1 MSRSVDQRI
10 VEMKFENGK
19 FKNDIKETINSLE
32 KLKKETDFSGLQDSA
47 KNFDLSKIKTEVK
60 SLNLTFKD
68 VFKLDIFKR
77 LADGIIDTFSDAF
90 HVIPNLWNK
99 TLNQIKTGGWTRAT
113 NIDQATFQLKGLGIA
128 IEDVNEQINT
138 AVEGTAY
145 GYDQAAKAASQL
157 ATSQVKIGDGFKT
170 ISFKNSKVVKEN
182 VDEMER
188 ALGAISGIA
197 AMTNAQF
204 DDIADIFT
212 DAAGRGKVSADT
224 FNRIA
229 QRGLNSAGALA
240 QSMGISEAA
249 VKDLASKGKISF
261 QEFAD
266 AMYETFFLHA
276 KDANTTFEGS
286 LSNMKAALSRLGQPF
301 AKSIRDMM
309 IGPFN
314 ELKETIKKV
323 KSELEKSGLY
333 EYFNKLT
340 NTIGKVV
347 TSFVKHFR
355 LNDKNFEWV
364 TNLSKA
370 FENLVEVILRIA
382 LPIKD
387 AFNSVFGDS
396 IISSVN
402 SMTKSFAKF
411 IGKLKPSAET
421 AGYIRIAFEGL
432 FQIFKAIGTIIKN
445 LISGLTGINLEGVSL
460 LGWVGKAL
468 AIGLKVLGIIAE
480 LISKLL
486 NFKTLL
492 ESISKVLNVFIKG
505 ITAIILAI
513 GSGFVYAFTKAY
525 DAISDFITL
534 ISSKVG
540 APSSNPL
547 VILVREVVARIKEV
561 PNIFPKAIKNIKEF
575 FKSFNATKSVNNKFK
590 LLFETLGKFKSR
602 IGDVLKNIAKSIR
615 DLGSD
620 NLLTRFIASVV
631 SGIGSLIQN
640 VGDFAIIVSS
650 VIVAGLGKAADSIK
664 NFFAAFTDNMKKF
677 NGNALLAFWKT
688 FTEGLKNF
696 ISNIPT
702 AIEGIRTFFA
712 ELDILDRIKKKFA
725 GFVDFIGKAINFLKN
740 SSGTLGVVT
749 VHAAEL
755 NEAVDNIAGS
765 TSASKWDTSGI
776 VNFIN
781 KIKEFV
787 KNIDVGKLAVISF
800 IAIITSVILQFR
812 KFIKSLT
819 TATQSITGV
828 FDGVRKFG
836 EKVGDSFGGLFGK
849 IGESIKGYFDTLSE
863 AAKHETTFNEVA
875 TALVKFAG
883 AIAILTGSLML
894 LTSFMEKHDVTKA
907 GAALA
912 LLGVGILTFV
922 GVLALMNKETDLGF
936 LIKFSAVLLVMSAS
950 MSILVKAMNS
960 IDNNGIESRFIA
972 LSLLMAELAI
982 VTALLSKYAPELI
995 KGSLSILTFAATLS
1009 VLAKALDKVPQLVDM
1024 SGEILILGSLL
1035 GMGAVVLGKTSSIFA
1050 ESLKSLG
1057 IAMAAIGAAALTVA
1071 LTVALLNN
1079 IGDISVGLLN
1089 LSEVLFVILAFSVII
1104 TQINKKLGQGELPKF
1119 NASMILLAGSVAILA
1134 LTAKMISKLNPI
1146 DFAGGVLAVGAL
1158 MAFIAGLMYASQY
1171 TEKAHPVKFAAGLIL
1186 ISGCVAIMSGMA
1198 ALIGLIKLE
1207 QLGKGIAVI
1216 GALELMVAGLMF
1228 VSKFTEK
1235 ADFKSIMAALIGV
1248 NAIIVELMI
1257 LSLIKDFTSI
1267 YKALGVISGVLIS
1280 FGIMMAGIG
1289 KAHYSKNTPLAL
1301 LAMIAIVAEIV
1312 GALYLL
1318 STQVKDYGALVA
1330 ASVSISAVLL
1340 SFGKTMKTVSS
1351 LTGLK
1356 PAKMGS
1362 FLLGTLALIP
1372 IAGALW
1378 AVVNAGDWAS
1388 ILTAGTAVSLA
1399 LIAYAGVLKIISST
1413 GKIDIG
1419 QIGGFLLGT
1428 LSLIPIALAIASLAK
1443 YDWLSMLSAAG
1454 AMSLTLLAVAT
1465 ALMIL
1470 SGSGLNSLA
1479 GAGSLLIVSGGLI
1492 LMTQAFQ
1499 KMQLVK
1505 WETLGKA
1512 GAVIAAM
1519 AAAILLLGATVSMS
1533 AIGAAILV
1541 GLAVALDLVGLAMI
1555 AAAKGM
1561 QMFTS
1566 SLVILAGLPLAEI
1579 GNGLVPLAGGLSLLG
1594 LAGIPLTLGA
1604 LGLVD
1609 AASYMFPLAKGL
1621 IELSKVGDI
1630 SHIPGPLA
1638 LIGAAGLVLGLAAPG
1653 MSLAG
1658 AAFKVLATGIT
1669 ILGTAVSKSAVLIS
1683 NGINLIVST
1692 LKMGAANI
1700 KNDSSKIGT
1709 NIVSGM
1715 VNGISKG
1722 LPNVIKG
1729 AAALATGVLKTIR
1742 SVLGIHSPSTET
1754 TSDGKN
1760 TAIGFG
1766 NGVTLSSIWSKI
1778 KSKVT
1783 SLLNSSVL
1791 SPLTNGINKLKSTIS
1806 SLGSTAGGGIL
1817 DDIFHELGFDALN
1830 IKDSFVNASENGSI
1844 LDDILHELGSDALDV
1859 TDSFEEMTSGA
1870 DGLSEALAGE
1880 DGNGGGGAAKAA
1892 ETTKNAFEE
1901 LKDKIAGQMDIF
1913 SEFER
1918 KTEMTSDKL
1927 LANMQDQ
1934 INGVAEWS
1942 KMMGD
1947 LAMRGINQGLLQK
1960 LADLGPQGYEYVHAF
1975 VTMTDEQLSQA
1986 NQLYAKSLL
1995 MPEASANMIMNSFA
2009 HAGLWATQGF
2019 ENGLDLQKFKESG
2032 VKGAQAVR
2040 DGLEGPN
2047 GLQINS
2053 PSKVMYENGR
2063 YAIAGFVKGI
2073 DNQNKISLQPK
2084 MITIAKG
2091 IVSDI
2096 KREAGPDKFRE
2107 IGTNIMR
2114 GLIDGIASKEGDLKT
2129 KVESIAN
2136 TITGKFQKAL
2146 QIHSPSRIM
2155 AKLGGFV
2162 TEGLAIGIEGNTEL
2176 VANASENLASTAISG
2191 LKDAIKAATNLTDLG
2206 IDLNPT
2212 ITPILDLSNIEAGST
2227 QLDNLTNGWNGIG
2240 ISTSSTLASSAANS
2254 FNKTSM
2260 AKASMALET
2269 QNGLSLLKSAINS
2282 LESRESDEKLD
2293 TIVGMMTEFMP
2304 LIGQGQVVLD
2314 TGATVGALAPRMDA
2328 ELGRRAS
2335 MRGRHV

>member
-1 MSRSVDQRI
+1 MSKSVDQRI

-77 LADGIIDTFSDAF
+77 LADGIIDTFLDAF

-128 IEDVNEQINT
+128 IKDVDEQINT

-197 AMTNAQF
+197 AMTNSQF

-212 DAAGRGKVSADT
+212 DAAGRGKISADT

-249 VKDLASKGKISF
+249 VKELASKGKISF

-513 GSGFVYAFTKAY
+513 GSGFVYAFTKAH

-534 ISSKVG
+534 ISSKIG

-590 LLFETLGKFKSR
+590 LLFETLSKFKSR

-615 DLGSD
+615 SLGSD

-677 NGNALLAFWKT
+677 NGNALVAFWKT

-696 ISNIPT
+696 ISNIPD
-702 AIEGIRTFFA
+702 AVSGIKEFFA
-712 ELDILDRIKKKFA
+712 ELSILDMIKDKFA
-725 GFVDFIGKAINFLKN
+725 KFVNWISEAINKIKDEF
-740 SSGTLGVVT
+740 STLGVVD
-749 VHAAEL
+749 VYAADFNDSVET
-755 NEAVDNIAGS
+755 ITGSAGK
-765 TSASKWDTSGI
+765 TKWDTSGI
-776 VNFIN
+776 QSFID
-781 KIKEFV
+781 KLKEFV
-787 KNIDVGKLAVISF
+787 KNGGLAKVAILGINGALIAVIIQFARFLGSVTGLTNGLTNIVDGVKGILNGAKETPKINIIANAVLKLAASMVVLVGALS
-800 IAIITSVILQFR
+800 A
-812 KFIKSLT
+812 LT
-819 TATQSITGV
+819 
-828 FDGVRKFG
+828 
-836 EKVGDSFGGLFGK
+836 L
-849 IGESIKGYFDTLSE
+849 
-863 AAKHETTFNEVA
+863 
-875 TALVKFAG
+875 
-883 AIAILTGSLML
+883 
-894 LTSFMEKHDVTKA
+894 FMEKHDISGA
-907 GAALA
+907 GGAMAALA
-912 LLGVGILTFV
+912 GGILVFTT
-922 GVLALMNKETDLGF
+922 VLAILNKVCNLEF
-936 LIKFSAVLLVMSAS
+936 LFKFSKAMLVLSGS
-950 MSILVKAMNS
+950 IFILVKAMNN
-960 IDNNGIESRFIA
+960 IDVGEGILKRFGA
-972 LSLLMAELAI
+972 LAGLMGVL
-982 VTALLSKYAPELI
+982 VGVSFLLSKAAPKLW
-995 KGSLSILTFAATLS
+995 KGSLSLLAFAAVIKVFTKVLDLIPSISLS
-1009 VLAKALDKVPQLVDM
+1009 LKDFFAFGATIFLMAVFLENAFNQFSKAIANMAVLCLSIAA
-1024 SGEILILGSLL
+1024 SAAILAG
-1035 GMGAVVLGKTSSIFA
+1035 VVMKLGKYD
-1050 ESLKSLG
+1050 G
-1057 IAMAAIGAAALTVA
+1057 NMAKGLAFTVA
-1071 LTVALLNN
+1071 LVALVSTF
-1079 IGDISVGLLN
+1079 G
-1089 LSEVLFVILAFSVII
+1089 VLVALA
-1104 TQINKKLGQGELPKF
+1104 TKKFGGRMPKF
-1119 NASMILLAGSVAILA
+1119 NASLVLMAGSVAILA
-1134 LTAKMISKLNPI
+1134 KVAMMIGEIPKEQLIRGVAAVSIFLVLI
-1146 DFAGGVLAVGAL
+1146 GGL
-1158 MAFIAGLMYASQY
+1158 MAASAL
-1171 TEKAHPVKFAAGLIL
+1171 TEKAHPVKFAVSLMLITGCIAAILGLSALVGLLREDIL
-1186 ISGCVAIMSGMA
+1186 
-1198 ALIGLIKLE
+1198 E
-1207 QLGKGIAVI
+1207 N
-1216 GALELMVAGLMF
+1216 
-1228 VSKFTEK
+1228 
-1235 ADFKSIMAALIGV
+1235 GV
-1248 NAIIVELMI
+1248 
-1257 LSLIKDFTSI
+1257 
-1267 YKALGVISGVLIS
+1267 KALTKVMG
-1280 FGIMMAGIG
+1280 
-1289 KAHYSKNTPLAL
+1289 
-1301 LAMIAIVAEIV
+1301 MIAILMAASALTAKANYGAVIAAIIGVSVIMGEMLLLSMLIEKNGNEIKSSMITMGLIIAAFSGMMFAIGKGEYNAGTVGAMLSSVLVVAALG

-1318 STQVKDYGALVA
+1318 ATQVADWKSLIAPTIAIGVVLRIYTKMLNNLSTRSFEPTSLKVLLTGALLLGEVGLALVA
-1330 ASVSISAVLL
+1330 LNAVGDWKSILASVFAINNVMCNLFNIMELLTQEKIDTKQIGNFLVACLSLVPVGLALSVLASQDWLSIGAAGVSMAATLWAM
-1340 SFGKTMKTVSS
+1340 SFA
-1351 LTGLK
+1351 LT
-1356 PAKMGS
+1356 
-1362 FLLGTLALIP
+1362 TLATWNFAS
-1372 IAGALW
+1372 IAGA
-1378 AVVNAGDWAS
+1378 
-1388 ILTAGTAVSLA
+1388 
-1399 LIAYAGVLKIISST
+1399 
-1413 GKIDIG
+1413 
-1419 QIGGFLLGT
+1419 
-1428 LSLIPIALAIASLAK
+1428 
-1443 YDWLSMLSAAG
+1443 AG
-1454 AMSLTLLAVAT
+1454 A
-1465 ALMIL
+1465 I
-1470 SGSGLNSLA
+1470 
-1479 GAGSLLIVSGGLI
+1479 LIVSGAIVALAY
-1492 LMTQAFQ
+1492 AFN
-1499 KMQLVK
+1499 
-1505 WETLGKA
+1505 
-1512 GAVIAAM
+1512 I
-1519 AAAILLLGATVSMS
+1519 MS
-1533 AIGAAILV
+1533 DVNWPTV
-1541 GLAVALDLVGLAMI
+1541 GLAVGTLVAITAVLFGLSFVSTPALIAAAAIVIVAAALDLISLAMI
-1555 AAAKGM
+1555 GAAYALK
-1561 QMFTS
+1561 MFTP
-1566 SLVILAGLPLAEI
+1566 SLVILTGLPLAEI

-1594 LAGIPLTLGA
+1594 LAGISLTLGA
-1604 LGLVD
+1604 LGLAG
-1609 AASYMFPLAKGL
+1609 AASYMSPLAKGL
-1621 IELSKVGDI
+1621 IELSKVGNI
-1630 SHIPGPLA
+1630 SHIPGPLS
-1638 LIGAAGLVLGLAAPG
+1638 LIGAAGLVIGAASPG
-1653 MSLAG
+1653 MLLAG
-1658 AAFKVLATGIT
+1658 GAFKVLATGIT
-1669 ILGTAVSKSAVLIS
+1669 ILGTAVSKAALLIS

-1700 KNDSSKIGT
+1700 KNSSSQIGT
-1709 NIVSGM
+1709 NIASGM
-1715 VNGISKG
+1715 VNGIRKG

-1729 AAALATGVLKTIR
+1729 AAALGTGVFESIKSALD
-1742 SVLGIHSPSTET
+1742 IHSPS
-1754 TSDGKN
+1754 GKTDWAGQM

-1766 NGVTLSSIWSKI
+1766 NGVTLSSIWNKI
-1778 KSKVT
+1778 KSTVT

-1791 SPLTNGINKLKSTIS
+1791 SPLTNGINTLKSTIS
-1806 SLGSTAGGGIL
+1806 SLGSTAERTNNPL
-1817 DDIFHELGFDALN
+1817 DKLPTNVKNLAAR
-1830 IKDSFVNASENGSI
+1830 FVNASDNGSI
-1844 LDDILHELGSDALDV
+1844 LDNILHKMGFDALDV

-1880 DGNGGGGAAKAA
+1880 DGKGGGGAAKAA
-1892 ETTKNAFEE
+1892 KTTKDAFEE
-1901 LKDKIAGQMDIF
+1901 LRDKIAEQMDIF

-1960 LADLGPQGYEYVHAF
+1960 LADLGPKGYEYVHAF

-1986 NQLYAKSLL
+1986 NQLYAKSLA
-1995 MPEASANMIMNSFA
+1995 MPDASANFIMNSFA

-2019 ENGLDLQKFKESG
+2019 ENGLDLQKFKDSG

-2091 IVSDI
+2091 VVLDI

-2155 AKLGGFV
+2155 ARLGGFV

-2206 IDLNPT
+2206 IDINPT
-2212 ITPILDLSNIEAGST
+2212 ITPVLDLSNIEAGST
-2227 QLDNLTNGWNGIG
+2227 QLDKLTNGWNNVG

-2260 AKASMALET
+2260 AKANMALET

>member
-1 MSRSVDQRI
+1 MSKSVDQRI

-19 FKNDIKETINSLE
+19 FKNDIKETIDSLE
-32 KLKKETDFSGLQDSA
+32 KLKKETDFSGVQDSA

-68 VFKLDIFKR
+68 VFKLDVFKR
-77 LADGIIDTFSDAF
+77 LADGVIDTFSDVF

-197 AMTNAQF
+197 AMTNSQF

-212 DAAGRGKVSADT
+212 DAAGRGKISADT

-340 NTIGKVV
+340 NRIGKVV
-347 TSFVKHFR
+347 TLLVKHFR

-382 LPIKD
+382 LPIKN
-387 AFNSVFGDS
+387 AFQSVFGDS

-486 NFKTLL
+486 NFKVLL

-513 GSGFVYAFTKAY
+513 GNGFVYAFTKAH
-525 DAISDFITL
+525 DVISDFITL

-590 LLFETLGKFKSR
+590 LLFETLSKFKSR

-615 DLGSD
+615 SLGSD

-650 VIVAGLGKAADSIK
+650 VIIAGLGKAADSIK

-696 ISNIPT
+696 ISNIPD
-702 AIEGIRTFFA
+702 AVSGIKEFFA
-712 ELDILDRIKKKFA
+712 ELSILDMIKDKFA
-725 GFVDFIGKAINFLKN
+725 KFVNWISEAINKIKDEF
-740 SSGTLGVVT
+740 STLGVVD
-749 VHAAEL
+749 VYAADFNDSVET
-755 NEAVDNIAGS
+755 ITGSAGK
-765 TSASKWDTSGI
+765 TKWDTSGI
-776 VNFIN
+776 QSFID
-781 KIKEFV
+781 KLKEFV
-787 KNIDVGKLAVISF
+787 KNGGLAKVAILGINGALIAVIIQFARFLGSVTGLTKGLTNIVDGVKGILNGAKETPKINIIANAVLKLAASM
-800 IAIITSVILQFR
+800 VILVGALS
-812 KFIKSLT
+812 SLT
-819 TATQSITGV
+819 
-828 FDGVRKFG
+828 
-836 EKVGDSFGGLFGK
+836 L
-849 IGESIKGYFDTLSE
+849 
-863 AAKHETTFNEVA
+863 
-875 TALVKFAG
+875 
-883 AIAILTGSLML
+883 
-894 LTSFMEKHDVTKA
+894 FMEKHDISGA
-907 GAALA
+907 GWAMAALA
-912 LLGVGILTFV
+912 GGILVFTT
-922 GVLALMNKETDLGF
+922 VLAILNKVCKLEF
-936 LIKFSAVLLVMSAS
+936 LFKFSKAMLVLSGS
-950 MSILVKAMNS
+950 IFILVKAMNN
-960 IDNNGIESRFIA
+960 IDVGEGILKRFGA
-972 LSLLMAELAI
+972 LAGLMGVL
-982 VTALLSKYAPELI
+982 VGVSFLLSKAAPKLW
-995 KGSLSILTFAATLS
+995 KGSLSLLAFAAVIKVFTKVLDLIPSISLS
-1009 VLAKALDKVPQLVDM
+1009 LKDFFAFGATIFLMAVFLENAFNQFSKAIANMAVLCLSIAA
-1024 SGEILILGSLL
+1024 SAAILAG
-1035 GMGAVVLGKTSSIFA
+1035 VVMKLGKYD
-1050 ESLKSLG
+1050 G
-1057 IAMAAIGAAALTVA
+1057 NMAKGLAFTVA
-1071 LTVALLNN
+1071 LVALVSTF
-1079 IGDISVGLLN
+1079 G
-1089 LSEVLFVILAFSVII
+1089 VLVALA
-1104 TQINKKLGQGELPKF
+1104 TKKFGGRMPKF
-1119 NASMILLAGSVAILA
+1119 NASLVLMAGSVAILA
-1134 LTAKMISKLNPI
+1134 KVAMMIGEIPKEQLVRGVAAISIFLVLI
-1146 DFAGGVLAVGAL
+1146 GGL
-1158 MAFIAGLMYASQY
+1158 MAASAL
-1171 TEKAHPVKFAAGLIL
+1171 TEKAHPVKFAVSLMLITGCLAAILGLSALAGLLREDIL
-1186 ISGCVAIMSGMA
+1186 
-1198 ALIGLIKLE
+1198 E
-1207 QLGKGIAVI
+1207 N
-1216 GALELMVAGLMF
+1216 
-1228 VSKFTEK
+1228 
-1235 ADFKSIMAALIGV
+1235 GV
-1248 NAIIVELMI
+1248 
-1257 LSLIKDFTSI
+1257 
-1267 YKALGVISGVLIS
+1267 KALRK
-1280 FGIMMAGIG
+1280 IMV
-1289 KAHYSKNTPLAL
+1289 
-1301 LAMIAIVAEIV
+1301 MIAILMAASAFTAKSNYGSVIAAIIGVSVIMGEMLLLSMLIEKNGDEIKSSMITMGFIIAAFSGMMFAIGKGKYNAGTVGAMLSSVLVVAALG

-1318 STQVKDYGALVA
+1318 ATQVADWKSLIAPTIAIRVVLGIYTKMLNNLSKRDFEPASIKVLLTGALLLGEVGLALVA
-1330 ASVSISAVLL
+1330 LNAVGDWKSILASVFAINNVMCNLFNIMELLTQEKIDTKQIGNFLVACLSLVPVGLALSVLASQDWGSIATAGASMAATLWAM
-1340 SFGKTMKTVSS
+1340 SFA
-1351 LTGLK
+1351 LT
-1356 PAKMGS
+1356 
-1362 FLLGTLALIP
+1362 TLATWDFAS
-1372 IAGALW
+1372 IAGA
-1378 AVVNAGDWAS
+1378 
-1388 ILTAGTAVSLA
+1388 
-1399 LIAYAGVLKIISST
+1399 
-1413 GKIDIG
+1413 
-1419 QIGGFLLGT
+1419 
-1428 LSLIPIALAIASLAK
+1428 
-1443 YDWLSMLSAAG
+1443 AG
-1454 AMSLTLLAVAT
+1454 A
-1465 ALMIL
+1465 I
-1470 SGSGLNSLA
+1470 
-1479 GAGSLLIVSGGLI
+1479 LIVSGAIVALAY
-1492 LMTQAFQ
+1492 AFN
-1499 KMQLVK
+1499 
-1505 WETLGKA
+1505 
-1512 GAVIAAM
+1512 I
-1519 AAAILLLGATVSMS
+1519 MS
-1533 AIGAAILV
+1533 DVNWPTV
-1541 GLAVALDLVGLAMI
+1541 GLAVGTLVAITAVLFGLSFVSTPALIAAAAIVIVAAALDLISLAMI
-1555 AAAKGM
+1555 GAAYALKL
-1561 QMFTS
+1561 FTP

-1594 LAGIPLTLGA
+1594 LAGISLTLGA
-1604 LGLVD
+1604 IGLSG
-1609 AASYMFPLAKGL
+1609 AALYMSPLAKGL
-1621 IELSKVGDI
+1621 IELSKVGNI

-1638 LIGAAGLVLGLAAPG
+1638 LIGAAGLVLGTATPG
-1653 MSLAG
+1653 MLLAG
-1658 AAFKVLATGIT
+1658 GAFKVLATGIT
-1669 ILGTAVSKSAVLIS
+1669 ILGTAVSKAAVLIS
-1683 NGINLIVST
+1683 SGINLIVST

-1700 KNDSSKIGT
+1700 KNNGQKIGV
-1709 NIVSGM
+1709 NVGAGM
-1715 VNGISKG
+1715 LNGIKAS
-1722 LPNVIKG
+1722 LPSVIKG
-1729 AAALATGVLKTIR
+1729 AFSLADGIINTVKSALQ
-1742 SVLGIHSPSTET
+1742 IHSPSKVMQWL
-1754 TSDGKN
+1754 GKMCGV
-1760 TAIGFG
+1760 GFDEG
-1766 NGVTLSSIWSKI
+1766 STDKDVWNGI
-1778 KSKVT
+1778 KSKIT
-1783 SLLNSSVL
+1783 SRINNSVL
-1791 SPLTNGINKLKSTIS
+1791 APIATAVGNIKGMFN
-1806 SLGSTAGGGIL
+1806 SLGSVAERTNNPL
-1817 DDIFHELGFDALN
+1817 DKLPTNVQKLAER
-1830 IKDSFVNASENGSI
+1830 FVNASDSGN
-1844 LDDILHELGSDALDV
+1844 LLVNILHTFGYDALD
-1859 TDSFEEMTSGA
+1859 TTEALEEMTSGA
-1870 DGLSEALAGE
+1870 DGLTEALAGE
-1880 DGNGGGGAAKAA
+1880 NGNGGGGAAKAA

-1901 LKDKIAGQMDIF
+1901 LKDKISGQMDIF

-1934 INGVAEWS
+1934 INGIAEWS

-2091 IVSDI
+2091 VVSDI

-2107 IGTNIMR
+2107 IGANIIR
-2114 GLIDGIASKEGDLKT
+2114 GLIVGIASKEGDLKT

-2136 TITGKFQKAL
+2136 TITGKFQKVL
-2146 QIHSPSRIM
+2146 QIHSPSRVM
-2155 AKLGGFV
+2155 ARLGGFV

-2212 ITPILDLSNIEAGST
+2212 ITPVLDLSNIEAGST
-2227 QLDNLTNGWNGIG
+2227 QLDNLTNGWNNVG

-2260 AKASMALET
+2260 AKANMALET

>member
-68 VFKLDIFKR
+68 VFKLDVFKR
-77 LADGIIDTFSDAF
+77 LADGIIDTFSDVF
-90 HVIPNLWNK
+90 NVIPNLWNK

-197 AMTNAQF
+197 AMTNSQF

-212 DAAGRGKVSADT
+212 DAAGRGKISADT

-347 TSFVKHFR
+347 TTFIKHFR

-387 AFNSVFGDS
+387 AFKSVFGDS

-486 NFKTLL
+486 NFKVLL
-492 ESISKVLNVFIKG
+492 ESISKVLNIFIKG

-590 LLFETLGKFKSR
+590 LLFETLSKFKSR

-615 DLGSD
+615 SLGSD

-640 VGDFAIIVSS
+640 VGDFAIIVAS

-664 NFFAAFTDNMKKF
+664 NFFAAFTDNMRKF
-677 NGNALLAFWKT
+677 NGNVIIAFWKT
-688 FTEGLKNF
+688 FVDGLKNF

-712 ELDILDRIKKKFA
+712 ELDILDKIKTKFA
-725 GFVDFIGKAINFLKN
+725 SFVDFMVKAINFLKN

-755 NEAVDNIAGS
+755 NETVDNIAGS

-828 FDGVRKFG
+828 FDGVKKFG
-836 EKVGDSFGGLFGK
+836 EKVGESFGGLFGK

-863 AAKHETTFNEVA
+863 GAKHEATFNEVA

-894 LTSFMEKHDVTKA
+894 LTSFMETHDVTKA

-936 LIKFSAVLLVMSAS
+936 LIKFSAVLVVMAAS

-1035 GMGAVVLGKTSSIFA
+1035 GMGAVVLGRASSIFA

-1079 IGDISVGLLN
+1079 IGDISVGLIN

-1134 LTAKMISKLNPI
+1134 LTAKMISKLNPL
-1146 DFAGGVLAVGAL
+1146 DFAIGVGAIGVL
-1158 MAFIAGLMYASQY
+1158 MTFIAGLMYASQY
-1171 TEKAHPVKFAAGLIL
+1171 TEKAHPVKFAASLIL
-1186 ISGCVAIMSGMA
+1186 ISGCIGLMAGMA

-1207 QLGKGIAVI
+1207 QLGKGVAVI
-1216 GALELMVAGLMF
+1216 GVLELMVAGLMF

-1257 LSLIKDFTSI
+1257 LSLIKDFTPVF
-1267 YKALGVISGVLIS
+1267 KALGVISSVLIA
-1280 FGIMMAGIG
+1280 FGVMMSLVGSAN
-1289 KAHYSKNTPLAL
+1289 YSKNTPLSL
-1301 LAMIAIVAEIV
+1301 LAMIAIVTEII

-1318 STQVKDYGALVA
+1318 SNYCEFGSLIAAAGSIGGVLLAFGGTMAIVSSIKNIRKERIVNFLKASLVLIPIGLALGAVAHAGEWSRIAAAGAAVSVTLLAFAGALAIVSTA
-1330 ASVSISAVLL
+1330 GNINLSQLATFAIASA
-1340 SFGKTMKTVSS
+1340 
-1351 LTGLK
+1351 
-1356 PAKMGS
+1356 
-1362 FLLGTLALIP
+1362 ALIP
-1372 IAGALW
+1372 IAY
-1378 AVVNAGDWAS
+1378 S
-1388 ILTAGTAVSLA
+1388 ISL
-1399 LIAYAGVLKIISST
+1399 
-1413 GKIDIG
+1413 
-1419 QIGGFLLGT
+1419 
-1428 LSLIPIALAIASLAK
+1428 LAK

-1492 LMTQAFQ
+1492 LMAQAFQ

-1519 AAAILLLGATVSMS
+1519 AAAILLLGATFSIS
-1533 AIGAAILV
+1533 AIGAIVLV
-1541 GLAVALDLVGLAMI
+1541 ALAVALDLVGLAMI

-1561 QMFTS
+1561 QMFTP

-1594 LAGIPLTLGA
+1594 LAGISLTLGA
-1604 LGLVD
+1604 LGLAG
-1609 AASYMFPLAKGL
+1609 AALYMSPLAKGL
-1621 IELSKVGDI
+1621 IELSKVGNI

-1638 LIGAAGLVLGLAAPG
+1638 LIGAAGLVLGAATPG
-1653 MSLAG
+1653 MLLAG
-1658 AAFKVLATGIT
+1658 SAFKVLATGIT

-1700 KNDSSKIGT
+1700 KNSSSQIGT

-1715 VNGISKG
+1715 VNGIRKG

-1729 AAALATGVLKTIR
+1729 AAALGTGVFESIKSALD
-1742 SVLGIHSPSTET
+1742 IHSPS
-1754 TSDGKN
+1754 GKTDWAGQM

-1778 KSKVT
+1778 KTKVT

-1791 SPLTNGINKLKSTIS
+1791 SPLTNGINTLKSTIS
-1806 SLGSTAGGGIL
+1806 SLGSTAERTNNPL
-1817 DDIFHELGFDALN
+1817 DKLPTNVKNLAGR
-1830 IKDSFVNASENGSI
+1830 FVNASENGSI
-1844 LDDILHELGSDALDV
+1844 LDNILHKMGFDALDT
-1859 TDSFEEMTSGA
+1859 TDAFEEMTSGA

-1880 DGNGGGGAAKAA
+1880 DGKGGGGAAKAA

-1913 SEFER
+1913 SEFQR
-1918 KTEMTSDKL
+1918 KTELTSDKL

-1975 VTMTDEQLSQA
+1975 VTMTNEQLSQA

-2136 TITGKFQKAL
+2136 TITGKFQKVL

-2155 AKLGGFV
+2155 ARLGGFV

-2206 IDLNPT
+2206 IDINPT
-2212 ITPILDLSNIEAGST
+2212 ITPVLDLSNIEAGST
-2227 QLDNLTNGWNGIG
+2227 QLDKLTNGWNGIG

-2260 AKASMALET
+2260 TKANMALET

>member
-68 VFKLDIFKR
+68 VFKLDVFKR
-77 LADGIIDTFSDAF
+77 LADGVIDTFSNVF
-90 HVIPNLWNK
+90 NVIPNLWNK

-197 AMTNAQF
+197 AMTNSQF

-212 DAAGRGKVSADT
+212 DAAGRGKISADT

-276 KDANTTFEGS
+276 KDANSTFEGS

-347 TSFVKHFR
+347 TTFIKHFR

-387 AFNSVFGDS
+387 AFKSVFGDS

-486 NFKTLL
+486 NFKILL

-590 LLFETLGKFKSR
+590 LLFETLSKFKSR

-615 DLGSD
+615 SLGID

-640 VGDFAIIVSS
+640 VGDFAIIVAS

-712 ELDILDRIKKKFA
+712 ELDILDKIKTKFA
-725 GFVDFIGKAINFLKN
+725 SFVDFMVKAINFLKN

-755 NEAVDNIAGS
+755 NESVDNIAGS

-828 FDGVRKFG
+828 FDGVKKFG
-836 EKVGDSFGGLFGK
+836 EKVGESFSGLFGK

-863 AAKHETTFNEVA
+863 GAKHEATFNEVA

-894 LTSFMEKHDVTKA
+894 LTSFMETHDVTKA
-907 GAALA
+907 GAVLA

-936 LIKFSAVLLVMSAS
+936 LIKFSAVLVVMAAS

-960 IDNNGIESRFIA
+960 IDNNGIESRFFA
-972 LSLLMAELAI
+972 LSLLMGELAL

-1035 GMGAVVLGKTSSIFA
+1035 GIGAVVLGRASSIFA

-1079 IGDISVGLLN
+1079 IGDISVGLIN

-1134 LTAKMISKLNPI
+1134 LTAKMISKLNPL
-1146 DFAGGVLAVGAL
+1146 DFAIGVGAVAVL
-1158 MAFIAGLMYASQY
+1158 MTFIAGLMYASQY
-1171 TEKAHPVKFAAGLIL
+1171 TEKAHPVKFAASLIL
-1186 ISGCVAIMSGMA
+1186 ITGCIGLLAGMA

-1207 QLGKGIAVI
+1207 QLGKGIAAIAV
-1216 GALELMVAGLMF
+1216 LELMVAGLMF

-1235 ADFKSIMAALIGV
+1235 ADYKSIMAALIGV
-1248 NAIIVELMI
+1248 NAIIVELML
-1257 LSLIKDFTSI
+1257 LSLIKDFTPI
-1267 YKALGVISGVLIS
+1267 FNALGVICSVLIA
-1280 FGIMMAGIG
+1280 FGVMMSLVGLA
-1289 KAHYSKNTPLAL
+1289 KYSKNTPLSL
-1301 LAMIAIVAEIV
+1301 LAMIAIVTEII

-1318 STQVKDYGALVA
+1318 SNYCEFGSLIAAAGSIGGVLLAFGATMAIVSSIKNIRKERIVNFLKASLVLIPIGLALGAVAHAGEWSSIAAAGVAVSVTLLAFAGALAIVSTA
-1330 ASVSISAVLL
+1330 GNINLSQLATFAIASA
-1340 SFGKTMKTVSS
+1340 
-1351 LTGLK
+1351 
-1356 PAKMGS
+1356 
-1362 FLLGTLALIP
+1362 ALIP
-1372 IAGALW
+1372 IAY
-1378 AVVNAGDWAS
+1378 S
-1388 ILTAGTAVSLA
+1388 ISL
-1399 LIAYAGVLKIISST
+1399 
-1413 GKIDIG
+1413 
-1419 QIGGFLLGT
+1419 
-1428 LSLIPIALAIASLAK
+1428 LAK

-1465 ALMIL
+1465 ALSIL
-1470 SGSGLNSLA
+1470 SGNGLNSLA
-1479 GAGSLLIVSGGLI
+1479 GAGSILIVSGAIIALAY
-1492 LMTQAFQ
+1492 AFN
-1499 KMQLVK
+1499 
-1505 WETLGKA
+1505 
-1512 GAVIAAM
+1512 I
-1519 AAAILLLGATVSMS
+1519 MS
-1533 AIGAAILV
+1533 GVNWPAV
-1541 GLAVALDLVGLAMI
+1541 GLAVGTLVAITAVLFGLSFVSTPALIAAAAIVIVAAALDLISLAMI
-1555 AAAKGM
+1555 GAAYALKL
-1561 QMFTS
+1561 FTP
-1566 SLVILAGLPLAEI
+1566 SLLILAGLPLAEI
-1579 GNGLVPLAGGLSLLG
+1579 GNGLIPLAGGLSLLG

-1604 LGLVD
+1604 LGLAG
-1609 AASYMFPLAKGL
+1609 AALYMSPLAKGL

-1638 LIGAAGLVLGLAAPG
+1638 LIGAAGLVLGVAAPG
-1653 MSLAG
+1653 MLLAG

-1683 NGINLIVST
+1683 SGINLIVST

-1700 KNDSSKIGT
+1700 KNSSSQIGT

-1742 SVLGIHSPSTET
+1742 TVLGIHSPSTET
-1754 TSDGKN
+1754 TSDGEN
-1760 TAIGFG
+1760 TAIGYC
-1766 NGVTLSSIWSKI
+1766 NGITSSSIWNTI
-1778 KSKVT
+1778 KTKVT

-1791 SPLTNGINKLKSTIS
+1791 SPLTNGINKLKSVVS
-1806 SLGSTAGGGIL
+1806 DLGFTAERTNNPLDKLPTNVKNLAGRFVNASDNGDIL
-1817 DDIFHELGFDALN
+1817 NNVLHMLGFDAL
-1830 IKDSFVNASENGSI
+1830 DTTE
-1844 LDDILHELGSDALDV
+1844 AL
-1859 TDSFEEMTSGA
+1859 EEMTSGA

-1892 ETTKNAFEE
+1892 ETTKNAFAE
-1901 LKDKIAGQMDIF
+1901 LENKITDQMDIF

-1918 KTEMTSDKL
+1918 KTELTSDKL

-1942 KMMGD
+1942 KMMSD
-1947 LAMRGINQGLLQK
+1947 LAMRGIDQGLLQK

-1975 VTMTDEQLSQA
+1975 VTMTDEQLLQA

-1995 MPEASANMIMNSFA
+1995 MPKESANMIMNSFA
-2009 HAGLWATQGF
+2009 NAGLWATQGF
-2019 ENGLDLQKFKESG
+2019 ENGLDLQAFKDSG

-2040 DGLEGPN
+2040 DGLEGPD
-2047 GLQINS
+2047 GLQIHS
-2053 PSKVMYENGR
+2053 PSKVMYDNGR
-2063 YAIAGFVKGI
+2063 YAIAGFVEGI

-2084 MITIAKG
+2084 IISIAKG
-2091 IVSDI
+2091 VVSVI
-2096 KREAGPDKFRE
+2096 KKEASPDKFRE
-2107 IGTNIMR
+2107 IGANIIR
-2114 GLIDGIASKEGDLKT
+2114 GLIDGIGSKEDELNEKA
-2129 KVESIAN
+2129 ESIAN
-2136 TITGKFQKAL
+2136 TITTKLEKAL
-2146 QIHSPSRIM
+2146 EIHSPSRVM
-2155 AKLGGFV
+2155 ARLGGFV
-2162 TEGLAIGIEGNTEL
+2162 TEGLAIGIEGNTKL

-2206 IDLNPT
+2206 IDPNPT
-2212 ITPILDLSNIEAGST
+2212 ITPVLDLSNIEEEST
-2227 QLDNLTNGWNGIG
+2227 KLDKLTNGWNDIG
-2240 ISTSSTLASSAANS
+2240 INVSSTLASSAANS
-2254 FNKTSM
+2254 FNKTLM
-2260 AKASMALET
+2260 AKANRALET
-2269 QNGLSLLKSAINS
+2269 QNRVSNGASDRNEQQPQSTTFIQNNYSPKALSRIDIYRQTQNQLLA
-2282 LESRESDEKLD
+2282 
-2293 TIVGMMTEFMP
+2293 V
-2304 LIGQGQVVLD
+2304 
-2314 TGATVGALAPRMDA
+2314 
-2328 ELGRRAS
+2328 
-2335 MRGRHV
+2335 RG

>member
-1 MSRSVDQRI
+1 MSKSVDQRI

-68 VFKLDIFKR
+68 VFKLDVFKR
-77 LADGIIDTFSDAF
+77 LADGVIDTFLDAF

-128 IEDVNEQINT
+128 IKDVNEQINT

-197 AMTNAQF
+197 AMTNSQF

-212 DAAGRGKVSADT
+212 DAAGRGKISADT

-340 NTIGKVV
+340 NTIGKVIKV
-347 TSFVKHFR
+347 FVKHFR

-486 NFKTLL
+486 NFKILL

-513 GSGFVYAFTKAY
+513 GNGFVYAFTKAH
-525 DAISDFITL
+525 DVISDFITL

-575 FKSFNATKSVNNKFK
+575 FKSFNSTKSVNNKFK
-590 LLFETLGKFKSR
+590 LLFGTLSKFKSR

-615 DLGSD
+615 SLGSD

-677 NGNALLAFWKT
+677 NGNALVAFWKT

-696 ISNIPT
+696 ISNIPD
-702 AIEGIRTFFA
+702 AVSGIKEFFA
-712 ELDILDRIKKKFA
+712 ELSILDMIKDKFA
-725 GFVDFIGKAINFLKN
+725 KFVNWISEAINKIKDEF
-740 SSGTLGVVT
+740 STLGVVD
-749 VHAAEL
+749 VYAADFNDSVET
-755 NEAVDNIAGS
+755 ITGSAGK
-765 TSASKWDTSGI
+765 TKWDTSGI
-776 VNFIN
+776 QSFID
-781 KIKEFV
+781 KLKEFV
-787 KNIDVGKLAVISF
+787 KNGGLAKVAILGINGALIAVIIQFARFLGSVTGLTKGLTNIVDGVKGILNGAKETPKINIIANAVLKLAASM
-800 IAIITSVILQFR
+800 VILVGALS
-812 KFIKSLT
+812 SLT
-819 TATQSITGV
+819 
-828 FDGVRKFG
+828 
-836 EKVGDSFGGLFGK
+836 L
-849 IGESIKGYFDTLSE
+849 
-863 AAKHETTFNEVA
+863 
-875 TALVKFAG
+875 
-883 AIAILTGSLML
+883 
-894 LTSFMEKHDVTKA
+894 FMEKHDISGA
-907 GAALA
+907 GGAMAALA
-912 LLGVGILTFV
+912 GGILVFTT
-922 GVLALMNKETDLGF
+922 VLAILNKVCKLEF
-936 LIKFSAVLLVMSAS
+936 LFKFSKAMLVLSGS
-950 MSILVKAMNS
+950 IFILVKAMNN
-960 IDNNGIESRFIA
+960 IDVGEGILKRFGA
-972 LSLLMAELAI
+972 LAGLMGVL
-982 VTALLSKYAPELI
+982 VGVSFLLSKAAPKLW
-995 KGSLSILTFAATLS
+995 KGSLSLLAFAAVIKVFTKVLDLIPSISLS
-1009 VLAKALDKVPQLVDM
+1009 LKDFFAFGATIFLMAVFLENAFNQFSKAIANMAVLCLSIAA
-1024 SGEILILGSLL
+1024 SAAILAG
-1035 GMGAVVLGKTSSIFA
+1035 VVMKLGKYDGNMA
-1050 ESLKSLG
+1050 KGLG
-1057 IAMAAIGAAALTVA
+1057 FTVA
-1071 LTVALLNN
+1071 LVALVSTF
-1079 IGDISVGLLN
+1079 G
-1089 LSEVLFVILAFSVII
+1089 VLVALA
-1104 TQINKKLGQGELPKF
+1104 TKKFGGRMPKF
-1119 NASMILLAGSVAILA
+1119 NASLVLMAGSVAILA
-1134 LTAKMISKLNPI
+1134 KVAMMIGEIPKEQLVRGVAAVSIFLVLI
-1146 DFAGGVLAVGAL
+1146 GGL
-1158 MAFIAGLMYASQY
+1158 MAVSAL
-1171 TEKAHPVKFAAGLIL
+1171 TEKAHPVKFAVSLMLITGCLAAILGLSALVGLLREDIL
-1186 ISGCVAIMSGMA
+1186 
-1198 ALIGLIKLE
+1198 E
-1207 QLGKGIAVI
+1207 N
-1216 GALELMVAGLMF
+1216 
-1228 VSKFTEK
+1228 
-1235 ADFKSIMAALIGV
+1235 GV
-1248 NAIIVELMI
+1248 
-1257 LSLIKDFTSI
+1257 
-1267 YKALGVISGVLIS
+1267 KALTKVMG
-1280 FGIMMAGIG
+1280 
-1289 KAHYSKNTPLAL
+1289 
-1301 LAMIAIVAEIV
+1301 MIAILMAASALTAKANYGAVIAAIIGVSVIMGEMLLLSMLIEKNGNEIKSSMITMGLIIAAFSGMMFAIGKGEYNAGTVGAMLSSVLVVAALG

-1318 STQVKDYGALVA
+1318 ATQVADWKSLIAPTIAIRVVLGIYTKMLNNLSKRDFEPASIKVLLTGALLLGEVGLALVA
-1330 ASVSISAVLL
+1330 LNAVGDWKSILASVFAINNVMCNLFNIMELLTQEKIDTKQIGNFLVACLSLVPVGLALSVLASQDWGSIATAGASMAATLWAM
-1340 SFGKTMKTVSS
+1340 SFA
-1351 LTGLK
+1351 LT
-1356 PAKMGS
+1356 
-1362 FLLGTLALIP
+1362 TLATWNFAS
-1372 IAGALW
+1372 IAGA
-1378 AVVNAGDWAS
+1378 
-1388 ILTAGTAVSLA
+1388 
-1399 LIAYAGVLKIISST
+1399 
-1413 GKIDIG
+1413 
-1419 QIGGFLLGT
+1419 
-1428 LSLIPIALAIASLAK
+1428 
-1443 YDWLSMLSAAG
+1443 AG
-1454 AMSLTLLAVAT
+1454 A
-1465 ALMIL
+1465 I
-1470 SGSGLNSLA
+1470 
-1479 GAGSLLIVSGGLI
+1479 LIVSGAIVALAY
-1492 LMTQAFQ
+1492 AFN
-1499 KMQLVK
+1499 
-1505 WETLGKA
+1505 
-1512 GAVIAAM
+1512 I
-1519 AAAILLLGATVSMS
+1519 MS
-1533 AIGAAILV
+1533 DVNWPTV
-1541 GLAVALDLVGLAMI
+1541 GLAVGTLVAITAVLFGLSFVSTPALIAAAAIVIVAAALDLISLAMI
-1555 AAAKGM
+1555 GAAYALK
-1561 QMFTS
+1561 MFTP

-1594 LAGIPLTLGA
+1594 LAGISLTLGA
-1604 LGLVD
+1604 LGLAG
-1609 AASYMFPLAKGL
+1609 AALYMSPLAKGL

-1638 LIGAAGLVLGLAAPG
+1638 LIGAAGLVLGAASPG
-1653 MSLAG
+1653 MLLAG

-1669 ILGTAVSKSAVLIS
+1669 ILGTAVSKAAVLIS
-1683 NGINLIVST
+1683 SGINLIVST

-1700 KNDSSKIGT
+1700 KNNGQQIGV
-1709 NIVSGM
+1709 NVGAGM
-1715 VNGISKG
+1715 INGIKSS
-1722 LPNVIKG
+1722 LPSVIKM
-1729 AAALATGVLKTIR
+1729 AAKLGTGVFESIK
-1742 SVLGIHSPSTET
+1742 SVLDIHSPS
-1754 TSDGKN
+1754 GKTDWAGQM

-1766 NGVTLSSIWSKI
+1766 NGVTLSNIWSKI
-1778 KSKVT
+1778 KTKVT

-1791 SPLTNGINKLKSTIS
+1791 SPLTNGINALKSTIS
-1806 SLGSTAGGGIL
+1806 SLGSTAERTNNPLDKLPTNVKNLAGRFVNASDNGSIL
-1817 DDIFHELGFDALN
+1817 DNVLHKLGFDAL
-1830 IKDSFVNASENGSI
+1830 DM
-1844 LDDILHELGSDALDV
+1844 

-1870 DGLSEALAGE
+1870 DGLTEALAGE

-1901 LKDKIAGQMDIF
+1901 LRDKIAGQMDIF

-1918 KTEMTSDKL
+1918 KTELTSDKL

-1934 INGVAEWS
+1934 INGIAEWS

-2091 IVSDI
+2091 VVSDI

-2107 IGTNIMR
+2107 IGANIIR
-2114 GLIDGIASKEGDLKT
+2114 GLIVGIASKEGDLKT

-2136 TITGKFQKAL
+2136 TITGKFQKVL
-2146 QIHSPSRIM
+2146 QIHSPSRVM
-2155 AKLGGFV
+2155 ARLGGFV

-2206 IDLNPT
+2206 IDINPT

-2227 QLDNLTNGWNGIG
+2227 QLDKLTNGWNGIG

-2260 AKASMALET
+2260 AKANMALET

>member
-19 FKNDIKETINSLE
+19 FKNDIKETIDSLE
-32 KLKKETDFSGLQDSA
+32 KLKKETDFSGVQDSA
-47 KNFDLSKIKTEVK
+47 KQIDFSKITNEVDKVKLSFNLLDVVRAKIFDRIGEKILNGFESGLNKIPQLFKKTIDIMK
-60 SLNLTFKD
+60 SKGWSRAANLE
-68 VFKLDIFKR
+68 
-77 LADGIIDTFSDAF
+77 
-90 HVIPNLWNK
+90 N
-99 TLNQIKTGGWTRAT
+99 
-113 NIDQATFQLKGLGIA
+113 ATFQLEGLGIA
-128 IEDVNEQINT
+128 WENVSKQIDN
-138 AVEGTAY
+138 AVSGTAY
-145 GYDQAAKAASQL
+145 GLDSAARAAAQL
-157 ATSQVKIGDGFKT
+157 SASGVKIAEGWKF
-170 ISFKNSKVVKEN
+170 SKVIN
-182 VDEMER
+182 ADVDEMER

-197 AMTNAQF
+197 AMTNSSY
-204 DDIADIFT
+204 DDIANIFT
-212 DAAGRGKVSADT
+212 DAAGRGKVTADT

-229 QRGLNSAGALA
+229 QRGLNSAATLA
-240 QSMGISEAA
+240 KAMGTTEEA
-249 VKDLASKGKISF
+249 VKKMASKGQISF
-261 QEFAD
+261 QQFAD
-266 AMYETFFLHA
+266 AMYDAYYEQAKKSNETFDGA
-276 KDANTTFEGS
+276 
-286 LSNMKAALSRLGQPF
+286 LSNMQFALGKIGAEF
-301 AKSIRDMM
+301 AKPIRAGL
-309 IGPFN
+309 IEPFN
-314 ELKETIKKV
+314 EVRQTINRV
-323 KSELEKSGLY
+323 KTEMQNSGLF
-333 EYFNKLT
+333 EYFTKLT
-340 NTIGKVV
+340 TVLSK
-347 TSFVKHFR
+347 TFSLFVKNFR
-355 LNDKNFEWV
+355 MNDENFKWV
-364 TNLSKA
+364 GNLAKA
-370 FENLVEVILRIA
+370 FENLVEVILRVVI
-382 LPIKD
+382 PIKD
-387 AFNSVFGDS
+387 AFKSVFGNS
-396 IISSVN
+396 VIKSVN
-402 SMTKSFAKF
+402 NMTKGFADF
-411 IGKLKPSAET
+411 INALKPSAET
-421 AGYIRIAFEGL
+421 ANYIKIAFEG
-432 FQIFKAIGTIIKN
+432 FFRIVKALGTGTAQ
-445 LISGLTGINLEGVSL
+445 LIRGITGINVEGTSLIGWIGKAIAVSL
-460 LGWVGKAL
+460 KL
-468 AIGLKVLGIIAE
+468 LGIFTEFVVKSTNIQW
-480 LISKLL
+480 I
-486 NFKTLL
+486 L
-492 ESISKVLNVFIKG
+492 ENVTRVINVFAKSLVTIVTLVGGGFVLAFISAYNAVKNFAQ
-505 ITAIILAI
+505 AISTKI
-513 GSGFVYAFTKAY
+513 GSPSTNP
-525 DAISDFITL
+525 FI
-534 ISSKVG
+534 
-540 APSSNPL
+540 
-547 VILVREVVARIKEV
+547 ILVREILSKIKEIPSV
-561 PNIFPKAIKNIKEF
+561 FPKAINSIKELFSSFKEATSVNEKFKVLYNTITKFRTKIADVIKNIG
-575 FKSFNATKSVNNKFK
+575 KSVKQLGNN
-590 LLFETLGKFKSR
+590 
-602 IGDVLKNIAKSIR
+602 SI
-615 DLGSD
+615 
-620 NLLTRFIASVV
+620 LTRFISTIVT
-631 SGIGSLIQN
+631 GIGVIVDN
-640 VGDFAIIVSS
+640 VGEFSTLVGS
-650 VIVAGLGKAADSIK
+650 VIVASLGKAADSIK
-664 NFFAAFTDNMKKF
+664 IFFTTFSNNMRKF
-677 NGNALLAFWKT
+677 NGNVIIAFWKT
-688 FTEGLKNF
+688 FVDGLKNF

-712 ELDILDRIKKKFA
+712 ELDILDKIKTKFA
-725 GFVDFIGKAINFLKN
+725 SFVDFMVKAINFLKN

-755 NEAVDNIAGS
+755 NETVDNIAGS

-787 KNIDVGKLAVISF
+787 KNIDAGKLAVISF

-819 TATQSITGV
+819 TATQSITDI
-828 FDGVRKFG
+828 FDGVKEFG

-863 AAKHETTFNEVA
+863 GAKHNTTFNEVA

-894 LTSFMEKHDVTKA
+894 LTSFMETHDVTKA

-936 LIKFSAVLLVMSAS
+936 LIKFSAVLVVMAAS

-1035 GMGAVVLGKTSSIFA
+1035 GIGAVVLGRASSIFA

-1079 IGDISVGLLN
+1079 IGDISVGLIN

-1134 LTAKMISKLNPI
+1134 LTAKMISKLNPL
-1146 DFAGGVLAVGAL
+1146 DFAIGVVAVGLL
-1158 MAFIAGLMYASQY
+1158 MTFIAVLMHASQY
-1171 TEKAHPVKFAAGLIL
+1171 TEKAHPVKFAASLIL
-1186 ISGCVAIMSGMA
+1186 ITGCIGLIAGMA

-1207 QLGKGIAVI
+1207 QLGKGIAAIAV
-1216 GALELMVAGLMF
+1216 LELMVAGLMF

-1235 ADFKSIMAALIGV
+1235 ADYKSIMAALIGV
-1248 NAIIVELMI
+1248 NAIIVELML
-1257 LSLIKDFTSI
+1257 LSLIKDFTPVF
-1267 YKALGVISGVLIS
+1267 KALGVISSVLIA
-1280 FGIMMAGIG
+1280 FGVMMSLVGSAN
-1289 KAHYSKNTPLAL
+1289 YSKNTPLSL
-1301 LAMIAIVAEIV
+1301 LAMIAIVTEII

-1318 STQVKDYGALVA
+1318 SNYCEFGSLIAAAGSIGGVLLAFGGTMAIVSSIKNIRKERIVNFLKASLVLIPIGLALGAVAHAGEWSRIAAAGAAVSVTLLAFAGALAIVSTA
-1330 ASVSISAVLL
+1330 GNINLSQLATFAIAS
-1340 SFGKTMKTVSS
+1340 T
-1351 LTGLK
+1351 
-1356 PAKMGS
+1356 
-1362 FLLGTLALIP
+1362 ALIP
-1372 IAGALW
+1372 IAY
-1378 AVVNAGDWAS
+1378 S
-1388 ILTAGTAVSLA
+1388 ISL
-1399 LIAYAGVLKIISST
+1399 
-1413 GKIDIG
+1413 
-1419 QIGGFLLGT
+1419 
-1428 LSLIPIALAIASLAK
+1428 LAK

-1492 LMTQAFQ
+1492 LMAQAFQ

-1505 WETLGKA
+1505 WPTLGKA

-1519 AAAILLLGATVSMS
+1519 AAAILLLGATFSIS
-1533 AIGAAILV
+1533 AIGAAVLV
-1541 GLAVALDLVGLAMI
+1541 ALAVALDLVGLAMI

-1561 QMFTS
+1561 QMFTP

-1594 LAGIPLTLGA
+1594 LAGISLTLGA
-1604 LGLVD
+1604 LGLSG
-1609 AASYMFPLAKGL
+1609 AALYMSPLAKGL
-1621 IELSKVGDI
+1621 IELSKVGNI

-1638 LIGAAGLVLGLAAPG
+1638 LIGAAGLVLGAATPG
-1653 MSLAG
+1653 MLLAG

-1669 ILGTAVSKSAVLIS
+1669 ILGTAVSKAAVLIS

-1700 KNDSSKIGT
+1700 KNNGQQIGV
-1709 NIVSGM
+1709 NVGAGM
-1715 VNGISKG
+1715 INGIKSS
-1722 LPNVIKG
+1722 LPSVIKMAVKLG
-1729 AAALATGVLKTIR
+1729 TGVFESIKSALD
-1742 SVLGIHSPSTET
+1742 IHSPS
-1754 TSDGKN
+1754 GKTDWAGQM

-1778 KSKVT
+1778 KTKVT

-1791 SPLTNGINKLKSTIS
+1791 SPLTNGINTLKSTIS
-1806 SLGSTAGGGIL
+1806 SLGSTAERTNNPL
-1817 DDIFHELGFDALN
+1817 DKLPTNVKNLAG
-1830 IKDSFVNASENGSI
+1830 KFVNASENGSI
-1844 LDDILHELGSDALDV
+1844 LDNILHKMGFDALDT
-1859 TDSFEEMTSGA
+1859 TDAFEEMTSGA
-1870 DGLSEALAGE
+1870 DGLTEALAGE
-1880 DGNGGGGAAKAA
+1880 DGKGGGGAAKAA

-1913 SEFER
+1913 SEFQR
-1918 KTEMTSDKL
+1918 KTELTSDKL

-1975 VTMTDEQLSQA
+1975 VTMTNEQLSQA

-2019 ENGLDLQKFKESG
+2019 ENGLDLQKFKDSG

-2107 IGTNIMR
+2107 IGTNIIR

-2155 AKLGGFV
+2155 ARLGGFV

-2206 IDLNPT
+2206 IDINPT
-2212 ITPILDLSNIEAGST
+2212 ITPVLDLSNIEAGST
-2227 QLDNLTNGWNGIG
+2227 QLDKLTNGWNGIG

>member
-1 MSRSVDQRI
+1 MSKSVDQRI

-68 VFKLDIFKR
+68 VFKLDVFKR
-77 LADGIIDTFSDAF
+77 LADGIIDTFSDVF
-90 HVIPNLWNK
+90 NVIPNLWNK

-197 AMTNAQF
+197 AMTNSQF

-212 DAAGRGKVSADT
+212 DAAGRGKISADT

-347 TSFVKHFR
+347 TTFIKHFR

-387 AFNSVFGDS
+387 AFKSVFGDS

-486 NFKTLL
+486 NFKVLL

-513 GSGFVYAFTKAY
+513 GSGFVYAFTKAH
-525 DAISDFITL
+525 DVISDFITL

-590 LLFETLGKFKSR
+590 LLFETLSKFKSR

-615 DLGSD
+615 NLGSD

-631 SGIGSLIQN
+631 SGIGSVIQN

-677 NGNALLAFWKT
+677 NGNALVAFWKT

-696 ISNIPT
+696 ISNIPD
-702 AIEGIRTFFA
+702 AVSGIKEFFA
-712 ELDILDRIKKKFA
+712 ELSILDMIKDKFA
-725 GFVDFIGKAINFLKN
+725 KFVNWISEAINKIKDEF
-740 SSGTLGVVT
+740 STLGVVN
-749 VHAAEL
+749 VYAADFNDSVET
-755 NEAVDNIAGS
+755 ITGSAGK
-765 TSASKWDTSGI
+765 SKWDTSGI
-776 VNFIN
+776 QSFID
-781 KIKEFV
+781 KLKEFV
-787 KNIDVGKLAVISF
+787 KNGGLAKVAILGINGALIAVIIQFARFLGSVTGLTKGLTNIVDGVKGILNGAKETPKINIIANEVLKLAASMVVLVGALS
-800 IAIITSVILQFR
+800 
-812 KFIKSLT
+812 SLT
-819 TATQSITGV
+819 
-828 FDGVRKFG
+828 
-836 EKVGDSFGGLFGK
+836 L
-849 IGESIKGYFDTLSE
+849 
-863 AAKHETTFNEVA
+863 
-875 TALVKFAG
+875 
-883 AIAILTGSLML
+883 
-894 LTSFMEKHDVTKA
+894 FMEKHDISGA
-907 GAALA
+907 GGAMAALA
-912 LLGVGILTFV
+912 GGILVFTT
-922 GVLALMNKETDLGF
+922 VLAILNKVCKLEF
-936 LIKFSAVLLVMSAS
+936 LFKFSKAMLVLSGS
-950 MSILVKAMNS
+950 IFILVKAMNN
-960 IDNNGIESRFIA
+960 IDVGEGILKRFGA
-972 LSLLMAELAI
+972 LAGLMGVL
-982 VTALLSKYAPELI
+982 VGVSFLLSKAAPKLW
-995 KGSLSILTFAATLS
+995 KGSLSLLAFAAVIKVFTK
-1009 VLAKALDKVPQLVDM
+1009 VLDLIP
-1024 SGEILILGSLL
+1024 SILL
-1035 GMGAVVLGKTSSIFA
+1035 
-1050 ESLKSLG
+1050 SLKDFFVFGATIFLMAVFLENAFNQFSKD
-1057 IAMAAIGAAALTVA
+1057 IANMAVLCLSIAASA
-1071 LTVALLNN
+1071 
-1079 IGDISVGLLN
+1079 
-1089 LSEVLFVILAFSVII
+1089 
-1104 TQINKKLGQGELPKF
+1104 
-1119 NASMILLAGSVAILA
+1119 AILA
-1134 LTAKMISKLNPI
+1134 KVAMMIGEIPKEQLIRGVAAISIFLVLI
-1146 DFAGGVLAVGAL
+1146 GGL
-1158 MAFIAGLMYASQY
+1158 MAASAL
-1171 TEKAHPVKFAAGLIL
+1171 TEKAHPVKFAVSLMLITGCLAAILGLSALAGLLREDIL
-1186 ISGCVAIMSGMA
+1186 
-1198 ALIGLIKLE
+1198 E
-1207 QLGKGIAVI
+1207 N
-1216 GALELMVAGLMF
+1216 
-1228 VSKFTEK
+1228 
-1235 ADFKSIMAALIGV
+1235 GV
-1248 NAIIVELMI
+1248 NALTKII
-1257 LSLIKDFTSI
+1257 
-1267 YKALGVISGVLIS
+1267 G
-1280 FGIMMAGIG
+1280 
-1289 KAHYSKNTPLAL
+1289 
-1301 LAMIAIVAEIV
+1301 MIAILTAASAFTAKANYGAVIEAIIGVSVIMGEMLLLSMLIEKQGDEIKSSMITMGFIIAAFSGMMFAIGKGKYNAGTVGAMLSSVLVVAALG

-1318 STQVKDYGALVA
+1318 STQVADWKSLIAPTIAIGVVLRIYTKMLNNLSKRDFEPASIKVLLTGALLLGEVGLALVA
-1330 ASVSISAVLL
+1330 LNAVGDWKSILASVFAINNVMCNLFNIMELLTQEKIDPKQIGNFLVACLSLVPVGLALSVLASQDWLSIGAAGVSMAATLWAM
-1340 SFGKTMKTVSS
+1340 SFA
-1351 LTGLK
+1351 LT
-1356 PAKMGS
+1356 
-1362 FLLGTLALIP
+1362 TLATWNFAS
-1372 IAGALW
+1372 IAGA
-1378 AVVNAGDWAS
+1378 
-1388 ILTAGTAVSLA
+1388 
-1399 LIAYAGVLKIISST
+1399 
-1413 GKIDIG
+1413 
-1419 QIGGFLLGT
+1419 
-1428 LSLIPIALAIASLAK
+1428 
-1443 YDWLSMLSAAG
+1443 AG
-1454 AMSLTLLAVAT
+1454 A
-1465 ALMIL
+1465 I
-1470 SGSGLNSLA
+1470 
-1479 GAGSLLIVSGGLI
+1479 LIVSGAIVALAYAFNIMSGVNWPTIGMAVGTLVAITAVLFGLSFVSTPA
-1492 LMTQAFQ
+1492 L
-1499 KMQLVK
+1499 
-1505 WETLGKA
+1505 
-1512 GAVIAAM
+1512 IA
-1519 AAAILLLGATVSMS
+1519 AAAIVIVAAALDLISLAM
-1533 AIGAAILV
+1533 IGAAY
-1541 GLAVALDLVGLAMI
+1541 ALKL
-1555 AAAKGM
+1555 
-1561 QMFTS
+1561 FTP
-1566 SLVILAGLPLAEI
+1566 SLIILAGLPLAEI

-1594 LAGIPLTLGA
+1594 LAGISLTLGA
-1604 LGLVD
+1604 LGLSG
-1609 AASYMFPLAKGL
+1609 AALYMSPLAKGL
-1621 IELSKVGDI
+1621 IELSKVGNI

-1638 LIGAAGLVLGLAAPG
+1638 LIGASGLVLGAATPG
-1653 MSLAG
+1653 MLLAG
-1658 AAFKVLATGIT
+1658 SAFKVLATGIT
-1669 ILGTAVSKSAVLIS
+1669 VLGTAVSKAAILIS

-1692 LKMGAANI
+1692 LKMGAISI
-1700 KNDSSKIGT
+1700 KNNGQQIGV
-1709 NIVSGM
+1709 NVGAGM
-1715 VNGISKG
+1715 INGIKSS
-1722 LPNVIKG
+1722 LPSVIKMAVKLG
-1729 AAALATGVLKTIR
+1729 TGVFESIKSALD
-1742 SVLGIHSPSTET
+1742 IHSPS
-1754 TSDGKN
+1754 GKTDWAGQM

-1778 KSKVT
+1778 KTKVT

-1791 SPLTNGINKLKSTIS
+1791 SPLTNGINTLKSTIS
-1806 SLGSTAGGGIL
+1806 SLGSTAERTNNPLDKLPTNVKNLAGRFVNASDNGSIL
-1817 DDIFHELGFDALN
+1817 DNILHKLGFDAL
-1830 IKDSFVNASENGSI
+1830 DMT
-1844 LDDILHELGSDALDV
+1844 DA
-1859 TDSFEEMTSGA
+1859 FEEMTSGA

-1901 LKDKIAGQMDIF
+1901 LKDKISGQMDIF

-1995 MPEASANMIMNSFA
+1995 MPEASANIIMNSFA

-2019 ENGLDLQKFKESG
+2019 ENGLDLQKFKDSG

-2091 IVSDI
+2091 IISDI

-2155 AKLGGFV
+2155 ARLGGFV

-2206 IDLNPT
+2206 IDINPT

-2227 QLDNLTNGWNGIG
+2227 QLDKLTNGWNGIG

-2269 QNGLSLLKSAINS
+2269 QNGLSLLKSVINS

>member
-19 FKNDIKETINSLE
+19 FKNDIKETIDSLE
-32 KLKKETDFSGLQDSA
+32 KLKKETDFSGVQDSA
-47 KNFDLSKIKTEVK
+47 KQIDFSKITNEVDKVKLSFNLLDVVRAKIFDRIGEKILNGFESGLNKIPQLFKKTIDIMK
-60 SLNLTFKD
+60 SKGWSRAANLE
-68 VFKLDIFKR
+68 
-77 LADGIIDTFSDAF
+77 
-90 HVIPNLWNK
+90 N
-99 TLNQIKTGGWTRAT
+99 
-113 NIDQATFQLKGLGIA
+113 ATFQLEGLGIA
-128 IEDVNEQINT
+128 WENVSKQIDN
-138 AVEGTAY
+138 AVSGTAY
-145 GYDQAAKAASQL
+145 GLDSAARAAAQL
-157 ATSQVKIGDGFKT
+157 SASGVKIAEGWKF
-170 ISFKNSKVVKEN
+170 SKVIN
-182 VDEMER
+182 ADVDEMER

-197 AMTNAQF
+197 AMTNSSY
-204 DDIADIFT
+204 DDIANIFT
-212 DAAGRGKVSADT
+212 DAAGRGKVTADT

-229 QRGLNSAGALA
+229 QRGLNSAATLA
-240 QSMGISEAA
+240 KAMGTTEEA
-249 VKDLASKGKISF
+249 VKKMASKGQISF
-261 QEFAD
+261 QQFAD
-266 AMYETFFLHA
+266 AMYDAYYEQAKKSNETFDGA
-276 KDANTTFEGS
+276 
-286 LSNMKAALSRLGQPF
+286 LSNMQFALGKIGAEF
-301 AKSIRDMM
+301 AKPIRAGL
-309 IGPFN
+309 IEPFN
-314 ELKETIKKV
+314 EVRQTINRV
-323 KSELEKSGLY
+323 KTEMQNSGLF
-333 EYFNKLT
+333 EYFTKLT
-340 NTIGKVV
+340 TVLSK
-347 TSFVKHFR
+347 TFSLFVKNFR
-355 LNDKNFEWV
+355 MNDENFKWV
-364 TNLSKA
+364 GNLAKA
-370 FENLVEVILRIA
+370 FENLVEVILRVVI
-382 LPIKD
+382 PIKD
-387 AFNSVFGDS
+387 AFKSVFGDS
-396 IISSVN
+396 VIKSVN
-402 SMTKSFAKF
+402 NMTKGFADF
-411 IGKLKPSAET
+411 INALKPSAET
-421 AGYIRIAFEGL
+421 ANYIRIAFEG
-432 FQIFKAIGTIIKN
+432 FFKIVKALGTGTAQ
-445 LISGLTGINLEGVSL
+445 LIRGITGINVEGTSLIGWIGKAIAVSL
-460 LGWVGKAL
+460 KL
-468 AIGLKVLGIIAE
+468 LGIFTEFVVKSTNIQW
-480 LISKLL
+480 I
-486 NFKTLL
+486 L
-492 ESISKVLNVFIKG
+492 ENVTKVINVFAKSLVTIVTLVGGGFVLAFISAYNAVKNFAQ
-505 ITAIILAI
+505 AISTKI
-513 GSGFVYAFTKAY
+513 GSPSTNP
-525 DAISDFITL
+525 FI
-534 ISSKVG
+534 
-540 APSSNPL
+540 
-547 VILVREVVARIKEV
+547 ILVREILSKIKEIPSV
-561 PNIFPKAIKNIKEF
+561 FPKAINSIKELFSSFREATSVNEKFKVLYNTITKFRTKIADVIKNIG
-575 FKSFNATKSVNNKFK
+575 KSVKQ
-590 LLFETLGKFKSR
+590 LGNDST
-602 IGDVLKNIAKSIR
+602 
-615 DLGSD
+615 
-620 NLLTRFIASVV
+620 LTRFISTIVT
-631 SGIGSLIQN
+631 GIGVIVDN
-640 VGDFAIIVSS
+640 VGEFSALVGS
-650 VIVAGLGKAADSIK
+650 VIVASLGKAADSIK
-664 NFFAAFTDNMKKF
+664 IFFTTFSNNMRKF
-677 NGNALLAFWKT
+677 NGNVIIAFWKT
-688 FTEGLKNF
+688 FVDGLKNF

-712 ELDILDRIKKKFA
+712 ELDILDKIKTKFA
-725 GFVDFIGKAINFLKN
+725 SFVDFMVKAINYLKN

-755 NEAVDNIAGS
+755 NETVDNIAGS

-787 KNIDVGKLAVISF
+787 KNIDAGKLAVISF

-819 TATQSITGV
+819 TATQSITGI
-828 FDGVRKFG
+828 FDGVKEFG

-863 AAKHETTFNEVA
+863 GAKHEATFNEVA

-894 LTSFMEKHDVTKA
+894 LTSFMETHDVTKA

-936 LIKFSAVLLVMSAS
+936 LIKFSAVLVVMAAS

-1035 GMGAVVLGKTSSIFA
+1035 GIGAVVLGRASSIFA

-1079 IGDISVGLLN
+1079 IGDISVGLIN
-1089 LSEVLFVILAFSVII
+1089 LSEVLFVILAFSIII

-1134 LTAKMISKLNPI
+1134 LTAKMISKLNPL
-1146 DFAGGVLAVGAL
+1146 DFAIGVGAIGVL
-1158 MAFIAGLMYASQY
+1158 MTFIAGLMYASQY
-1171 TEKAHPVKFAAGLIL
+1171 TEKAHPVKFAASLIL
-1186 ISGCVAIMSGMA
+1186 ISGCIGLLAGMA

-1207 QLGKGIAVI
+1207 QLGKGVAVI
-1216 GALELMVAGLMF
+1216 GVLELMVAGLMF

-1248 NAIIVELMI
+1248 NAIIVELML
-1257 LSLIKDFTSI
+1257 LSLIKDFTPVF
-1267 YKALGVISGVLIS
+1267 KALGVISSVLIA
-1280 FGIMMAGIG
+1280 FGVMMSLVGSAN
-1289 KAHYSKNTPLAL
+1289 YSKNTPLSL
-1301 LAMIAIVAEIV
+1301 LAMIAIVTEII

-1318 STQVKDYGALVA
+1318 SNYCEFGSLIAAAGSIGGVLLAFGGTMAIVSSIKNIRKERIVNFLKASLVLIPIGLALGAVAHAGEWSRIAAAGAAVSVTLLAFAGALAIVSTA
-1330 ASVSISAVLL
+1330 GNINLSQLATFAIASA
-1340 SFGKTMKTVSS
+1340 
-1351 LTGLK
+1351 
-1356 PAKMGS
+1356 
-1362 FLLGTLALIP
+1362 ALIP
-1372 IAGALW
+1372 IAY
-1378 AVVNAGDWAS
+1378 S
-1388 ILTAGTAVSLA
+1388 ISL
-1399 LIAYAGVLKIISST
+1399 
-1413 GKIDIG
+1413 
-1419 QIGGFLLGT
+1419 
-1428 LSLIPIALAIASLAK
+1428 LAK

-1492 LMTQAFQ
+1492 LMAQAFQ

-1519 AAAILLLGATVSMS
+1519 AAAILLLGATFSIS
-1533 AIGAAILV
+1533 AIGAIVLV
-1541 GLAVALDLVGLAMI
+1541 ALAVALDLVGLAMI

-1561 QMFTS
+1561 QMFTP

-1594 LAGIPLTLGA
+1594 LAGISLTLGA
-1604 LGLVD
+1604 LGLAG
-1609 AASYMFPLAKGL
+1609 AALYMSPLAKGL

-1638 LIGAAGLVLGLAAPG
+1638 LIGAAGLVLGVATPG
-1653 MSLAG
+1653 MLLAG

-1669 ILGTAVSKSAVLIS
+1669 ILGTAVSKAAVLIS

-1700 KNDSSKIGT
+1700 KNNGQQIGV
-1709 NIVSGM
+1709 NVGAGM
-1715 VNGISKG
+1715 INGIKSS
-1722 LPNVIKG
+1722 LPSVIKMAVKLG
-1729 AAALATGVLKTIR
+1729 TGVFESIKSALD
-1742 SVLGIHSPSTET
+1742 IHSPS
-1754 TSDGKN
+1754 GKTDWAGQM

-1778 KSKVT
+1778 KTKVT

-1791 SPLTNGINKLKSTIS
+1791 SPLTNGINTLKSTIS
-1806 SLGSTAGGGIL
+1806 SLGSTAERTNNPL
-1817 DDIFHELGFDALN
+1817 DKLPTNVKNLAGR
-1830 IKDSFVNASENGSI
+1830 FVNASENGSI
-1844 LDDILHELGSDALDV
+1844 LDNIFHKMGFDALDT
-1859 TDSFEEMTSGA
+1859 TDAFEEMTSGA

-1880 DGNGGGGAAKAA
+1880 DGKGGGGAAKAA

-1913 SEFER
+1913 SEFQR
-1918 KTEMTSDKL
+1918 KTELTSDKL

-1975 VTMTDEQLSQA
+1975 VTMTNEQLSQA

-2019 ENGLDLQKFKESG
+2019 ENGLDLQKFKDSG

-2107 IGTNIMR
+2107 IGTNIIR

-2155 AKLGGFV
+2155 ARLGGFV

-2206 IDLNPT
+2206 IDINPT
-2212 ITPILDLSNIEAGST
+2212 ITPVLDLSNIEAGST
-2227 QLDNLTNGWNGIG
+2227 QLDKLTNGWNNVG

>member
-1 MSRSVDQRI
+1 MSKSVDQRI

-68 VFKLDIFKR
+68 VFKLDVFKR
-77 LADGIIDTFSDAF
+77 LADGIINTFSDVF
-90 HVIPNLWNK
+90 NVIPNLWNK

-197 AMTNAQF
+197 AMTNSQF

-212 DAAGRGKVSADT
+212 DAAGRGKISADT

-347 TSFVKHFR
+347 TTFVKHFR

-486 NFKTLL
+486 NFKILL

-513 GSGFVYAFTKAY
+513 GNGFVYAFTKAH
-525 DAISDFITL
+525 DVISDFITL

-590 LLFETLGKFKSR
+590 LLFETLSKFKSR

-615 DLGSD
+615 SLGSD

-677 NGNALLAFWKT
+677 NGNALVAFWKT

-696 ISNIPT
+696 ISNIPD
-702 AIEGIRTFFA
+702 AVSGIKEFFA
-712 ELDILDRIKKKFA
+712 ELSILDMIKDKFA
-725 GFVDFIGKAINFLKN
+725 KFVNWISEAINKIKDEF
-740 SSGTLGVVT
+740 STLGVVD
-749 VHAAEL
+749 VYAADFNDSVET
-755 NEAVDNIAGS
+755 ITGSAGK
-765 TSASKWDTSGI
+765 TKWDTSGI
-776 VNFIN
+776 QSFID
-781 KIKEFV
+781 KLKEFV
-787 KNIDVGKLAVISF
+787 KNGGLAKVAILGINGALIAVIIQFARFLGSVTGLTKGLTNIVDGVKGILNGAKETPKINIIANAVLKLAASM
-800 IAIITSVILQFR
+800 VILVGALS
-812 KFIKSLT
+812 SLT
-819 TATQSITGV
+819 
-828 FDGVRKFG
+828 
-836 EKVGDSFGGLFGK
+836 L
-849 IGESIKGYFDTLSE
+849 
-863 AAKHETTFNEVA
+863 
-875 TALVKFAG
+875 
-883 AIAILTGSLML
+883 
-894 LTSFMEKHDVTKA
+894 FMEKHDISGA
-907 GAALA
+907 GGAMAALA
-912 LLGVGILTFV
+912 GGILVFTT
-922 GVLALMNKETDLGF
+922 VLAILNKVCKLEF
-936 LIKFSAVLLVMSAS
+936 LFKFSKAMLVLSGS
-950 MSILVKAMNS
+950 IFILVKAMNN
-960 IDNNGIESRFIA
+960 IDVGEGILKRFGA
-972 LSLLMAELAI
+972 LAGLMGVL
-982 VTALLSKYAPELI
+982 VGVSFLLSKAAPKLW
-995 KGSLSILTFAATLS
+995 KGSLSLLAFAAVIKVFTKVLDLIPSISLS
-1009 VLAKALDKVPQLVDM
+1009 LKDFFAFGATIFLMAVFLENAFNQFSKAIANMAVLCLSIAA
-1024 SGEILILGSLL
+1024 SAAILAG
-1035 GMGAVVLGKTSSIFA
+1035 VVMKLGKYDGNMA
-1050 ESLKSLG
+1050 KGLG
-1057 IAMAAIGAAALTVA
+1057 FTVA
-1071 LTVALLNN
+1071 LVALVSTF
-1079 IGDISVGLLN
+1079 G
-1089 LSEVLFVILAFSVII
+1089 VLVALA
-1104 TQINKKLGQGELPKF
+1104 TKKFGGRMPKF
-1119 NASMILLAGSVAILA
+1119 NASLVLMAGSVAILA
-1134 LTAKMISKLNPI
+1134 KVAMMIGEIPKEQLVRGVAAVSIFLVLI
-1146 DFAGGVLAVGAL
+1146 GGL
-1158 MAFIAGLMYASQY
+1158 MAASAL
-1171 TEKAHPVKFAAGLIL
+1171 TEKAHPVKFAVSLMLITGCLAAILGLSALVGLLREDIL
-1186 ISGCVAIMSGMA
+1186 
-1198 ALIGLIKLE
+1198 E
-1207 QLGKGIAVI
+1207 N
-1216 GALELMVAGLMF
+1216 
-1228 VSKFTEK
+1228 
-1235 ADFKSIMAALIGV
+1235 GV
-1248 NAIIVELMI
+1248 
-1257 LSLIKDFTSI
+1257 
-1267 YKALGVISGVLIS
+1267 KALTKVMG
-1280 FGIMMAGIG
+1280 
-1289 KAHYSKNTPLAL
+1289 
-1301 LAMIAIVAEIV
+1301 MIAILMAASALTAKANYGAVIAAIIGVSVIMGEMLLLSMLIEKNGDEIKSSMITMGLIIAAFSGMMFAIGKGEYNAGTVGAMLSSVLVVAALG

-1318 STQVKDYGALVA
+1318 ATQVADWKSLIAPTIAIGVVLRIYTKMLNNLSMRSFEPASLKVLLTGALLLGEVGLALVA
-1330 ASVSISAVLL
+1330 LNAVGDWKSILASVFAINNVMCNLFNIMELLTQEKIDTKQIGNFLVACLSLVPVGLALSVLASQDWGSIATAGASMAATLWAM
-1340 SFGKTMKTVSS
+1340 SFA
-1351 LTGLK
+1351 LT
-1356 PAKMGS
+1356 
-1362 FLLGTLALIP
+1362 TLATWNFAS
-1372 IAGALW
+1372 IAGA
-1378 AVVNAGDWAS
+1378 
-1388 ILTAGTAVSLA
+1388 
-1399 LIAYAGVLKIISST
+1399 
-1413 GKIDIG
+1413 
-1419 QIGGFLLGT
+1419 
-1428 LSLIPIALAIASLAK
+1428 
-1443 YDWLSMLSAAG
+1443 AG
-1454 AMSLTLLAVAT
+1454 A
-1465 ALMIL
+1465 I
-1470 SGSGLNSLA
+1470 
-1479 GAGSLLIVSGGLI
+1479 LIVSGAIVALAY
-1492 LMTQAFQ
+1492 AFN
-1499 KMQLVK
+1499 
-1505 WETLGKA
+1505 
-1512 GAVIAAM
+1512 I
-1519 AAAILLLGATVSMS
+1519 MS
-1533 AIGAAILV
+1533 DVNWPTV
-1541 GLAVALDLVGLAMI
+1541 GLAVGTLVAITAVLFGLSFVSTPALIAAAAIVIVAAALDLISLAMI
-1555 AAAKGM
+1555 GAAYALK
-1561 QMFTS
+1561 MFTP

-1594 LAGIPLTLGA
+1594 LAGITLTLGA
-1604 LGLVD
+1604 LGLAG
-1609 AASYMFPLAKGL
+1609 AALYMSPLAKGL

-1638 LIGAAGLVLGLAAPG
+1638 LIGAAGLVLGTATPG
-1653 MSLAG
+1653 MLLAG
-1658 AAFKVLATGIT
+1658 GAFKVLATGIT
-1669 ILGTAVSKSAVLIS
+1669 ILGTAVSKAAVLIS
-1683 NGINLIVST
+1683 SGINLIVST

-1700 KNDSSKIGT
+1700 KNNGQQIGV
-1709 NIVSGM
+1709 NVGAGM
-1715 VNGISKG
+1715 INGIKSS
-1722 LPNVIKG
+1722 LPSVIKM
-1729 AAALATGVLKTIR
+1729 AAKLGTGVFESIKSALD
-1742 SVLGIHSPSTET
+1742 IHSPS
-1754 TSDGKN
+1754 GKTDWAGQM

-1766 NGVTLSSIWSKI
+1766 NGVTLSNIWSKI
-1778 KSKVT
+1778 KTKVT

-1791 SPLTNGINKLKSTIS
+1791 SPLTNGINALKSTIS
-1806 SLGSTAGGGIL
+1806 SLGSTAERTNNPLDKLPTNVKNLAGRFVNASDNGSIL
-1817 DDIFHELGFDALN
+1817 DNVLHKLGFDAL
-1830 IKDSFVNASENGSI
+1830 DM
-1844 LDDILHELGSDALDV
+1844 

-1870 DGLSEALAGE
+1870 DGLTEALAGE

-1901 LKDKIAGQMDIF
+1901 LRDKIAGQMDIF

-1918 KTEMTSDKL
+1918 KTELTSDKL

-2091 IVSDI
+2091 VVSDI

-2107 IGTNIMR
+2107 IGANIIR
-2114 GLIDGIASKEGDLKT
+2114 GLIVGIASKEGDLKT

-2136 TITGKFQKAL
+2136 TITGKFQKVL
-2146 QIHSPSRIM
+2146 QIHSPSRVM
-2155 AKLGGFV
+2155 ARLGGFV

-2212 ITPILDLSNIEAGST
+2212 ITPVLDLSNIEAGST

-2260 AKASMALET
+2260 AKANMALET

>member
-1 MSRSVDQRI
+1 MSKSVDQRI

-197 AMTNAQF
+197 AMTNSQF

-212 DAAGRGKVSADT
+212 DAAGRGKISADT

-513 GSGFVYAFTKAY
+513 GNGFVYAFTKAH
-525 DAISDFITL
+525 DVISDFITL

-590 LLFETLGKFKSR
+590 LLFETLSKFKSR

-615 DLGSD
+615 SLGSD

-677 NGNALLAFWKT
+677 NGNALVAFWKT

-696 ISNIPT
+696 ISNIPD
-702 AIEGIRTFFA
+702 AVSGIKEFFA
-712 ELDILDRIKKKFA
+712 ELSILDMIKDKFA
-725 GFVDFIGKAINFLKN
+725 KFVNWISEAINKIKDEF
-740 SSGTLGVVT
+740 STLGVVN
-749 VHAAEL
+749 VYAADFNDSVET
-755 NEAVDNIAGS
+755 ITGSAGK
-765 TSASKWDTSGI
+765 TKWDTSGI
-776 VNFIN
+776 QSFID
-781 KIKEFV
+781 KLKEFV
-787 KNIDVGKLAVISF
+787 KNGGLAKVAILGINGALIAVIIQFARFLGSVTGLTNGLTNIVDGVKGILNGAKETPKINIIANAVLKLAASM
-800 IAIITSVILQFR
+800 VILVGALS
-812 KFIKSLT
+812 SLT
-819 TATQSITGV
+819 
-828 FDGVRKFG
+828 
-836 EKVGDSFGGLFGK
+836 L
-849 IGESIKGYFDTLSE
+849 
-863 AAKHETTFNEVA
+863 
-875 TALVKFAG
+875 
-883 AIAILTGSLML
+883 
-894 LTSFMEKHDVTKA
+894 FMEKHDISGA
-907 GAALA
+907 GGAMAALA
-912 LLGVGILTFV
+912 GGILVFTT
-922 GVLALMNKETDLGF
+922 VLAILNKVCNLEF
-936 LIKFSAVLLVMSAS
+936 LFKFSKAMIVLSGS
-950 MSILVKAMNS
+950 IFILVKAMNN
-960 IDNNGIESRFIA
+960 IDVGEGILKRFGA
-972 LSLLMAELAI
+972 LAGLMGVL
-982 VTALLSKYAPELI
+982 VGVSFLLSKAAPKLW
-995 KGSLSILTFAATLS
+995 KGSLSLLAFAAVIKVFTKVLDLIPSISLS
-1009 VLAKALDKVPQLVDM
+1009 LKDFFAFGATIFLMAVFLENAFNQFSKAIANMAVLCLSIAA
-1024 SGEILILGSLL
+1024 SAAILAG
-1035 GMGAVVLGKTSSIFA
+1035 VVMKLGKYD
-1050 ESLKSLG
+1050 G
-1057 IAMAAIGAAALTVA
+1057 NMAKGLAFTVA
-1071 LTVALLNN
+1071 LVALVSTF
-1079 IGDISVGLLN
+1079 G
-1089 LSEVLFVILAFSVII
+1089 VLVALA
-1104 TQINKKLGQGELPKF
+1104 TKKFGGRMPKF
-1119 NASMILLAGSVAILA
+1119 NASLVLMAGSVAILA
-1134 LTAKMISKLNPI
+1134 KVAMMIGEIPKEQLIRGVAAVSIFLVLI
-1146 DFAGGVLAVGAL
+1146 GGL
-1158 MAFIAGLMYASQY
+1158 MAVSAL
-1171 TEKAHPVKFAAGLIL
+1171 TEKAHPVKFAVSLMLITGCLAAILGLSALVGLLREDIL
-1186 ISGCVAIMSGMA
+1186 
-1198 ALIGLIKLE
+1198 E
-1207 QLGKGIAVI
+1207 N
-1216 GALELMVAGLMF
+1216 
-1228 VSKFTEK
+1228 
-1235 ADFKSIMAALIGV
+1235 GV
-1248 NAIIVELMI
+1248 
-1257 LSLIKDFTSI
+1257 
-1267 YKALGVISGVLIS
+1267 KALTKVMG
-1280 FGIMMAGIG
+1280 
-1289 KAHYSKNTPLAL
+1289 
-1301 LAMIAIVAEIV
+1301 MIAILMAASALTAKANYGAVIAAIIGVSVIMGEMLLLSMLIEKNGDEIKSSMITMGLIIAAFSGMMFAIGKGEYNASTVGAMLSSVLVVAALG

-1318 STQVKDYGALVA
+1318 ATQVADWKSLIAPTIAIGAVLRTYTNMLNELSKRSFEPASLKVLLTGALLLGEVGLALVA
-1330 ASVSISAVLL
+1330 LNAVGDWKSILASVFAINNVMCNLFNIMELLTQEKIDTKQIGNFLVACLSLVPVGLALSVLASQDWLSIGAAGVSMAATLWAM
-1340 SFGKTMKTVSS
+1340 SFA
-1351 LTGLK
+1351 LT
-1356 PAKMGS
+1356 
-1362 FLLGTLALIP
+1362 TLATWNFAS
-1372 IAGALW
+1372 IAGA
-1378 AVVNAGDWAS
+1378 
-1388 ILTAGTAVSLA
+1388 
-1399 LIAYAGVLKIISST
+1399 
-1413 GKIDIG
+1413 
-1419 QIGGFLLGT
+1419 
-1428 LSLIPIALAIASLAK
+1428 
-1443 YDWLSMLSAAG
+1443 AG
-1454 AMSLTLLAVAT
+1454 A
-1465 ALMIL
+1465 I
-1470 SGSGLNSLA
+1470 
-1479 GAGSLLIVSGGLI
+1479 LIVSGAIVALAY
-1492 LMTQAFQ
+1492 AFN
-1499 KMQLVK
+1499 
-1505 WETLGKA
+1505 
-1512 GAVIAAM
+1512 I
-1519 AAAILLLGATVSMS
+1519 MS
-1533 AIGAAILV
+1533 DVNWPTV
-1541 GLAVALDLVGLAMI
+1541 GLAVGTLVAITAVLFGLSFVSTPALIAAAAIVVVAAALDLISLAMI
-1555 AAAKGM
+1555 GAAYALKL
-1561 QMFTS
+1561 FTP

-1604 LGLVD
+1604 LGLAG
-1609 AASYMFPLAKGL
+1609 AASYMSPLAKGL
-1621 IELSKVGDI
+1621 IELSKVGNI

-1638 LIGAAGLVLGLAAPG
+1638 LIGAAGLVLGAASPG
-1653 MSLAG
+1653 MLLAG
-1658 AAFKVLATGIT
+1658 GAFKVLATGIT
-1669 ILGTAVSKSAVLIS
+1669 ILGTAVSKAALLIS
-1683 NGINLIVST
+1683 SGINLIVST

-1700 KNDSSKIGT
+1700 KNNGQQIGV
-1709 NIVSGM
+1709 NVSAGM
-1715 VNGISKG
+1715 INGIKSS
-1722 LPNVIKG
+1722 LPSVIKM
-1729 AAALATGVLKTIR
+1729 AAKLGTGVFESIKSALD
-1742 SVLGIHSPSTET
+1742 IHSPS
-1754 TSDGKN
+1754 GKTDWAGQM

-1778 KSKVT
+1778 KTKVT

-1791 SPLTNGINKLKSTIS
+1791 SPLTNGINTLKSTIS
-1806 SLGSTAGGGIL
+1806 GLGSAAERTNNPL
-1817 DDIFHELGFDALN
+1817 DKLPTNVKNLAAR
-1830 IKDSFVNASENGSI
+1830 FVNASENGSI
-1844 LDDILHELGSDALDV
+1844 LDNILHKMGFDALDM

-1870 DGLSEALAGE
+1870 DGLTEALAGE

-1901 LKDKIAGQMDIF
+1901 LKDKISGQMDIF

-2019 ENGLDLQKFKESG
+2019 ENGLDLQKFKDSG

-2107 IGTNIMR
+2107 IGTNIIR

-2136 TITGKFQKAL
+2136 TITAKFQKVL

-2155 AKLGGFV
+2155 ARLGGFV

-2176 VANASENLASTAISG
+2176 VANASENLANTAISG

-2206 IDLNPT
+2206 IDINPT
-2212 ITPILDLSNIEAGST
+2212 ITPVLDLSNIEAGST
-2227 QLDNLTNGWNGIG
+2227 QLDKLTNGWNGVG

-2260 AKASMALET
+2260 AKANMALET

>member
-1 MSRSVDQRI
+1 MSKSVDQRI

-19 FKNDIKETINSLE
+19 FKNDIKETIDSLE
-32 KLKKETDFSGLQDSA
+32 KLKKETDFSGVQDSA

-68 VFKLDIFKR
+68 VFKLDVFKR
-77 LADGIIDTFSDAF
+77 LADGVIDTFSNVF
-90 HVIPNLWNK
+90 NVIPNLWNK

-197 AMTNAQF
+197 AMTNSQF

-212 DAAGRGKVSADT
+212 DAAGRGKISADT

-513 GSGFVYAFTKAY
+513 GSGFVYAFTKAH
-525 DAISDFITL
+525 DVISDFITL

-575 FKSFNATKSVNNKFK
+575 FKSFNSTKSVNNKFK
-590 LLFETLGKFKSR
+590 LLFETLSKFKSR

-615 DLGSD
+615 SLGSD

-677 NGNALLAFWKT
+677 NGNALVAFWKT

-696 ISNIPT
+696 ISNIPD
-702 AIEGIRTFFA
+702 AVSGIKEFFA
-712 ELDILDRIKKKFA
+712 ELSILDMIKDKFA
-725 GFVDFIGKAINFLKN
+725 KFVNWISEAINKIKDEF
-740 SSGTLGVVT
+740 STLGVVN
-749 VHAAEL
+749 VYAADFNDSVET
-755 NEAVDNIAGS
+755 ITGSAGK
-765 TSASKWDTSGI
+765 TKWDTSGI
-776 VNFIN
+776 QSFID
-781 KIKEFV
+781 KLKEFV
-787 KNIDVGKLAVISF
+787 KNGGLAKVAILGINGALIAVIIQFARFLGSVTGLTNGLTNIVDGVKGILNGAKETPKINIIANAVLKLAASM
-800 IAIITSVILQFR
+800 VILVGAL
-812 KFIKSLT
+812 SALT
-819 TATQSITGV
+819 
-828 FDGVRKFG
+828 
-836 EKVGDSFGGLFGK
+836 L
-849 IGESIKGYFDTLSE
+849 
-863 AAKHETTFNEVA
+863 
-875 TALVKFAG
+875 
-883 AIAILTGSLML
+883 
-894 LTSFMEKHDVTKA
+894 FMEKHDISGA
-907 GAALA
+907 GGAMAALA
-912 LLGVGILTFV
+912 GGILVFTT
-922 GVLALMNKETDLGF
+922 VLAILNKVCNLEF
-936 LIKFSAVLLVMSAS
+936 LFKFSKAMLVLSGS
-950 MSILVKAMNS
+950 IFILVKAMNN
-960 IDNNGIESRFIA
+960 IDVGEGILKRFGA
-972 LSLLMAELAI
+972 LAGLMGVL
-982 VTALLSKYAPELI
+982 VGVSFLLSKAAPKLW
-995 KGSLSILTFAATLS
+995 KGSLSLLAFAAVIKVFTKVLDLIPSISLS
-1009 VLAKALDKVPQLVDM
+1009 LKDFFAFGATIFLMAVFLENAFNQFSKAIANMAVLCLSIAA
-1024 SGEILILGSLL
+1024 SAAILAG
-1035 GMGAVVLGKTSSIFA
+1035 VVMKLGKYD
-1050 ESLKSLG
+1050 G
-1057 IAMAAIGAAALTVA
+1057 NMAKGLAFTVA
-1071 LTVALLNN
+1071 LVALVSTF
-1079 IGDISVGLLN
+1079 G
-1089 LSEVLFVILAFSVII
+1089 VLVALA
-1104 TQINKKLGQGELPKF
+1104 TKKFGGRMPKF
-1119 NASMILLAGSVAILA
+1119 NASLVLMAGSVAILA
-1134 LTAKMISKLNPI
+1134 KVAMMIGEIPKEQLVRGVAAVSIFLVLI
-1146 DFAGGVLAVGAL
+1146 GGL
-1158 MAFIAGLMYASQY
+1158 MAVSAL
-1171 TEKAHPVKFAAGLIL
+1171 TEKAHPVKFAVSLMLITGCLAAILGLSALVGLLREDIL
-1186 ISGCVAIMSGMA
+1186 
-1198 ALIGLIKLE
+1198 E
-1207 QLGKGIAVI
+1207 N
-1216 GALELMVAGLMF
+1216 
-1228 VSKFTEK
+1228 
-1235 ADFKSIMAALIGV
+1235 GV
-1248 NAIIVELMI
+1248 
-1257 LSLIKDFTSI
+1257 
-1267 YKALGVISGVLIS
+1267 KALTKVMG
-1280 FGIMMAGIG
+1280 
-1289 KAHYSKNTPLAL
+1289 
-1301 LAMIAIVAEIV
+1301 MIAILMAASALTAKANYGAVIAAIIGVSVIMGEMLLLSMLIEKNGNEIKSSMITMGLIIAAFSGMMFAIGKGEYNAGTVGAMLSSVLVVAALG

-1318 STQVKDYGALVA
+1318 ATQVADWKSLIAPTIAIGVVLRIYTKMLNNLSTRSFEPTSLKVLLTGALLLGEVGLALVA
-1330 ASVSISAVLL
+1330 LNAVGDWKSILASVFAINNVMCNLFNIMELLTQEKIDPKQIGNFLVACLSLVPVGLALSVLASQDWLSIAAAGVSMAATLWAM
-1340 SFGKTMKTVSS
+1340 SFA
-1351 LTGLK
+1351 LT
-1356 PAKMGS
+1356 
-1362 FLLGTLALIP
+1362 TLATWNFAS
-1372 IAGALW
+1372 IAGA
-1378 AVVNAGDWAS
+1378 
-1388 ILTAGTAVSLA
+1388 
-1399 LIAYAGVLKIISST
+1399 
-1413 GKIDIG
+1413 
-1419 QIGGFLLGT
+1419 
-1428 LSLIPIALAIASLAK
+1428 
-1443 YDWLSMLSAAG
+1443 AG
-1454 AMSLTLLAVAT
+1454 A
-1465 ALMIL
+1465 I
-1470 SGSGLNSLA
+1470 
-1479 GAGSLLIVSGGLI
+1479 LIVSGAIVALAYAFNIMSGVNWPTIGMAVGTLVAITAVLFGLSFVSTPA
-1492 LMTQAFQ
+1492 L
-1499 KMQLVK
+1499 
-1505 WETLGKA
+1505 
-1512 GAVIAAM
+1512 IA
-1519 AAAILLLGATVSMS
+1519 AAAIVIVAAALDLISLAM
-1533 AIGAAILV
+1533 IGAAY
-1541 GLAVALDLVGLAMI
+1541 ALKL
-1555 AAAKGM
+1555 
-1561 QMFTS
+1561 FTP
-1566 SLVILAGLPLAEI
+1566 SLIILAGLPLAEI

-1594 LAGIPLTLGA
+1594 LAGITLTLGA
-1604 LGLVD
+1604 LGLAG
-1609 AASYMFPLAKGL
+1609 AALYMSPLAKGL

-1638 LIGAAGLVLGLAAPG
+1638 LIGAAGLVLGAASPG
-1653 MSLAG
+1653 MLLAG
-1658 AAFKVLATGIT
+1658 GAFKVLATGIT
-1669 ILGTAVSKSAVLIS
+1669 ILGTAVSKAAVLIS
-1683 NGINLIVST
+1683 SGINLIVST

-1700 KNDSSKIGT
+1700 KNNGQQIGV
-1709 NIVSGM
+1709 NVGAGM
-1715 VNGISKG
+1715 INGIKSS
-1722 LPNVIKG
+1722 LPSVIKM
-1729 AAALATGVLKTIR
+1729 AAGLGTGVFESIKSALD
-1742 SVLGIHSPSTET
+1742 IHSPS
-1754 TSDGKN
+1754 GKTDWAGQM

-1778 KSKVT
+1778 KTKVT

-1791 SPLTNGINKLKSTIS
+1791 SPLTNGINTLKSTIS
-1806 SLGSTAGGGIL
+1806 GLGSAAERTNNPLDKLPTNVKNLAARFVNASDNGSIL
-1817 DDIFHELGFDALN
+1817 DNVLHKLGFDAL
-1830 IKDSFVNASENGSI
+1830 DM
-1844 LDDILHELGSDALDV
+1844 

-1870 DGLSEALAGE
+1870 DGLTEALAGE

-1918 KTEMTSDKL
+1918 KTELTSDKL

-1975 VTMTDEQLSQA
+1975 VTMTNEQLSQA

-2091 IVSDI
+2091 VVSDI

-2136 TITGKFQKAL
+2136 TITGKLQKAL

-2155 AKLGGFV
+2155 ARLGGFV

-2206 IDLNPT
+2206 IDINPT
-2212 ITPILDLSNIEAGST
+2212 ITPVLDLSNIEAGST
-2227 QLDNLTNGWNGIG
+2227 QLDKLTNGWNGVG

-2314 TGATVGALAPRMDA
+2314 TGATVGALAPRMDV

>member
-1 MSRSVDQRI
+1 MSKSVDQRI

-19 FKNDIKETINSLE
+19 FKNDIKETIDSLE
-32 KLKKETDFSGLQDSA
+32 KLKKETDFSGVQDSA

-60 SLNLTFKD
+60 GLNLTFKD

-77 LADGIIDTFSDAF
+77 LADGIIDTFSDVF
-90 HVIPNLWNK
+90 NVIPNLWNK

-197 AMTNAQF
+197 AMTNSQF

-212 DAAGRGKVSADT
+212 DAAGRGKISADT

-486 NFKTLL
+486 NFKVLL

-513 GSGFVYAFTKAY
+513 GNGFVYAFTKAH
-525 DAISDFITL
+525 DVISDFITL

-575 FKSFNATKSVNNKFK
+575 FKSFNSTKSVNNKFK
-590 LLFETLGKFKSR
+590 LLFGTLSKFKSR

-615 DLGSD
+615 SLGSD

-677 NGNALLAFWKT
+677 NGNALVAFWKT

-696 ISNIPT
+696 ISNIPD
-702 AIEGIRTFFA
+702 AVSGIKEFFA
-712 ELDILDRIKKKFA
+712 ELSILDMIKDKFA
-725 GFVDFIGKAINFLKN
+725 KFVNWISEAINKIKDEF
-740 SSGTLGVVT
+740 STLGVVD
-749 VHAAEL
+749 VYAADFNDSVET
-755 NEAVDNIAGS
+755 ITGSAGK
-765 TSASKWDTSGI
+765 TKWDTSGI
-776 VNFIN
+776 QSFID
-781 KIKEFV
+781 KLKEFV
-787 KNIDVGKLAVISF
+787 KNGGLAKVAILGINGALIAVIIQFARFLGSVTGLTNGLTNIVNGVKGILNGAKENSKINI
-800 IAIITSVILQFR
+800 IANAVLRLAASMVVLVGAL
-812 KFIKSLT
+812 SALT
-819 TATQSITGV
+819 
-828 FDGVRKFG
+828 
-836 EKVGDSFGGLFGK
+836 L
-849 IGESIKGYFDTLSE
+849 
-863 AAKHETTFNEVA
+863 
-875 TALVKFAG
+875 
-883 AIAILTGSLML
+883 
-894 LTSFMEKHDVTKA
+894 FMEKHDISGA
-907 GAALA
+907 GGAMAALA
-912 LLGVGILTFV
+912 GGILVFTT
-922 GVLALMNKETDLGF
+922 VLAILNKVCNLEF
-936 LIKFSAVLLVMSAS
+936 LFKFSKAMLVLSGS
-950 MSILVKAMNS
+950 IFILVKAMNN
-960 IDNNGIESRFIA
+960 IDVGEGILKRFGA
-972 LSLLMAELAI
+972 LAGLMGVL
-982 VTALLSKYAPELI
+982 VGVSFLLSKAAPKLW
-995 KGSLSILTFAATLS
+995 KGSLSLLAFAAVIKVFTKVLDLIPSISLS
-1009 VLAKALDKVPQLVDM
+1009 LKDFFAFGATIFLMAVFLENAFNQFSKAIANMAVLCLSIAA
-1024 SGEILILGSLL
+1024 SAAILAG
-1035 GMGAVVLGKTSSIFA
+1035 VVMKLGKYD
-1050 ESLKSLG
+1050 G
-1057 IAMAAIGAAALTVA
+1057 NMAKGLAFTVA
-1071 LTVALLNN
+1071 LVALVSTF
-1079 IGDISVGLLN
+1079 G
-1089 LSEVLFVILAFSVII
+1089 VLVALA
-1104 TQINKKLGQGELPKF
+1104 TKKFGGRMPKF
-1119 NASMILLAGSVAILA
+1119 NASLVLMAGSVAILA
-1134 LTAKMISKLNPI
+1134 KVAMMIGEIPKEQLIRGVAAVSIFLVLI
-1146 DFAGGVLAVGAL
+1146 GGL
-1158 MAFIAGLMYASQY
+1158 MAASAL
-1171 TEKAHPVKFAAGLIL
+1171 TEKAHPVKFAVSLMLITGCIAAILGLSALVGLLREDIL
-1186 ISGCVAIMSGMA
+1186 
-1198 ALIGLIKLE
+1198 E
-1207 QLGKGIAVI
+1207 N
-1216 GALELMVAGLMF
+1216 
-1228 VSKFTEK
+1228 
-1235 ADFKSIMAALIGV
+1235 GV
-1248 NAIIVELMI
+1248 
-1257 LSLIKDFTSI
+1257 
-1267 YKALGVISGVLIS
+1267 KALTKVMG
-1280 FGIMMAGIG
+1280 
-1289 KAHYSKNTPLAL
+1289 
-1301 LAMIAIVAEIV
+1301 MIAILMAASALTAKANYGAVIAAIIGVSVIMGEMLLLSMLIEKNGNEIKSSMITMGLIIAAFSGMMFAIGKGEYNAGTVGAMLSSVLVVAALG

-1318 STQVKDYGALVA
+1318 ATQVADWKSLIAPTIAIGVVLRIYTKMLNNLSMRSFEPASLKVLLTGALLLGEVGLALVA
-1330 ASVSISAVLL
+1330 LNAVGDWKSILASVFAINNVMCNLFNIMELLTQEKIDTKQIGNFLIACLSLVPVGLALSVLASQDWLSIGTAGVSMAATLWAM
-1340 SFGKTMKTVSS
+1340 SFA
-1351 LTGLK
+1351 LT
-1356 PAKMGS
+1356 
-1362 FLLGTLALIP
+1362 TLATWNFAS
-1372 IAGALW
+1372 IAGA
-1378 AVVNAGDWAS
+1378 
-1388 ILTAGTAVSLA
+1388 
-1399 LIAYAGVLKIISST
+1399 
-1413 GKIDIG
+1413 
-1419 QIGGFLLGT
+1419 
-1428 LSLIPIALAIASLAK
+1428 
-1443 YDWLSMLSAAG
+1443 AG
-1454 AMSLTLLAVAT
+1454 A
-1465 ALMIL
+1465 I
-1470 SGSGLNSLA
+1470 
-1479 GAGSLLIVSGGLI
+1479 LIVSGAIVALAYAFNIMSDVNWPTVALAVGTLVAITAVLFGLSFVSTPA
-1492 LMTQAFQ
+1492 L
-1499 KMQLVK
+1499 
-1505 WETLGKA
+1505 
-1512 GAVIAAM
+1512 IA
-1519 AAAILLLGATVSMS
+1519 AAAIVIVAAALDLISLAM
-1533 AIGAAILV
+1533 IGAAY
-1541 GLAVALDLVGLAMI
+1541 ALKL
-1555 AAAKGM
+1555 
-1561 QMFTS
+1561 FTP

-1594 LAGIPLTLGA
+1594 LAGISLTLGA
-1604 LGLVD
+1604 LGLSG
-1609 AASYMFPLAKGL
+1609 AALYMSPLAKGL
-1621 IELSKVGDI
+1621 IELSKVGNI

-1638 LIGAAGLVLGLAAPG
+1638 LIGAAGLVLGAATSG
-1653 MSLAG
+1653 ILLAG
-1658 AAFKVLATGIT
+1658 SAFKVLATGIT

-1700 KNDSSKIGT
+1700 KNSSSQIGT

-1715 VNGISKG
+1715 VNGIRKG

-1729 AAALATGVLKTIR
+1729 AAALGT
-1742 SVLGIHSPSTET
+1742 SVFESIKSALDIHSPS
-1754 TSDGKN
+1754 GKTDWAGQM

-1778 KSKVT
+1778 KTKVT

-1791 SPLTNGINKLKSTIS
+1791 SPLTNGINTLKSTIS
-1806 SLGSTAGGGIL
+1806 GLGSAAERTNNPLDKLPTNVKNLAARFVNASDNGSIL
-1817 DDIFHELGFDALN
+1817 DNVLHKLGFDAL
-1830 IKDSFVNASENGSI
+1830 DM
-1844 LDDILHELGSDALDV
+1844 

-1870 DGLSEALAGE
+1870 DGLTEALAGE

-1901 LKDKIAGQMDIF
+1901 LKDKISGQMDIF

-1918 KTEMTSDKL
+1918 KTELTSDKL

-2019 ENGLDLQKFKESG
+2019 ENGLDLQKFKDSG

-2091 IVSDI
+2091 VVSDI

-2136 TITGKFQKAL
+2136 TITGKLQKAL
-2146 QIHSPSRIM
+2146 QIHSPSRVM
-2155 AKLGGFV
+2155 ARLGGFV

-2212 ITPILDLSNIEAGST
+2212 ITPVLDLSNIEAGST
-2227 QLDNLTNGWNGIG
+2227 QLDNLTNGWNNVG

>member
-68 VFKLDIFKR
+68 VFKLDVFKR
-77 LADGIIDTFSDAF
+77 LADGVIDTFSNVF
-90 HVIPNLWNK
+90 NVIPNLWNK

-197 AMTNAQF
+197 AMTNSQF

-212 DAAGRGKVSADT
+212 DAAGRGKISADT

-340 NTIGKVV
+340 FTIGKVV
-347 TSFVKHFR
+347 TTFIKHFR

-387 AFNSVFGDS
+387 AFKSVFGDS

-421 AGYIRIAFEGL
+421 AEYIRIAFEGL

-486 NFKTLL
+486 NFKVLL

-590 LLFETLGKFKSR
+590 LLFETLSKFKSR

-615 DLGSD
+615 SLGSD

-640 VGDFAIIVSS
+640 VGDFAIIVAS

-712 ELDILDRIKKKFA
+712 ELDILDKIKTKFA
-725 GFVDFIGKAINFLKN
+725 SFVDFMVKAINFLKN

-755 NEAVDNIAGS
+755 NETVDNIAGS

-828 FDGVRKFG
+828 FDGVKEFG
-836 EKVGDSFGGLFGK
+836 EKVGESFGGLFGK

-863 AAKHETTFNEVA
+863 GAKHEATFNEVA

-883 AIAILTGSLML
+883 AIAILTGSLIL
-894 LTSFMEKHDVTKA
+894 LTSFMETHDVTKA

-936 LIKFSAVLLVMSAS
+936 LIKFSAVLVVMAAS

-1035 GMGAVVLGKTSSIFA
+1035 GMGAVVLGRASSIFA

-1079 IGDISVGLLN
+1079 IGDISVGLIN

-1134 LTAKMISKLNPI
+1134 LTAKMISKLNPL
-1146 DFAGGVLAVGAL
+1146 DFAIGVGAIGVL
-1158 MAFIAGLMYASQY
+1158 MTFIAGLMYASQY
-1171 TEKAHPVKFAAGLIL
+1171 TEKAHPVKFAASLIL
-1186 ISGCVAIMSGMA
+1186 ISGCIGLMAGMA

-1207 QLGKGIAVI
+1207 QLGKGVAVI
-1216 GALELMVAGLMF
+1216 GVLELMVAGLMF

-1257 LSLIKDFTSI
+1257 LSLIKDFTPVF
-1267 YKALGVISGVLIS
+1267 KALRVISSVLIA
-1280 FGIMMAGIG
+1280 FGVMMSLVGSAN
-1289 KAHYSKNTPLAL
+1289 YSKNTPLSL
-1301 LAMIAIVAEIV
+1301 LAMIAIVTEII

-1318 STQVKDYGALVA
+1318 SNYCEFGSLIAAAGSIGGVLLAFGGTMAIVSSIKNIRKERIVNFLKASLVLIPIGLALGAVAHAGEWSRIAAAGAAVSVTLLAFAGALAIVSTA
-1330 ASVSISAVLL
+1330 GNINLSQLATFAIASA
-1340 SFGKTMKTVSS
+1340 
-1351 LTGLK
+1351 
-1356 PAKMGS
+1356 
-1362 FLLGTLALIP
+1362 ALIP
-1372 IAGALW
+1372 IAY
-1378 AVVNAGDWAS
+1378 S
-1388 ILTAGTAVSLA
+1388 ISL
-1399 LIAYAGVLKIISST
+1399 
-1413 GKIDIG
+1413 
-1419 QIGGFLLGT
+1419 
-1428 LSLIPIALAIASLAK
+1428 LAK

-1492 LMTQAFQ
+1492 LMAQAFQ

-1519 AAAILLLGATVSMS
+1519 AAAILLLGATFSIS
-1533 AIGAAILV
+1533 AIGAAVLV
-1541 GLAVALDLVGLAMI
+1541 ALAVALDLVGLAMI

-1561 QMFTS
+1561 QMFTP
-1566 SLVILAGLPLAEI
+1566 SLLILAGLPLAEI

-1594 LAGIPLTLGA
+1594 LAGISLTLGA
-1604 LGLVD
+1604 LGLAG
-1609 AASYMFPLAKGL
+1609 AALYMSPLAKGL

-1638 LIGAAGLVLGLAAPG
+1638 LIGAAGLVLGVATPG
-1653 MSLAG
+1653 MLLAG

-1669 ILGTAVSKSAVLIS
+1669 ILGTAVSKAAVLIS

-1700 KNDSSKIGT
+1700 KNNGQQIGV
-1709 NIVSGM
+1709 NVGAGM
-1715 VNGISKG
+1715 INGIKSS
-1722 LPNVIKG
+1722 LPSVIKMAVKLG
-1729 AAALATGVLKTIR
+1729 TGVFESIKSALD
-1742 SVLGIHSPSTET
+1742 IHSPS
-1754 TSDGKN
+1754 GKTDWAGQM

-1778 KSKVT
+1778 KTKVT

-1791 SPLTNGINKLKSTIS
+1791 SPLTNGINTLKSTIS
-1806 SLGSTAGGGIL
+1806 SLGSTAERTNNPL
-1817 DDIFHELGFDALN
+1817 DKLPTNVKNLAGR
-1830 IKDSFVNASENGSI
+1830 FVNASENGSI
-1844 LDDILHELGSDALDV
+1844 LDNILHKMGFDALDT
-1859 TDSFEEMTSGA
+1859 TDAFEEMTSGA

-1880 DGNGGGGAAKAA
+1880 DGKGGGGAAKAA

-1913 SEFER
+1913 SEFQR
-1918 KTEMTSDKL
+1918 KTELTSDKL

-1975 VTMTDEQLSQA
+1975 VTMTNEQLSQA

-2019 ENGLDLQKFKESG
+2019 ENGLDLQKFKDSG

-2107 IGTNIMR
+2107 IGTNIIR

-2136 TITGKFQKAL
+2136 TITGKFQKVL

-2155 AKLGGFV
+2155 ARLGGFV

-2206 IDLNPT
+2206 IDINPT
-2212 ITPILDLSNIEAGST
+2212 ITPVLDLSNIEAGST
-2227 QLDNLTNGWNGIG
+2227 QLDKLTNGWNGIG

>member
-1 MSRSVDQRI
+1 MSKSVDQRI

-32 KLKKETDFSGLQDSA
+32 KLKKETDFSGVQDSA
-47 KNFDLSKIKTEVK
+47 KQIDFSKITNEVDKVKLSFNLLDVVRAKIFDRIGEKILNGFESGLNKIPQLFKKTIDIMK
-60 SLNLTFKD
+60 SKGWSRAANLE
-68 VFKLDIFKR
+68 
-77 LADGIIDTFSDAF
+77 
-90 HVIPNLWNK
+90 N
-99 TLNQIKTGGWTRAT
+99 
-113 NIDQATFQLKGLGIA
+113 ATFQLEGLGIA
-128 IEDVNEQINT
+128 WENVSKQIDN
-138 AVEGTAY
+138 AVSGTAY
-145 GYDQAAKAASQL
+145 GLDSAARAAAQL
-157 ATSQVKIGDGFKT
+157 SASGVKIAEGWKF
-170 ISFKNSKVVKEN
+170 SKVIN
-182 VDEMER
+182 ADVDEMER

-197 AMTNAQF
+197 AMTNSSY
-204 DDIADIFT
+204 DDIANVFT
-212 DAAGRGKVSADT
+212 DAAGRGKVTADT

-229 QRGLNSAGALA
+229 QRGLNSAATLA
-240 QSMGISEAA
+240 KAMGTTEEA
-249 VKDLASKGKISF
+249 VKKMASKGQISF
-261 QEFAD
+261 QQFAD
-266 AMYETFFLHA
+266 AMYDAYYEQAKKSNETFDGA
-276 KDANTTFEGS
+276 
-286 LSNMKAALSRLGQPF
+286 LSNMQFALGKIGAEF
-301 AKSIRDMM
+301 AKPIRAGL
-309 IGPFN
+309 IEPFN
-314 ELKETIKKV
+314 EVRQTINRV
-323 KSELEKSGLY
+323 KTEMQNSGLF
-333 EYFNKLT
+333 EYFTKLT
-340 NTIGKVV
+340 TVLSK
-347 TSFVKHFR
+347 TFSLFVKNFR
-355 LNDKNFEWV
+355 MNDENFKWV
-364 TNLSKA
+364 GNLAKA
-370 FENLVEVILRIA
+370 FENLVEVILRVVI
-382 LPIKD
+382 PIKD
-387 AFNSVFGDS
+387 AFKSVFGDS
-396 IISSVN
+396 VIKSVN
-402 SMTKSFAKF
+402 NMTKGFADF
-411 IGKLKPSAET
+411 INALKPSAET
-421 AGYIRIAFEGL
+421 ANYIRMAFEG
-432 FQIFKAIGTIIKN
+432 FFKIVKALGTGTAQ
-445 LISGLTGINLEGVSL
+445 LIRGITGINVEGTSLIGWIGKAIAVSL
-460 LGWVGKAL
+460 KL
-468 AIGLKVLGIIAE
+468 LGIFTEFVVKSTNIQW
-480 LISKLL
+480 I
-486 NFKTLL
+486 L
-492 ESISKVLNVFIKG
+492 ENITRVINVFAKSLVTIVTLVGGGFVLAFISAYNAVKNFAQ
-505 ITAIILAI
+505 AISTKI
-513 GSGFVYAFTKAY
+513 GSP
-525 DAISDFITL
+525 SNNPFI
-534 ISSKVG
+534 
-540 APSSNPL
+540 
-547 VILVREVVARIKEV
+547 ILVREILSKIKEIPSV
-561 PNIFPKAIKNIKEF
+561 FPRAINSIKELFSSFKEATSVNEKFKVLYNTITKFRTKIADVIKNIG
-575 FKSFNATKSVNNKFK
+575 KSVKQ
-590 LLFETLGKFKSR
+590 LGNDST
-602 IGDVLKNIAKSIR
+602 
-615 DLGSD
+615 
-620 NLLTRFIASVV
+620 LTRFISTIVT
-631 SGIGSLIQN
+631 GIGVIVDN
-640 VGDFAIIVSS
+640 VGEFSALVGS
-650 VIVAGLGKAADSIK
+650 VIIASLGKAADSIK
-664 NFFAAFTDNMKKF
+664 SFFTTFSNNMRKF
-677 NGNALLAFWKT
+677 NGNVIIAFWKT
-688 FTEGLKNF
+688 FVDGLKNF

-712 ELDILDRIKKKFA
+712 ELDILDKIKTKFA
-725 GFVDFIGKAINFLKN
+725 SFVDFMVKAINYLKN

-755 NEAVDNIAGS
+755 NETVDNIAGS

-819 TATQSITGV
+819 TATQSITDV
-828 FDGVRKFG
+828 FDGVKKFG

-849 IGESIKGYFDTLSE
+849 IGKSIKGYFDTLSE
-863 AAKHETTFNEVA
+863 GAKHEATFNEVA

-883 AIAILTGSLML
+883 AIAILTGSLIL

-1035 GMGAVVLGKTSSIFA
+1035 GMGAVVLGRASSIFA

-1079 IGDISVGLLN
+1079 IGDISVGLIN

-1134 LTAKMISKLNPI
+1134 LTAKMISKLDPLA
-1146 DFAGGVLAVGAL
+1146 FAGGVLAVGAL
-1158 MAFIAGLMYASQY
+1158 MAFVAGLMYASQF
-1171 TEKAHPVKFAAGLIL
+1171 TEKAHPVKFAASLLL
-1186 ISGCVAIMSGMA
+1186 ISGCVAIMSGIA
-1198 ALIGLIKLE
+1198 ALIGLVNLG
-1207 QLGKGIAVI
+1207 QLAKGIAVI
-1216 GALELMVAGLMF
+1216 AALEILVGGLMF
-1228 VSKFTEK
+1228 VSQYTEK
-1235 ADFKSIMAALIGV
+1235 ADFKSILAALVGV
-1248 NAIIVELMI
+1248 NLIITELLL
-1257 LSLIKDFTSI
+1257 LSLIKDFTSV

-1280 FGIMMAGIG
+1280 FGIMMAGVG
-1289 KAHYSKNTPLAL
+1289 KAHYSKNTPLSL
-1301 LAMIAIVAEIV
+1301 LAMIAIVGEIV
-1312 GALYLL
+1312 AALYILSNQCEFVPLL
-1318 STQVKDYGALVA
+1318 T

-1340 SFGKTMKTVSS
+1340 AFGKTMKTVSS

-1356 PAKMGS
+1356 PAKMGN

-1378 AVVNAGDWAS
+1378 AVAHAGEWSRIVAS
-1388 ILTAGTAVSLA
+1388 GVAVSLA
-1399 LIAYAGVLKIISST
+1399 LITYAGVLKIISST

-1428 LSLIPIALAIASLAK
+1428 LSLIPIALAIESLAK
-1443 YDWLSMLSAAG
+1443 CDWLSMLSAAG

-1492 LMTQAFQ
+1492 LMAQAFQ
-1499 KMQLVK
+1499 KMQLVE

-1519 AAAILLLGATVSMS
+1519 AAAILLLGATFSIS
-1533 AIGAAILV
+1533 AIGAIVLV
-1541 GLAVALDLVGLAMI
+1541 ALAVALDLVGLAMI

-1561 QMFTS
+1561 QMFTP
-1566 SLVILAGLPLAEI
+1566 SLVILAGLPLSEI

-1594 LAGIPLTLGA
+1594 LAGISLTLGA
-1604 LGLVD
+1604 LGLAG
-1609 AASYMFPLAKGL
+1609 AALYMSPLAKGL
-1621 IELSKVGDI
+1621 IELSKVGNI

-1638 LIGAAGLVLGLAAPG
+1638 LIGAAGLVLGAATPG
-1653 MSLAG
+1653 MLLAG
-1658 AAFKVLATGIT
+1658 SAFKVLATGIT
-1669 ILGTAVSKSAVLIS
+1669 VLGTAVSKAAVLIS

-1700 KNDSSKIGT
+1700 KNNGQQIGV
-1709 NIVSGM
+1709 NVGAGM
-1715 VNGISKG
+1715 INGIKSS
-1722 LPNVIKG
+1722 LPAVIKMAG
-1729 AAALATGVLKTIR
+1729 GLGTGVFESIKSALD
-1742 SVLGIHSPSTET
+1742 IHSPS
-1754 TSDGKN
+1754 GKTDWAGQM

-1778 KSKVT
+1778 KTKVT

-1791 SPLTNGINKLKSTIS
+1791 SPLTNGINTLKSTIS
-1806 SLGSTAGGGIL
+1806 SLGSTAERTNNPL
-1817 DDIFHELGFDALN
+1817 DKLPTNVQNLA
-1830 IKDSFVNASENGSI
+1830 KRFVNASENGSI
-1844 LDDILHELGSDALDV
+1844 LDNILHKMGFDALDM
-1859 TDSFEEMTSGA
+1859 TESFEEMTSGA

-1880 DGNGGGGAAKAA
+1880 DGNGGAAKAA
-1892 ETTKNAFEE
+1892 KTTKDAFEE
-1901 LKDKIAGQMDIF
+1901 LRDNIAGQMDIF

-1960 LADLGPQGYEYVHAF
+1960 LADLGPKGYEYVHAF

-1995 MPEASANMIMNSFA
+1995 MPDASANMIMNSFA

-2019 ENGLDLQKFKESG
+2019 ENGLDLQKFKDSG

-2073 DNQNKISLQPK
+2073 DNQNRISLQPK

-2091 IVSDI
+2091 IISDI

-2136 TITGKFQKAL
+2136 TITVKFQKAL

-2155 AKLGGFV
+2155 ARLGGFV

-2206 IDLNPT
+2206 IDINPT
-2212 ITPILDLSNIEAGST
+2212 ITPVLDLSNIEAGST
-2227 QLDNLTNGWNGIG
+2227 QLDKLTNGWNGIG

>member
-1 MSRSVDQRI
+1 MSKSVDQRI

-68 VFKLDIFKR
+68 VFKLDVFKR
-77 LADGIIDTFSDAF
+77 LADVIIDTFSDAF

-197 AMTNAQF
+197 AMTNSQF

-212 DAAGRGKVSADT
+212 DAAGRGKISADT

-340 NTIGKVV
+340 NTIGKVIKV
-347 TSFVKHFR
+347 FVKHFR

-486 NFKTLL
+486 NFKVLL

-513 GSGFVYAFTKAY
+513 GNGFVYAFTKAH
-525 DAISDFITL
+525 DVISDFITL

-575 FKSFNATKSVNNKFK
+575 FKSFNSTKSVNNKFK
-590 LLFETLGKFKSR
+590 LLFGTLSKFKSR

-615 DLGSD
+615 SLGSD

-677 NGNALLAFWKT
+677 NGNALVAFWKT

-696 ISNIPT
+696 ISNIPN
-702 AIEGIRTFFA
+702 AVSGIKEFFA
-712 ELDILDRIKKKFA
+712 ELSILDMIKDKFA
-725 GFVDFIGKAINFLKN
+725 KFVNWISEAINKIKDEF
-740 SSGTLGVVT
+740 STLGVVD
-749 VHAAEL
+749 VYAADFNDSVET
-755 NEAVDNIAGS
+755 ITGSAGK
-765 TSASKWDTSGI
+765 TKWDTSGI
-776 VNFIN
+776 QSFID
-781 KIKEFV
+781 KLKEFV
-787 KNIDVGKLAVISF
+787 KNGGLAKVAILGINGALIAVIIQFARFLGSVTGLTKGLTNIVDGVKGILNGAKETPKINIIANAVLKLAASM
-800 IAIITSVILQFR
+800 VILVGALS
-812 KFIKSLT
+812 SLT
-819 TATQSITGV
+819 
-828 FDGVRKFG
+828 
-836 EKVGDSFGGLFGK
+836 L
-849 IGESIKGYFDTLSE
+849 
-863 AAKHETTFNEVA
+863 
-875 TALVKFAG
+875 
-883 AIAILTGSLML
+883 
-894 LTSFMEKHDVTKA
+894 FMEKHDISGA
-907 GAALA
+907 GGAMAALA
-912 LLGVGILTFV
+912 GGILVFTT
-922 GVLALMNKETDLGF
+922 VLAILNKVCNLEF
-936 LIKFSAVLLVMSAS
+936 LFKFSKAMLVLSGS
-950 MSILVKAMNS
+950 IFILVKAMNN
-960 IDNNGIESRFIA
+960 IDVGEGILKRFGA
-972 LSLLMAELAI
+972 LAGLMGVL
-982 VTALLSKYAPELI
+982 VGVSFLLSKAAPKLW
-995 KGSLSILTFAATLS
+995 KGSLSLLAFAAVIKVFTKVLDLIPSISLS
-1009 VLAKALDKVPQLVDM
+1009 LKDFFAFGATIFLMAVFLENAFNQFSKAIANMAVLCLSIAA
-1024 SGEILILGSLL
+1024 SAAILAG
-1035 GMGAVVLGKTSSIFA
+1035 VVMKLGKYDGNMA
-1050 ESLKSLG
+1050 KGLG
-1057 IAMAAIGAAALTVA
+1057 FTVA
-1071 LTVALLNN
+1071 LVALVSTF
-1079 IGDISVGLLN
+1079 G
-1089 LSEVLFVILAFSVII
+1089 VLVALA
-1104 TQINKKLGQGELPKF
+1104 TKKFGGRMPKF
-1119 NASMILLAGSVAILA
+1119 NASLVLMAGSVAILA
-1134 LTAKMISKLNPI
+1134 KVAMMIGEIPKEQLIRGVAAVSIFLVLI
-1146 DFAGGVLAVGAL
+1146 GGL
-1158 MAFIAGLMYASQY
+1158 MAASAL
-1171 TEKAHPVKFAAGLIL
+1171 TEKAHPVKFAVSLMLITGCLAAILGLSALAGLLREDIL
-1186 ISGCVAIMSGMA
+1186 
-1198 ALIGLIKLE
+1198 E
-1207 QLGKGIAVI
+1207 N
-1216 GALELMVAGLMF
+1216 
-1228 VSKFTEK
+1228 
-1235 ADFKSIMAALIGV
+1235 GV
-1248 NAIIVELMI
+1248 
-1257 LSLIKDFTSI
+1257 
-1267 YKALGVISGVLIS
+1267 KALAKVMG
-1280 FGIMMAGIG
+1280 
-1289 KAHYSKNTPLAL
+1289 
-1301 LAMIAIVAEIV
+1301 MIAILMAASAFTAKSNYGAVIAAIIGVSVIMGEMLLLSMLIEKNGDEIKSSMITMGFIIAAFSGMMFAIGKGKYNAGTVGAMLSSVLVVAALG

-1318 STQVKDYGALVA
+1318 ATQVADWKSLIAPTIAIGVVLRIYTKMLNNLSMRSFEPASLKVLLTGALLLGEVGLALVA
-1330 ASVSISAVLL
+1330 LNAVGDWKSILASVFAINNVMCNLFNIMELLTQEKIDTKQIGNFLVACLSLVPVGLALSVLASQDWLSIGAAGVSMAATLWAM
-1340 SFGKTMKTVSS
+1340 SFA
-1351 LTGLK
+1351 LT
-1356 PAKMGS
+1356 
-1362 FLLGTLALIP
+1362 TLATWNFAS
-1372 IAGALW
+1372 IAGA
-1378 AVVNAGDWAS
+1378 
-1388 ILTAGTAVSLA
+1388 
-1399 LIAYAGVLKIISST
+1399 
-1413 GKIDIG
+1413 
-1419 QIGGFLLGT
+1419 
-1428 LSLIPIALAIASLAK
+1428 
-1443 YDWLSMLSAAG
+1443 AG
-1454 AMSLTLLAVAT
+1454 A
-1465 ALMIL
+1465 I
-1470 SGSGLNSLA
+1470 
-1479 GAGSLLIVSGGLI
+1479 LIVSGAIVALAYAFNIMSGVNWPTIGMAVGTLVAITAVLFGLSFVSTPA
-1492 LMTQAFQ
+1492 L
-1499 KMQLVK
+1499 
-1505 WETLGKA
+1505 
-1512 GAVIAAM
+1512 IA
-1519 AAAILLLGATVSMS
+1519 AAAIVIVAAALDLISLAM
-1533 AIGAAILV
+1533 IGAAY
-1541 GLAVALDLVGLAMI
+1541 AL
-1555 AAAKGM
+1555 K
-1561 QMFTS
+1561 MFTP
-1566 SLVILAGLPLAEI
+1566 SLLILAGLPLAEI
-1579 GNGLVPLAGGLSLLG
+1579 GNGLVPLSGGLSLLG
-1594 LAGIPLTLGA
+1594 LAGISLTLGA
-1604 LGLVD
+1604 LGLAG
-1609 AASYMFPLAKGL
+1609 AASYMSPLAKGL

-1638 LIGAAGLVLGLAAPG
+1638 LIGAAGLVLGAASPG
-1653 MSLAG
+1653 MLLAG

-1669 ILGTAVSKSAVLIS
+1669 ILGTAVSKAAVLIS
-1683 NGINLIVST
+1683 SGINLIVST

-1700 KNDSSKIGT
+1700 KNNGQQIGV
-1709 NIVSGM
+1709 NVGAGM
-1715 VNGISKG
+1715 INGIKSS
-1722 LPNVIKG
+1722 LPSVIKM
-1729 AAALATGVLKTIR
+1729 AAKLGTGVFESIKSALD
-1742 SVLGIHSPSTET
+1742 IHSPS
-1754 TSDGKN
+1754 GKTDWAGQM

-1778 KSKVT
+1778 KTKVT

-1791 SPLTNGINKLKSTIS
+1791 SPLTNGINTLKSTIS
-1806 SLGSTAGGGIL
+1806 GLGSAAERTNNPLDKLPTNVKNLAERFVNASDNGDIL
-1817 DDIFHELGFDALN
+1817 NNVLHMLGFDAL
-1830 IKDSFVNASENGSI
+1830 DTTEA
-1844 LDDILHELGSDALDV
+1844 
-1859 TDSFEEMTSGA
+1859 FEEMTSGA
-1870 DGLSEALAGE
+1870 DGLTEALAGE
-1880 DGNGGGGAAKAA
+1880 NGNGGGGAAKAA

-1901 LKDKIAGQMDIF
+1901 LKDKISGQMDIF

-1960 LADLGPQGYEYVHAF
+1960 LADLGPKGYEYVHAF

-2019 ENGLDLQKFKESG
+2019 ENGLDLQKFKDSG

-2091 IVSDI
+2091 VVSDI

-2136 TITGKFQKAL
+2136 TITGKFQKVL

-2155 AKLGGFV
+2155 ARLGGFV

-2206 IDLNPT
+2206 IDINPT
-2212 ITPILDLSNIEAGST
+2212 ITPVLDLSNIEAGST
-2227 QLDNLTNGWNGIG
+2227 QLDNLTNGWNNVG

>member
-1 MSRSVDQRI
+1 MSKSVDQRI

-68 VFKLDIFKR
+68 VFKLDVFKR
-77 LADGIIDTFSDAF
+77 LADGIINTFLDAF

-197 AMTNAQF
+197 AMTNSQF

-212 DAAGRGKVSADT
+212 DAAGRGKISADT

-340 NTIGKVV
+340 NTIGKVI

-387 AFNSVFGDS
+387 AFKSVFGDS

-513 GSGFVYAFTKAY
+513 GSGFVYAFTKAH
-525 DAISDFITL
+525 DVISDFITL

-590 LLFETLGKFKSR
+590 LLFETLGKFKFR

-615 DLGSD
+615 SLGSD

-677 NGNALLAFWKT
+677 NGNALVAFWKT

-696 ISNIPT
+696 ISNIPD
-702 AIEGIRTFFA
+702 AVSGIKEFFA
-712 ELDILDRIKKKFA
+712 ELSILDMIKDKFA
-725 GFVDFIGKAINFLKN
+725 KFVNWISEAINKIKDEF
-740 SSGTLGVVT
+740 STLGVVN
-749 VHAAEL
+749 VYAADFNDSVET
-755 NEAVDNIAGS
+755 ITGSAGK
-765 TSASKWDTSGI
+765 SKWDTSGI
-776 VNFIN
+776 QSFID
-781 KIKEFV
+781 KLKEFV
-787 KNIDVGKLAVISF
+787 KNGGLAKVAILGINGALIAVIIQFARFLGSVTGLTNGLTNIVDGVKGILNGAKETPKINIIANAVLKLAASM
-800 IAIITSVILQFR
+800 VILVGALS
-812 KFIKSLT
+812 SLT
-819 TATQSITGV
+819 
-828 FDGVRKFG
+828 
-836 EKVGDSFGGLFGK
+836 L
-849 IGESIKGYFDTLSE
+849 
-863 AAKHETTFNEVA
+863 
-875 TALVKFAG
+875 
-883 AIAILTGSLML
+883 
-894 LTSFMEKHDVTKA
+894 FMEKHDISGA
-907 GAALA
+907 GGAMAALA
-912 LLGVGILTFV
+912 GGILVFTT
-922 GVLALMNKETDLGF
+922 VLAILNKVCNLEF
-936 LIKFSAVLLVMSAS
+936 LFKFSKAMLVLSGS
-950 MSILVKAMNS
+950 IFILVKAMNN
-960 IDNNGIESRFIA
+960 IDVGEGILKRFGA
-972 LSLLMAELAI
+972 LAGLMGVL
-982 VTALLSKYAPELI
+982 VGVSFLLSKAAPKLW
-995 KGSLSILTFAATLS
+995 KGSLSLLAFAAVIKVFTKVLDLIPSISLS
-1009 VLAKALDKVPQLVDM
+1009 LKDFFAFGATIFLMAVFLENAFNQFSKAIANMAVLCLSIAA
-1024 SGEILILGSLL
+1024 SAAILAG
-1035 GMGAVVLGKTSSIFA
+1035 VVMKLGKYD
-1050 ESLKSLG
+1050 G
-1057 IAMAAIGAAALTVA
+1057 NMAKGLAFTVA
-1071 LTVALLNN
+1071 LVALVSTF
-1079 IGDISVGLLN
+1079 G
-1089 LSEVLFVILAFSVII
+1089 VLVALA
-1104 TQINKKLGQGELPKF
+1104 TKKFGGRMPKF
-1119 NASMILLAGSVAILA
+1119 NASLVLMAGSVAILA
-1134 LTAKMISKLNPI
+1134 KVAMMIGEIPKEQLIRGVVAVSIFLVLI
-1146 DFAGGVLAVGAL
+1146 GGL
-1158 MAFIAGLMYASQY
+1158 MAASAL
-1171 TEKAHPVKFAAGLIL
+1171 TEKAHPVKFAVSLMLITGCLAAILGLSALAGLLREYIL
-1186 ISGCVAIMSGMA
+1186 
-1198 ALIGLIKLE
+1198 E
-1207 QLGKGIAVI
+1207 N
-1216 GALELMVAGLMF
+1216 
-1228 VSKFTEK
+1228 
-1235 ADFKSIMAALIGV
+1235 GV
-1248 NAIIVELMI
+1248 
-1257 LSLIKDFTSI
+1257 
-1267 YKALGVISGVLIS
+1267 KALRK
-1280 FGIMMAGIG
+1280 IMV
-1289 KAHYSKNTPLAL
+1289 
-1301 LAMIAIVAEIV
+1301 MIAILMAASALTAKSNYGAVIAAIIGVSVIMGEMLLLSMLIEKNGDEIKSSMITMGLIIAAFSGMMFAIGKGKYNASTVGALLSSVLVVAALG

-1318 STQVKDYGALVA
+1318 ATQVADWKSLIAPTIAIGVVLRIYTNMLNKLGTRSFEPASLKVLLTGALLLGEVGLALVA
-1330 ASVSISAVLL
+1330 LNAVGDWKSILASVFAINNVMCNLFNIMELLTQEKLDTKQIGNFLVACLSLVPVGLALSVLASQDWLSIGAAGVSMAATLWAM
-1340 SFGKTMKTVSS
+1340 SFA
-1351 LTGLK
+1351 LT
-1356 PAKMGS
+1356 
-1362 FLLGTLALIP
+1362 TLATWNFSS
-1372 IAGALW
+1372 IAGA
-1378 AVVNAGDWAS
+1378 
-1388 ILTAGTAVSLA
+1388 
-1399 LIAYAGVLKIISST
+1399 
-1413 GKIDIG
+1413 
-1419 QIGGFLLGT
+1419 
-1428 LSLIPIALAIASLAK
+1428 
-1443 YDWLSMLSAAG
+1443 AG
-1454 AMSLTLLAVAT
+1454 A
-1465 ALMIL
+1465 I
-1470 SGSGLNSLA
+1470 
-1479 GAGSLLIVSGGLI
+1479 LIVSGAIVALAYAFNIMSGVNWPTIGMAVGTLVAITAVLFGLSFVSTPA
-1492 LMTQAFQ
+1492 L
-1499 KMQLVK
+1499 
-1505 WETLGKA
+1505 
-1512 GAVIAAM
+1512 IA
-1519 AAAILLLGATVSMS
+1519 AAAIVIVAAALDLISLAM
-1533 AIGAAILV
+1533 IGAAY
-1541 GLAVALDLVGLAMI
+1541 ALKL
-1555 AAAKGM
+1555 
-1561 QMFTS
+1561 FTP

-1594 LAGIPLTLGA
+1594 LAGITLTLGA
-1604 LGLVD
+1604 LGLAG
-1609 AASYMFPLAKGL
+1609 AASYMSPLAKGL
-1621 IELSKVGDI
+1621 IELSKVGNI

-1638 LIGAAGLVLGLAAPG
+1638 LIGAAGLVLGAASPG
-1653 MSLAG
+1653 MLLAG

-1669 ILGTAVSKSAVLIS
+1669 ILGTAVSKAAVLIS
-1683 NGINLIVST
+1683 SGINLIVST

-1700 KNDSSKIGT
+1700 KNNGQQIGI
-1709 NIVSGM
+1709 NVGAGM
-1715 VNGISKG
+1715 VNGIKSS
-1722 LPNVIKG
+1722 LPSVIKM
-1729 AAALATGVLKTIR
+1729 AAGLGTGVFESIKSALD
-1742 SVLGIHSPSTET
+1742 IHSPS
-1754 TSDGKN
+1754 GKTDWAGQM

-1778 KSKVT
+1778 KTKVT

-1791 SPLTNGINKLKSTIS
+1791 SPLTNGINTLKSTIS
-1806 SLGSTAGGGIL
+1806 GLGSAAERTNNPLDKLPTNVKNLAGRFVNASDNGSIL
-1817 DDIFHELGFDALN
+1817 DNVLHKLGFDAL
-1830 IKDSFVNASENGSI
+1830 DM
-1844 LDDILHELGSDALDV
+1844 

-1870 DGLSEALAGE
+1870 DGLTEALAGE

-1901 LKDKIAGQMDIF
+1901 LKDKISDQMDIF

-1918 KTEMTSDKL
+1918 KTELTSDKL

-1960 LADLGPQGYEYVHAF
+1960 LADLGPKGYEYVHAF

-1995 MPEASANMIMNSFA
+1995 MPDASANMIMNSFA

-2019 ENGLDLQKFKESG
+2019 ENGLDLQKFKDSG

-2063 YAIAGFVKGI
+2063 YAIAGFVKGV

-2136 TITGKFQKAL
+2136 TITGKLQKAL

-2155 AKLGGFV
+2155 ARLGGFV

-2176 VANASENLASTAISG
+2176 VANASENLANTAISG

-2212 ITPILDLSNIEAGST
+2212 ITPVLDLSNIEAGST

>member
-1 MSRSVDQRI
+1 MSKSVDQRI

-197 AMTNAQF
+197 AMTNSQF

-212 DAAGRGKVSADT
+212 DAAGRGKISADT

-323 KSELEKSGLY
+323 KTELEKSGLY

-445 LISGLTGINLEGVSL
+445 LISGLTGINLEGASL

-486 NFKTLL
+486 NFKVLL

-513 GSGFVYAFTKAY
+513 GSGFVYAFTKAH

-590 LLFETLGKFKSR
+590 LLFGTLSKFKSR
-602 IGDVLKNIAKSIR
+602 IGDVLKNIGKSIR
-615 DLGSD
+615 SLGSD

-631 SGIGSLIQN
+631 SGIGSVIQN

-677 NGNALLAFWKT
+677 NGNALVAFWKT

-696 ISNIPT
+696 ISNIPD
-702 AIEGIRTFFA
+702 AVSGIKEFFA
-712 ELDILDRIKKKFA
+712 ELSILDMIKDKFA
-725 GFVDFIGKAINFLKN
+725 KFVNWISEAINKIKDEF
-740 SSGTLGVVT
+740 STLGVVN
-749 VHAAEL
+749 VYAADFNDSVET
-755 NEAVDNIAGS
+755 ITGSAGK
-765 TSASKWDTSGI
+765 TKWDTSGI
-776 VNFIN
+776 QSFID
-781 KIKEFV
+781 KLKEFV
-787 KNIDVGKLAVISF
+787 KNGGLAKVAILGINGALIAVIIQFARFLGSVTGLTNGLTNIVDGVKGILNGAKETPKINIIANAVLKLAASMVVLVGALS
-800 IAIITSVILQFR
+800 
-812 KFIKSLT
+812 SLT
-819 TATQSITGV
+819 
-828 FDGVRKFG
+828 
-836 EKVGDSFGGLFGK
+836 L
-849 IGESIKGYFDTLSE
+849 
-863 AAKHETTFNEVA
+863 
-875 TALVKFAG
+875 
-883 AIAILTGSLML
+883 
-894 LTSFMEKHDVTKA
+894 FMEKHDISGA
-907 GAALA
+907 GGAMAALA
-912 LLGVGILTFV
+912 GGILVFTT
-922 GVLALMNKETDLGF
+922 VLAILNKVCNLEF
-936 LIKFSAVLLVMSAS
+936 LFKFSKAMLVLSGS
-950 MSILVKAMNS
+950 IFILVKAMNN
-960 IDNNGIESRFIA
+960 IDVGEGILKRFGA
-972 LSLLMAELAI
+972 LAGLMGVL
-982 VTALLSKYAPELI
+982 VGVSFLLSKAAPKLW
-995 KGSLSILTFAATLS
+995 KGSLSLLAFAAVIKVFTKVLDLIPSISLS
-1009 VLAKALDKVPQLVDM
+1009 LKDFFAFGAMIFLMAVFLENAFNQFSKAIANMAVLCLSIAA
-1024 SGEILILGSLL
+1024 SAAILAG
-1035 GMGAVVLGKTSSIFA
+1035 VVMKLGKYD
-1050 ESLKSLG
+1050 G
-1057 IAMAAIGAAALTVA
+1057 NMAKGLAFTVA
-1071 LTVALLNN
+1071 LVALVSTF
-1079 IGDISVGLLN
+1079 G
-1089 LSEVLFVILAFSVII
+1089 VLVALA
-1104 TQINKKLGQGELPKF
+1104 TKKFGGRMPKF
-1119 NASMILLAGSVAILA
+1119 NASLVLMAGSVAILA
-1134 LTAKMISKLNPI
+1134 KVAMMIGEIPKEQLVRGVAAVSIFLVLI
-1146 DFAGGVLAVGAL
+1146 GGL
-1158 MAFIAGLMYASQY
+1158 MAVSAL
-1171 TEKAHPVKFAAGLIL
+1171 TEKAHPVKFAVSLMLITGCIAAILGLSALVGLLREDIL
-1186 ISGCVAIMSGMA
+1186 
-1198 ALIGLIKLE
+1198 E
-1207 QLGKGIAVI
+1207 N
-1216 GALELMVAGLMF
+1216 
-1228 VSKFTEK
+1228 
-1235 ADFKSIMAALIGV
+1235 GV
-1248 NAIIVELMI
+1248 
-1257 LSLIKDFTSI
+1257 
-1267 YKALGVISGVLIS
+1267 KALTKVMG
-1280 FGIMMAGIG
+1280 
-1289 KAHYSKNTPLAL
+1289 
-1301 LAMIAIVAEIV
+1301 MIAILMAASALTAKANYGAVIAAIIGVSVIMGEMLLLSMLIEKNGNEIKSSMITMGLIIAAFSGMMFAIGKGEYNAGTVGAMLSSVLVVAALG

-1318 STQVKDYGALVA
+1318 ATQVADWKSLIAPTIAIGVVLRIYTKMLNNLSMRSFEPASLKVLLTGALLLGEVGLALVA
-1330 ASVSISAVLL
+1330 LNAVGDWKSILASVFAINNVMCNLFNIMELLTQEKLDPKQIGNFLVACLSLVPVGLALSVLASQDWLSIGAAGVSMAATLWAM
-1340 SFGKTMKTVSS
+1340 SFA
-1351 LTGLK
+1351 LT
-1356 PAKMGS
+1356 
-1362 FLLGTLALIP
+1362 TLATWNFAS
-1372 IAGALW
+1372 IAGA
-1378 AVVNAGDWAS
+1378 
-1388 ILTAGTAVSLA
+1388 
-1399 LIAYAGVLKIISST
+1399 
-1413 GKIDIG
+1413 
-1419 QIGGFLLGT
+1419 
-1428 LSLIPIALAIASLAK
+1428 
-1443 YDWLSMLSAAG
+1443 AG
-1454 AMSLTLLAVAT
+1454 A
-1465 ALMIL
+1465 I
-1470 SGSGLNSLA
+1470 
-1479 GAGSLLIVSGGLI
+1479 LIVSGAIVALAYAFNIMSGVNWPTIGMAVGTLVAITAVLFGLSFVSTPA
-1492 LMTQAFQ
+1492 L
-1499 KMQLVK
+1499 
-1505 WETLGKA
+1505 
-1512 GAVIAAM
+1512 IA
-1519 AAAILLLGATVSMS
+1519 AAAIVIVAAALDLISLAM
-1533 AIGAAILV
+1533 IGAAY
-1541 GLAVALDLVGLAMI
+1541 ALKL
-1555 AAAKGM
+1555 
-1561 QMFTS
+1561 FTP

-1594 LAGIPLTLGA
+1594 LAGITLTLGA
-1604 LGLVD
+1604 LGLAG
-1609 AASYMFPLAKGL
+1609 AALYMSPLAKGL
-1621 IELSKVGDI
+1621 IELSKVGNI

-1638 LIGAAGLVLGLAAPG
+1638 LIGAAGLVLGAASPG
-1653 MSLAG
+1653 MLLAG
-1658 AAFKVLATGIT
+1658 GAFKVLATGIT
-1669 ILGTAVSKSAVLIS
+1669 ILGTAVSKAAVLIS
-1683 NGINLIVST
+1683 NGINLIVLT
-1692 LKMGAANI
+1692 LKMGATNI
-1700 KNDSSKIGT
+1700 KNSSSQIGT

-1715 VNGISKG
+1715 VNGIRKG

-1729 AAALATGVLKTIR
+1729 AAALGTGVFESIKSALD
-1742 SVLGIHSPSTET
+1742 IHSPS
-1754 TSDGKN
+1754 GKTDWAGQM

-1778 KSKVT
+1778 KTKVT

-1791 SPLTNGINKLKSTIS
+1791 SPLTNGINTLKSTIS
-1806 SLGSTAGGGIL
+1806 GLGSAAERTNNPLDKLPTNVKNLAGRFVNASDNGSIL
-1817 DDIFHELGFDALN
+1817 DNVLHKLGFDAL
-1830 IKDSFVNASENGSI
+1830 DM
-1844 LDDILHELGSDALDV
+1844 

-1870 DGLSEALAGE
+1870 DGLTEALAGE
-1880 DGNGGGGAAKAA
+1880 DGKGGGGAAKAA

-1901 LKDKIAGQMDIF
+1901 LKDKISGQMDIF

-1918 KTEMTSDKL
+1918 KTELTSDKL

-2091 IVSDI
+2091 IISDI

-2136 TITGKFQKAL
+2136 TITGKFQKVL

-2155 AKLGGFV
+2155 ARLGGFV

-2206 IDLNPT
+2206 IDINPT
-2212 ITPILDLSNIEAGST
+2212 ITPVLDLSNIEAGST
-2227 QLDNLTNGWNGIG
+2227 QLDKLTNGWNGIG

>member
-1 MSRSVDQRI
+1 MSKSVDQRI

-197 AMTNAQF
+197 AMTNSQF

-212 DAAGRGKVSADT
+212 DAAGRGKISADT

-276 KDANTTFEGS
+276 KDANSTFEGS

-323 KSELEKSGLY
+323 KTELEKSGLY

-340 NTIGKVV
+340 NTIGKVIK
-347 TSFVKHFR
+347 TFVKHFR

-445 LISGLTGINLEGVSL
+445 LISGLTGINLEGASL

-486 NFKTLL
+486 NFKVLL

-513 GSGFVYAFTKAY
+513 GSGFVYAFTKAH

-590 LLFETLGKFKSR
+590 LLFGTLSKFKSR
-602 IGDVLKNIAKSIR
+602 IGDVLKNIGKSIR
-615 DLGSD
+615 SLGSD

-631 SGIGSLIQN
+631 SGIGSVIQN

-677 NGNALLAFWKT
+677 NGNALVAFWKT

-696 ISNIPT
+696 ISNIPD
-702 AIEGIRTFFA
+702 AVSGIKEFFA
-712 ELDILDRIKKKFA
+712 ELSILDMIKDKFA
-725 GFVDFIGKAINFLKN
+725 KFVNWISEAINKIKDEF
-740 SSGTLGVVT
+740 STLGVVN
-749 VHAAEL
+749 VYAADFNDSVET
-755 NEAVDNIAGS
+755 ITGSAGK
-765 TSASKWDTSGI
+765 TKWDTSGI
-776 VNFIN
+776 QSFID
-781 KIKEFV
+781 KLKEFV
-787 KNIDVGKLAVISF
+787 KNGGLAKVAILGINGALIAVIIQFARFLGSVTGLTNGLTNIVDGVKGILNGAKETPKINIIANAVLKLAASMVVLVGALS
-800 IAIITSVILQFR
+800 
-812 KFIKSLT
+812 SLT
-819 TATQSITGV
+819 
-828 FDGVRKFG
+828 
-836 EKVGDSFGGLFGK
+836 L
-849 IGESIKGYFDTLSE
+849 
-863 AAKHETTFNEVA
+863 
-875 TALVKFAG
+875 
-883 AIAILTGSLML
+883 
-894 LTSFMEKHDVTKA
+894 FMEKHDISGA
-907 GAALA
+907 GGAMAALA
-912 LLGVGILTFV
+912 GGILVFTT
-922 GVLALMNKETDLGF
+922 VLAILNKVCNLEF
-936 LIKFSAVLLVMSAS
+936 LFKFSKAMLVLSGS
-950 MSILVKAMNS
+950 IFILVKAMNN
-960 IDNNGIESRFIA
+960 IDVGEGILKRFGA
-972 LSLLMAELAI
+972 LAGLMGVL
-982 VTALLSKYAPELI
+982 VGVSFLLSKAAPKLW
-995 KGSLSILTFAATLS
+995 KGSLSLLAFAAVIKVFTKVLDLIPSISLS
-1009 VLAKALDKVPQLVDM
+1009 LKDFFAFGAMIFLMAVFLENAFNQFSKAIANMAVLCLSIAA
-1024 SGEILILGSLL
+1024 SAAILAG
-1035 GMGAVVLGKTSSIFA
+1035 VVMKLGKYD
-1050 ESLKSLG
+1050 G
-1057 IAMAAIGAAALTVA
+1057 NMAKGLAFTVA
-1071 LTVALLNN
+1071 LVALVSTF
-1079 IGDISVGLLN
+1079 G
-1089 LSEVLFVILAFSVII
+1089 VLVALA
-1104 TQINKKLGQGELPKF
+1104 TKKFGGRMPKF
-1119 NASMILLAGSVAILA
+1119 NASLVLMAGSVAILA
-1134 LTAKMISKLNPI
+1134 KVAMMIGEIPKEQLVRGVAAVSIFLVLI
-1146 DFAGGVLAVGAL
+1146 GGL
-1158 MAFIAGLMYASQY
+1158 MAVSAL
-1171 TEKAHPVKFAAGLIL
+1171 TEKAHPVKFAVSLMLITGCIAAILGLSALVGLLREDIL
-1186 ISGCVAIMSGMA
+1186 
-1198 ALIGLIKLE
+1198 E
-1207 QLGKGIAVI
+1207 N
-1216 GALELMVAGLMF
+1216 
-1228 VSKFTEK
+1228 
-1235 ADFKSIMAALIGV
+1235 GV
-1248 NAIIVELMI
+1248 
-1257 LSLIKDFTSI
+1257 
-1267 YKALGVISGVLIS
+1267 KALTKVMG
-1280 FGIMMAGIG
+1280 
-1289 KAHYSKNTPLAL
+1289 
-1301 LAMIAIVAEIV
+1301 MIAILMAASALTAKANYGAVIAAIIGVSVIMGEMLLLSMLIEKNGNEIKSSMITMGLIIAAFSGMMFAIGKGEYNAGTVGAMLSSVLVVAALG

-1318 STQVKDYGALVA
+1318 ATQVADWKSLIAPTIAIGVVLRIYTKMLNNLSMRSFEPASLKVLLTGALLLGEVGLALVA
-1330 ASVSISAVLL
+1330 LNAVGDWKSILASVFAINNVMCNLFNIMELLTQEKIDTKQIGNFLIACLSLVPVGLALSVLASQDWLSIGAAGVSMAATLWAM
-1340 SFGKTMKTVSS
+1340 SFA
-1351 LTGLK
+1351 LT
-1356 PAKMGS
+1356 
-1362 FLLGTLALIP
+1362 TLATWNFAS
-1372 IAGALW
+1372 IAGA
-1378 AVVNAGDWAS
+1378 
-1388 ILTAGTAVSLA
+1388 
-1399 LIAYAGVLKIISST
+1399 
-1413 GKIDIG
+1413 
-1419 QIGGFLLGT
+1419 
-1428 LSLIPIALAIASLAK
+1428 
-1443 YDWLSMLSAAG
+1443 AG
-1454 AMSLTLLAVAT
+1454 A
-1465 ALMIL
+1465 I
-1470 SGSGLNSLA
+1470 
-1479 GAGSLLIVSGGLI
+1479 LIVSGAIVALAYAFNIMSGVNWPTIGMAVGTLVAITAVLFGLSFVSTPA
-1492 LMTQAFQ
+1492 L
-1499 KMQLVK
+1499 
-1505 WETLGKA
+1505 
-1512 GAVIAAM
+1512 IA
-1519 AAAILLLGATVSMS
+1519 AAAIVIVAAALDLISLAM
-1533 AIGAAILV
+1533 IGAAY
-1541 GLAVALDLVGLAMI
+1541 ALKL
-1555 AAAKGM
+1555 
-1561 QMFTS
+1561 FTP

-1594 LAGIPLTLGA
+1594 LAGITLTLGA
-1604 LGLVD
+1604 LGLAG
-1609 AASYMFPLAKGL
+1609 AALYMSPLAKGL

-1638 LIGAAGLVLGLAAPG
+1638 LIGAAGLVLGAASPG
-1653 MSLAG
+1653 MLLAG
-1658 AAFKVLATGIT
+1658 GAFKVLATGIT
-1669 ILGTAVSKSAVLIS
+1669 ILGTAVSKAAVLIS
-1683 NGINLIVST
+1683 NGINLIVLT
-1692 LKMGAANI
+1692 LKMGATNI
-1700 KNDSSKIGT
+1700 KNSSSQIGT

-1715 VNGISKG
+1715 VNGIRKG

-1729 AAALATGVLKTIR
+1729 AAALGTGVFESIKSALD
-1742 SVLGIHSPSTET
+1742 IHSPS
-1754 TSDGKN
+1754 GKTDWAGQM

-1778 KSKVT
+1778 KTKVT

-1791 SPLTNGINKLKSTIS
+1791 SPLTNGINTLKSTIS
-1806 SLGSTAGGGIL
+1806 GLGSAAERTNNPLDKLPTNVKNLAARFVNASDNGSIL
-1817 DDIFHELGFDALN
+1817 DNVLHKLGFDAL
-1830 IKDSFVNASENGSI
+1830 DM
-1844 LDDILHELGSDALDV
+1844 

-1870 DGLSEALAGE
+1870 DGLTEALAGE
-1880 DGNGGGGAAKAA
+1880 DGKGGGGAAKAA

-1901 LKDKIAGQMDIF
+1901 LKDKISGQMDIF

-1918 KTEMTSDKL
+1918 KTELTSDKL

-2136 TITGKFQKAL
+2136 TITGKFQKVL

-2155 AKLGGFV
+2155 ARLGGFV

-2206 IDLNPT
+2206 IDINPT
-2212 ITPILDLSNIEAGST
+2212 ITPVLDLSNIEAGST
-2227 QLDNLTNGWNGIG
+2227 QLDKLTNGWNGIG

>member
-1 MSRSVDQRI
+1 MSKSVDQRI

-19 FKNDIKETINSLE
+19 FKNDIKETIDSLE
-32 KLKKETDFSGLQDSA
+32 KLKKETDFSGVQDSA

-60 SLNLTFKD
+60 GLNLTFKD

-77 LADGIIDTFSDAF
+77 LADGIIDTFSDVF
-90 HVIPNLWNK
+90 NVIPNLWNK

-197 AMTNAQF
+197 AMTNSQF

-212 DAAGRGKVSADT
+212 DAAGRGKISADT

-276 KDANTTFEGS
+276 KDANSTFEGS

-347 TSFVKHFR
+347 TTFVKHFR

-486 NFKTLL
+486 NFKVLL

-513 GSGFVYAFTKAY
+513 GNGFVYAFTKAH
-525 DAISDFITL
+525 DVISDFITL

-575 FKSFNATKSVNNKFK
+575 FKSFNSTKSVNNKFK
-590 LLFETLGKFKSR
+590 LLFGTLSKFKSR

-677 NGNALLAFWKT
+677 NGNALVAFWKT

-696 ISNIPT
+696 ISNIPD
-702 AIEGIRTFFA
+702 AVSGIKEFFA
-712 ELDILDRIKKKFA
+712 ELSILDMIKDKFA
-725 GFVDFIGKAINFLKN
+725 KFVNWISEAINKIKDEF
-740 SSGTLGVVT
+740 STLGVVN
-749 VHAAEL
+749 VYAADFNDSVET
-755 NEAVDNIAGS
+755 ITGSAGK
-765 TSASKWDTSGI
+765 TKWDTSGI
-776 VNFIN
+776 QSFID
-781 KIKEFV
+781 KLKEFV
-787 KNIDVGKLAVISF
+787 KNGGLAKVAILGINGALIAVIIQFARFLSSVTGLTKGLTNIVDGVKGILNGAKETPKINIIANAVLKLAASM
-800 IAIITSVILQFR
+800 VILVGALS
-812 KFIKSLT
+812 SLT
-819 TATQSITGV
+819 
-828 FDGVRKFG
+828 
-836 EKVGDSFGGLFGK
+836 L
-849 IGESIKGYFDTLSE
+849 
-863 AAKHETTFNEVA
+863 
-875 TALVKFAG
+875 
-883 AIAILTGSLML
+883 
-894 LTSFMEKHDVTKA
+894 FMEKHDISGA
-907 GAALA
+907 GGAMAALA
-912 LLGVGILTFV
+912 GGILVFTT
-922 GVLALMNKETDLGF
+922 VLAILNKVCKLEF
-936 LIKFSAVLLVMSAS
+936 LFKFSKAMLVLSGS
-950 MSILVKAMNS
+950 IFILVKAMNN
-960 IDNNGIESRFIA
+960 IDVGEGILKRFGA
-972 LSLLMAELAI
+972 LAGLMGVL
-982 VTALLSKYAPELI
+982 VGVSFLLSKAAPKLW
-995 KGSLSILTFAATLS
+995 KGSLSLLAFAAVIKVFTKVLDLIPSISLS
-1009 VLAKALDKVPQLVDM
+1009 LKDFFAFGATIFLMAVFLENAFNQFSKAIANMAVLCLSIAA
-1024 SGEILILGSLL
+1024 SAAILAG
-1035 GMGAVVLGKTSSIFA
+1035 VVMKLGKYD
-1050 ESLKSLG
+1050 G
-1057 IAMAAIGAAALTVA
+1057 NMAKGLAFTVA
-1071 LTVALLNN
+1071 LVALVSTF
-1079 IGDISVGLLN
+1079 G
-1089 LSEVLFVILAFSVII
+1089 VLVALA
-1104 TQINKKLGQGELPKF
+1104 TKKFGGRMPKF
-1119 NASMILLAGSVAILA
+1119 NASLVLMAGSVAILA
-1134 LTAKMISKLNPI
+1134 KVAMMIGEIPKEQLVRGVAAVSIFLVLI
-1146 DFAGGVLAVGAL
+1146 GGL
-1158 MAFIAGLMYASQY
+1158 MAVSAL
-1171 TEKAHPVKFAAGLIL
+1171 TEKAHPVKFAVSLMLITGCLAAILGLSALVGLLREDIL
-1186 ISGCVAIMSGMA
+1186 
-1198 ALIGLIKLE
+1198 E
-1207 QLGKGIAVI
+1207 N
-1216 GALELMVAGLMF
+1216 
-1228 VSKFTEK
+1228 
-1235 ADFKSIMAALIGV
+1235 GV
-1248 NAIIVELMI
+1248 
-1257 LSLIKDFTSI
+1257 
-1267 YKALGVISGVLIS
+1267 KALTKVMG
-1280 FGIMMAGIG
+1280 
-1289 KAHYSKNTPLAL
+1289 
-1301 LAMIAIVAEIV
+1301 MIAILMAASALTAKANYGAVIAAIIGVSVIMGEMLLLSMLIEKNGNEIKSSMITMGLIIAAFSGMMFAIGKGEYNAGTVGAMLSSVLVVAALG

-1318 STQVKDYGALVA
+1318 ATQVADWKSLIAPTIAIGVVLRIYTKMLNNLSMRSFEPTSLKVLLTGALLLGEVGLALVA
-1330 ASVSISAVLL
+1330 LNAVGDWKSILASVFAINNVMCNLFNIMELLTQEKIDTKQIGNFLIACLSLVPVGLALSVLASQDWLSIGTAGVSMAATLWAM
-1340 SFGKTMKTVSS
+1340 SFA
-1351 LTGLK
+1351 LT
-1356 PAKMGS
+1356 
-1362 FLLGTLALIP
+1362 TLATWNFAS
-1372 IAGALW
+1372 IAGA
-1378 AVVNAGDWAS
+1378 
-1388 ILTAGTAVSLA
+1388 
-1399 LIAYAGVLKIISST
+1399 
-1413 GKIDIG
+1413 
-1419 QIGGFLLGT
+1419 
-1428 LSLIPIALAIASLAK
+1428 
-1443 YDWLSMLSAAG
+1443 AG
-1454 AMSLTLLAVAT
+1454 A
-1465 ALMIL
+1465 I
-1470 SGSGLNSLA
+1470 
-1479 GAGSLLIVSGGLI
+1479 LIVSGAIVALAYAFNIMSGVNWPTVALAVGTLVAITAVLFGLSFVSTPA
-1492 LMTQAFQ
+1492 L
-1499 KMQLVK
+1499 
-1505 WETLGKA
+1505 
-1512 GAVIAAM
+1512 IA
-1519 AAAILLLGATVSMS
+1519 AAAIVIVAAALDLISLAM
-1533 AIGAAILV
+1533 IGAAY
-1541 GLAVALDLVGLAMI
+1541 ALKL
-1555 AAAKGM
+1555 
-1561 QMFTS
+1561 FTP
-1566 SLVILAGLPLAEI
+1566 SLMILAGLPLAEI

-1594 LAGIPLTLGA
+1594 LAGISLTLGA
-1604 LGLVD
+1604 LGLSG
-1609 AASYMFPLAKGL
+1609 AALYMSPLAKGL
-1621 IELSKVGDI
+1621 IELSKVGNI

-1638 LIGAAGLVLGLAAPG
+1638 LIGAAGLVLGTATPG
-1653 MSLAG
+1653 ILLAG
-1658 AAFKVLATGIT
+1658 SAFKVLATGIT
-1669 ILGTAVSKSAVLIS
+1669 ILGTAVTKAAVLIS

-1700 KNDSSKIGT
+1700 KNNGQQIGV
-1709 NIVSGM
+1709 NVGAGM
-1715 VNGISKG
+1715 VNGIRKG
-1722 LPNVIKG
+1722 LPNVIKV
-1729 AAALATGVLKTIR
+1729 AAALGTGVFESIKSALD
-1742 SVLGIHSPSTET
+1742 IHSPS
-1754 TSDGKN
+1754 GKTDWAGQM

-1766 NGVTLSSIWSKI
+1766 DGVTLSSIWSKI
-1778 KSKVT
+1778 KTKVT

-1791 SPLTNGINKLKSTIS
+1791 SPLTNGINTLKSTIS
-1806 SLGSTAGGGIL
+1806 SLGSTAERTNNPL
-1817 DDIFHELGFDALN
+1817 DKLPTN
-1830 IKDSFVNASENGSI
+1830 VKDLAARFVNASDNGSI
-1844 LDDILHELGSDALDV
+1844 LDNILHKMGFDALDV

-1880 DGNGGGGAAKAA
+1880 DGKGGGGAAKAA
-1892 ETTKNAFEE
+1892 KTTKDAFEE
-1901 LKDKIAGQMDIF
+1901 LRDNIAGQMDIF

-1918 KTEMTSDKL
+1918 KTELTSDKL

-1960 LADLGPQGYEYVHAF
+1960 LADLGPKGYEYVHAF

-1986 NQLYAKSLL
+1986 NQLYAKSLA
-1995 MPEASANMIMNSFA
+1995 MPDASANFIMNSFA

-2091 IVSDI
+2091 VVSDI

-2136 TITGKFQKAL
+2136 TITGKLQKAL
-2146 QIHSPSRIM
+2146 QIHSPSRVM
-2155 AKLGGFV
+2155 ARLGGFV

-2212 ITPILDLSNIEAGST
+2212 ITPVLDLSNIEAGST
-2227 QLDNLTNGWNGIG
+2227 QLDNLTNGWNNVG

-2260 AKASMALET
+2260 AKANMALET

>member
-1 MSRSVDQRI
+1 MSKSVDQRI

-68 VFKLDIFKR
+68 VFKLDVFKR
-77 LADGIIDTFSDAF
+77 LADGIINTFLDAF

-197 AMTNAQF
+197 AMTNSQF

-212 DAAGRGKVSADT
+212 DAAGRGKISADT

-266 AMYETFFLHA
+266 AMYKTFFLHA

-309 IGPFN
+309 IRPFN

-340 NTIGKVV
+340 NTIGKVIKV
-347 TSFVKHFR
+347 FIKHFR

-387 AFNSVFGDS
+387 AFKSVFGDS

-513 GSGFVYAFTKAY
+513 GSGFVYAFTKAH
-525 DAISDFITL
+525 DVISDFITL

-590 LLFETLGKFKSR
+590 LLFETLGKFKFR

-615 DLGSD
+615 SLGSD

-650 VIVAGLGKAADSIK
+650 VIVAGLGKTADSIK

-677 NGNALLAFWKT
+677 NGNALVAFWKT

-696 ISNIPT
+696 ISNIPD
-702 AIEGIRTFFA
+702 AVSGIKEFFA
-712 ELDILDRIKKKFA
+712 ELSILDMIKDKFA
-725 GFVDFIGKAINFLKN
+725 KFVNWISEAINKIKDEF
-740 SSGTLGVVT
+740 STLGVVN
-749 VHAAEL
+749 VYAADFNDSVET
-755 NEAVDNIAGS
+755 ITGSAGK
-765 TSASKWDTSGI
+765 SKWDTSGI
-776 VNFIN
+776 QSFID
-781 KIKEFV
+781 KLKEFV
-787 KNIDVGKLAVISF
+787 KNGGLAKVAILGINGALIAVIIQFARFLGSVTGLTNGLTNIVDGVKGILNGAKETPKINIIANAVLKLAASM
-800 IAIITSVILQFR
+800 VILVGALS
-812 KFIKSLT
+812 SLT
-819 TATQSITGV
+819 
-828 FDGVRKFG
+828 
-836 EKVGDSFGGLFGK
+836 L
-849 IGESIKGYFDTLSE
+849 
-863 AAKHETTFNEVA
+863 
-875 TALVKFAG
+875 
-883 AIAILTGSLML
+883 
-894 LTSFMEKHDVTKA
+894 FMEKHDISGA
-907 GAALA
+907 GGAMAALA
-912 LLGVGILTFV
+912 GGILVFTT
-922 GVLALMNKETDLGF
+922 VLAILNKVCNLEF
-936 LIKFSAVLLVMSAS
+936 LFKFSKAMLVLSGS
-950 MSILVKAMNS
+950 IFILVKAMNN
-960 IDNNGIESRFIA
+960 IDVGEGILKRFGA
-972 LSLLMAELAI
+972 LAGLMGVL
-982 VTALLSKYAPELI
+982 VGVSFLLSKAAPKLW
-995 KGSLSILTFAATLS
+995 KGSLSLLAFAAVIKVFTKVLDLIPSISLS
-1009 VLAKALDKVPQLVDM
+1009 LKDFFAFGATIFLMAVFLENAFNQFSKAIANMAVLCLSIAA
-1024 SGEILILGSLL
+1024 SAAILAG
-1035 GMGAVVLGKTSSIFA
+1035 VVMKLGKYD
-1050 ESLKSLG
+1050 G
-1057 IAMAAIGAAALTVA
+1057 NMAKGLAFTVA
-1071 LTVALLNN
+1071 LVALVSTF
-1079 IGDISVGLLN
+1079 G
-1089 LSEVLFVILAFSVII
+1089 VLVALA
-1104 TQINKKLGQGELPKF
+1104 TKKFGGRMPKF
-1119 NASMILLAGSVAILA
+1119 NASLVLMAGSVAILA
-1134 LTAKMISKLNPI
+1134 KVAMMIGEIPKEQLIRGVAAISIFLVLI
-1146 DFAGGVLAVGAL
+1146 GGL
-1158 MAFIAGLMYASQY
+1158 MAASAL
-1171 TEKAHPVKFAAGLIL
+1171 TEKAHPVKFAVSLMLITGCLAAILGLSALAGLLREDIL
-1186 ISGCVAIMSGMA
+1186 
-1198 ALIGLIKLE
+1198 E
-1207 QLGKGIAVI
+1207 
-1216 GALELMVAGLMF
+1216 
-1228 VSKFTEK
+1228 
-1235 ADFKSIMAALIGV
+1235 
-1248 NAIIVELMI
+1248 N
-1257 LSLIKDFTSI
+1257 
-1267 YKALGVISGVLIS
+1267 GVIALRK
-1280 FGIMMAGIG
+1280 IMV
-1289 KAHYSKNTPLAL
+1289 
-1301 LAMIAIVAEIV
+1301 MIAILMAASALTAKSNYGAVIAAIIGVSVIMGEMLLLSMLIEKNGDEIKSSIITMGLIIAAFSGMMFAIGKGKYNASTVGALLSSVLVVAALG

-1318 STQVKDYGALVA
+1318 ATQVADWKSLIAPTIAIGVVLRIYTNMLNKLGTRSFEPASLKVLLTGALLLGEVGLALVA
-1330 ASVSISAVLL
+1330 LNAVGDWKSILASVFAINNVMCNLFNIMELLTQEKLDTKQIGNFLVACLSLVPVGLALSVLASQDWLSIGAAGVSMAATLWAM
-1340 SFGKTMKTVSS
+1340 SFA
-1351 LTGLK
+1351 LT
-1356 PAKMGS
+1356 
-1362 FLLGTLALIP
+1362 TLATWNFSS
-1372 IAGALW
+1372 IAGA
-1378 AVVNAGDWAS
+1378 
-1388 ILTAGTAVSLA
+1388 
-1399 LIAYAGVLKIISST
+1399 
-1413 GKIDIG
+1413 
-1419 QIGGFLLGT
+1419 
-1428 LSLIPIALAIASLAK
+1428 
-1443 YDWLSMLSAAG
+1443 AG
-1454 AMSLTLLAVAT
+1454 A
-1465 ALMIL
+1465 I
-1470 SGSGLNSLA
+1470 
-1479 GAGSLLIVSGGLI
+1479 LIVSGAIVALAYAFNIMSGVNWPTIGMAVGTLVAITAVLFGLSFVSTPA
-1492 LMTQAFQ
+1492 L
-1499 KMQLVK
+1499 
-1505 WETLGKA
+1505 
-1512 GAVIAAM
+1512 IA
-1519 AAAILLLGATVSMS
+1519 AAAIVIVAAALDLISLAM
-1533 AIGAAILV
+1533 IGAAY
-1541 GLAVALDLVGLAMI
+1541 ALKL
-1555 AAAKGM
+1555 
-1561 QMFTS
+1561 FTP

-1594 LAGIPLTLGA
+1594 LAGITLTLGA
-1604 LGLVD
+1604 LGLAG
-1609 AASYMFPLAKGL
+1609 AASYMSPLAKGL
-1621 IELSKVGDI
+1621 IELSKVGNI

-1638 LIGAAGLVLGLAAPG
+1638 LIGAAGLVLGAASPG
-1653 MSLAG
+1653 MLLAG
-1658 AAFKVLATGIT
+1658 GAFKVLATGIT
-1669 ILGTAVSKSAVLIS
+1669 ILGTAVSKAAVLIS
-1683 NGINLIVST
+1683 SGINLIVST

-1700 KNDSSKIGT
+1700 KNNGQQIGI
-1709 NIVSGM
+1709 NVGAGM
-1715 VNGISKG
+1715 VNGIKSS
-1722 LPNVIKG
+1722 LPSVIKM
-1729 AAALATGVLKTIR
+1729 AAGLGTGVFESIKSALD
-1742 SVLGIHSPSTET
+1742 IHSPS
-1754 TSDGKN
+1754 GKTDWAGQM

-1778 KSKVT
+1778 KTKVT

-1791 SPLTNGINKLKSTIS
+1791 SPLTNGINTLKSTIS
-1806 SLGSTAGGGIL
+1806 GLGSAAERTNNPLDKLPTNVKNLAGRFVNASDNGSIL
-1817 DDIFHELGFDALN
+1817 DNVLHKLGFDAL
-1830 IKDSFVNASENGSI
+1830 DM
-1844 LDDILHELGSDALDV
+1844 

-1870 DGLSEALAGE
+1870 DGLTEALAGE

-1901 LKDKIAGQMDIF
+1901 LKDKISDQMDIF

-1918 KTEMTSDKL
+1918 KTELTSDKL

-1960 LADLGPQGYEYVHAF
+1960 LADLGPKGYEYVHAF

-1995 MPEASANMIMNSFA
+1995 MPDASANMIMNSFA

-2019 ENGLDLQKFKESG
+2019 ENGLDLQKFKDSG

-2063 YAIAGFVKGI
+2063 YAIAGFVKGV

-2136 TITGKFQKAL
+2136 TITGKLQKAL

-2155 AKLGGFV
+2155 ARLGGFV

-2176 VANASENLASTAISG
+2176 VANASENLANTAISG

-2212 ITPILDLSNIEAGST
+2212 ITPVLDLSNIEAGST

-2260 AKASMALET
+2260 AKANMALET

-2314 TGATVGALAPRMDA
+2314 TGATVGALAPRMDV

>member
-1 MSRSVDQRI
+1 MSKSVDQRI

-197 AMTNAQF
+197 AMTNSQF
-204 DDIADIFT
+204 DDIAEIFT
-212 DAAGRGKVSADT
+212 DAAGRGKISADT

-513 GSGFVYAFTKAY
+513 GSGFVYAFTKAH
-525 DAISDFITL
+525 DVISDFITL

-590 LLFETLGKFKSR
+590 LLFETLSKFKSR

-615 DLGSD
+615 SLGSD

-677 NGNALLAFWKT
+677 NGNALVAFWKT

-696 ISNIPT
+696 ISNIPD
-702 AIEGIRTFFA
+702 AVSGIKEFFA
-712 ELDILDRIKKKFA
+712 ELSILDMIKDKFA
-725 GFVDFIGKAINFLKN
+725 KFVNWISEAINKIKDEF
-740 SSGTLGVVT
+740 STLGVVD
-749 VHAAEL
+749 VYAADFNDSVET
-755 NEAVDNIAGS
+755 ITGSAGK
-765 TSASKWDTSGI
+765 TKWDTSGI
-776 VNFIN
+776 QSFID
-781 KIKEFV
+781 KLKEFV
-787 KNIDVGKLAVISF
+787 KNGGLAKVAILGINGALIAVIIQFARFLGSVTGLTKGLTNIVDGVKGILNGAKETPKINIIANAVLKLAASM
-800 IAIITSVILQFR
+800 VILVGALS
-812 KFIKSLT
+812 SLT
-819 TATQSITGV
+819 
-828 FDGVRKFG
+828 
-836 EKVGDSFGGLFGK
+836 L
-849 IGESIKGYFDTLSE
+849 
-863 AAKHETTFNEVA
+863 
-875 TALVKFAG
+875 
-883 AIAILTGSLML
+883 
-894 LTSFMEKHDVTKA
+894 FMEKHDISGA
-907 GAALA
+907 GGAMAALA
-912 LLGVGILTFV
+912 GGILVFTT
-922 GVLALMNKETDLGF
+922 VLAILNKVCKLEF
-936 LIKFSAVLLVMSAS
+936 LFKFSKAMLVLSGS
-950 MSILVKAMNS
+950 IFILVKAMNN
-960 IDNNGIESRFIA
+960 IDVGEGILKRFGA
-972 LSLLMAELAI
+972 LAGLMGVL
-982 VTALLSKYAPELI
+982 VGVSFLLSKAAPKLW
-995 KGSLSILTFAATLS
+995 KGSLSLLAFAAVIKVFTKVLDLIPSISLSLKDFFAFGATIFLMAVFLENAFNQFSKAIANMAVLCLSIAASAAILT
-1009 VLAKALDKVPQLVDM
+1009 
-1024 SGEILILGSLL
+1024 G
-1035 GMGAVVLGKTSSIFA
+1035 VVMKLGKYDGNMA
-1050 ESLKSLG
+1050 KGLG
-1057 IAMAAIGAAALTVA
+1057 FTVA
-1071 LTVALLNN
+1071 LVALVSTF
-1079 IGDISVGLLN
+1079 G
-1089 LSEVLFVILAFSVII
+1089 VLVALA
-1104 TQINKKLGQGELPKF
+1104 TKKFGGRMPKF
-1119 NASMILLAGSVAILA
+1119 NASLVLMAGSVAILA
-1134 LTAKMISKLNPI
+1134 KVAMMIGEIPKEQLIRGVAAISIFLVLI
-1146 DFAGGVLAVGAL
+1146 GGL
-1158 MAFIAGLMYASQY
+1158 MAASAL
-1171 TEKAHPVKFAAGLIL
+1171 TEKAHPVKFAVSLMLITGCLAAILGLSALAGLLREDIL
-1186 ISGCVAIMSGMA
+1186 
-1198 ALIGLIKLE
+1198 E
-1207 QLGKGIAVI
+1207 N
-1216 GALELMVAGLMF
+1216 
-1228 VSKFTEK
+1228 
-1235 ADFKSIMAALIGV
+1235 GV
-1248 NAIIVELMI
+1248 
-1257 LSLIKDFTSI
+1257 
-1267 YKALGVISGVLIS
+1267 KALRK
-1280 FGIMMAGIG
+1280 IMV
-1289 KAHYSKNTPLAL
+1289 
-1301 LAMIAIVAEIV
+1301 MIAILMAASAFTAKSNYGSVIAAIIGVSVIMGEMLLLSMLIEKNGDEIKSSMITMGFIIAAFSGMMFAIGKGKYNAGTVGAMLSSVLVVAALG

-1318 STQVKDYGALVA
+1318 ATQVADWKSLIAPTIAIGAVLRIYTKMLNNLSMRSFEPASLKVLLTGALLLGEVGLALVA
-1330 ASVSISAVLL
+1330 LNAVGDWKSILASVFAINNVMCNLFNIMELLTQEKIDTKQIGNFLVACLSLVPVGLALSVLASQDWLSIGVAGVSMAATLWAM
-1340 SFGKTMKTVSS
+1340 SFA
-1351 LTGLK
+1351 LT
-1356 PAKMGS
+1356 
-1362 FLLGTLALIP
+1362 TLATWNFAS
-1372 IAGALW
+1372 IAGA
-1378 AVVNAGDWAS
+1378 
-1388 ILTAGTAVSLA
+1388 
-1399 LIAYAGVLKIISST
+1399 
-1413 GKIDIG
+1413 
-1419 QIGGFLLGT
+1419 
-1428 LSLIPIALAIASLAK
+1428 
-1443 YDWLSMLSAAG
+1443 AG
-1454 AMSLTLLAVAT
+1454 A
-1465 ALMIL
+1465 I
-1470 SGSGLNSLA
+1470 
-1479 GAGSLLIVSGGLI
+1479 LIVSGAIVALAYAFNIMSGVNWPTIGMAVGTLVAITAVLFGLSFVSTPA
-1492 LMTQAFQ
+1492 L
-1499 KMQLVK
+1499 
-1505 WETLGKA
+1505 
-1512 GAVIAAM
+1512 IA
-1519 AAAILLLGATVSMS
+1519 AAAIVIVAAALDLISLAM
-1533 AIGAAILV
+1533 IGAAY
-1541 GLAVALDLVGLAMI
+1541 ALKL
-1555 AAAKGM
+1555 
-1561 QMFTS
+1561 FTP
-1566 SLVILAGLPLAEI
+1566 SLMILAGLPLAEI

-1594 LAGIPLTLGA
+1594 LAGISLTLGA
-1604 LGLVD
+1604 IGLSG
-1609 AASYMFPLAKGL
+1609 AALYMSPLAKGL
-1621 IELSKVGDI
+1621 IELSKVGNI

-1638 LIGAAGLVLGLAAPG
+1638 LIGAAGLVLGTATPG
-1653 MSLAG
+1653 MLLAG
-1658 AAFKVLATGIT
+1658 GAFKVLATGIT
-1669 ILGTAVSKSAVLIS
+1669 VLGTAVSKAAVLIS
-1683 NGINLIVST
+1683 SGINLIVST

-1700 KNDSSKIGT
+1700 KNNGQKIGV
-1709 NIVSGM
+1709 NVGAGM
-1715 VNGISKG
+1715 LNGIKAS
-1722 LPNVIKG
+1722 LPSVIKG
-1729 AAALATGVLKTIR
+1729 AFGLADGIVNTVKSALQ
-1742 SVLGIHSPSTET
+1742 IHSPSKVMQWL
-1754 TSDGKN
+1754 GKMCGV
-1760 TAIGFG
+1760 GFDEG
-1766 NGVTLSSIWSKI
+1766 STDKDVWNGI
-1778 KSKVT
+1778 KSKIT
-1783 SLLNSSVL
+1783 SRINNSVL
-1791 SPLTNGINKLKSTIS
+1791 APIATAVGNIKGMFN
-1806 SLGSTAGGGIL
+1806 SLGSAAERTNNPLDKLPTNVKNLAGRFVNASDNGSIL
-1817 DDIFHELGFDALN
+1817 DNVLHKLGFDAL
-1830 IKDSFVNASENGSI
+1830 DM
-1844 LDDILHELGSDALDV
+1844 

-1870 DGLSEALAGE
+1870 DGLTEALAGE

-1892 ETTKNAFEE
+1892 KTTKDAFEE
-1901 LKDKIAGQMDIF
+1901 LRDKIAGQMDIF

-1918 KTEMTSDKL
+1918 KTELTSDKL

-1947 LAMRGINQGLLQK
+1947 LVMRGINKGLLQK

-2019 ENGLDLQKFKESG
+2019 ENGLDLQKFKDSG

-2040 DGLEGPN
+2040 DGLEGSN

-2063 YAIAGFVKGI
+2063 YAIVGFVKGI

-2091 IVSDI
+2091 IISDI

-2114 GLIDGIASKEGDLKT
+2114 GLIYGIASKEDDLKT

-2136 TITGKFQKAL
+2136 TITGKLEKVL
-2146 QIHSPSRIM
+2146 QIQSPSRVM
-2155 AKLGGFV
+2155 ARLGGFV

-2212 ITPILDLSNIEAGST
+2212 ITPVLDLSNIEAGST
-2227 QLDNLTNGWNGIG
+2227 QLDNLTNGWNNVG

>member
-1 MSRSVDQRI
+1 MSKSVDQRI

-68 VFKLDIFKR
+68 VFKLDVFKR
-77 LADGIIDTFSDAF
+77 LADVIIDTFSDAF

-197 AMTNAQF
+197 AMTNSQF

-212 DAAGRGKVSADT
+212 DAAGRGKISADT

-266 AMYETFFLHA
+266 AMYATFFLHA

-340 NTIGKVV
+340 YTIGKVV
-347 TSFVKHFR
+347 TTFVKHFR

-387 AFNSVFGDS
+387 AFKSVFGDS

-486 NFKTLL
+486 NFKVLL

-513 GSGFVYAFTKAY
+513 GSGFVYAFTKAH

-590 LLFETLGKFKSR
+590 LLFGTLSKFKSR
-602 IGDVLKNIAKSIR
+602 IGDVLKNIGKSIR
-615 DLGSD
+615 SLGSD

-631 SGIGSLIQN
+631 SGIGSVIQN

-677 NGNALLAFWKT
+677 NGNALVAFWKT

-696 ISNIPT
+696 ISNIPD
-702 AIEGIRTFFA
+702 AVSGIKEFFA
-712 ELDILDRIKKKFA
+712 ELSILDMIKDKFA
-725 GFVDFIGKAINFLKN
+725 KFVNWISEAINKIKDEF
-740 SSGTLGVVT
+740 STLGVVN
-749 VHAAEL
+749 VYAADFNDSVET
-755 NEAVDNIAGS
+755 ITGSAGK
-765 TSASKWDTSGI
+765 TKWDTSGI
-776 VNFIN
+776 QSFID
-781 KIKEFV
+781 KLKEFV
-787 KNIDVGKLAVISF
+787 KNGGLAKVAILGINGALIAVIIQFARFLGSVTGLTNGLTNIVDGVKGILNGAKETPKINIIANAVLKLAASMVVLVGALS
-800 IAIITSVILQFR
+800 
-812 KFIKSLT
+812 SLT
-819 TATQSITGV
+819 
-828 FDGVRKFG
+828 
-836 EKVGDSFGGLFGK
+836 L
-849 IGESIKGYFDTLSE
+849 
-863 AAKHETTFNEVA
+863 
-875 TALVKFAG
+875 
-883 AIAILTGSLML
+883 
-894 LTSFMEKHDVTKA
+894 FMEKHDISGA
-907 GAALA
+907 GGAMAALA
-912 LLGVGILTFV
+912 GGILVFTT
-922 GVLALMNKETDLGF
+922 VLAILNKVCNLEF
-936 LIKFSAVLLVMSAS
+936 LFKFSKAMLVLSGS
-950 MSILVKAMNS
+950 IFILVKAMNN
-960 IDNNGIESRFIA
+960 IDVGEGILKRFGA
-972 LSLLMAELAI
+972 LAGLMGVL
-982 VTALLSKYAPELI
+982 VGVSFLLSKAAPKLW
-995 KGSLSILTFAATLS
+995 KGSLSLLAFAAVIKVFTKVLDLIPSISLS
-1009 VLAKALDKVPQLVDM
+1009 LKDFFAFGATIFLMAVFLENAFNQFSKAIANMAVLCLSIAA
-1024 SGEILILGSLL
+1024 SAAILAG
-1035 GMGAVVLGKTSSIFA
+1035 VVMKLGKYD
-1050 ESLKSLG
+1050 G
-1057 IAMAAIGAAALTVA
+1057 NMAKGLAFTVA
-1071 LTVALLNN
+1071 LVALVSTF
-1079 IGDISVGLLN
+1079 G
-1089 LSEVLFVILAFSVII
+1089 VLVALA
-1104 TQINKKLGQGELPKF
+1104 TKKFGGRMPKF
-1119 NASMILLAGSVAILA
+1119 NASLVLMAGSVAILA
-1134 LTAKMISKLNPI
+1134 KVAMMIGEIPKEQLVRGVAAVSIFLVLI
-1146 DFAGGVLAVGAL
+1146 GGL
-1158 MAFIAGLMYASQY
+1158 MAVSAL
-1171 TEKAHPVKFAAGLIL
+1171 TEKAHPVKFAVSLMLITGCIAAILGLSALVGLLREDIL
-1186 ISGCVAIMSGMA
+1186 
-1198 ALIGLIKLE
+1198 E
-1207 QLGKGIAVI
+1207 N
-1216 GALELMVAGLMF
+1216 
-1228 VSKFTEK
+1228 
-1235 ADFKSIMAALIGV
+1235 GV
-1248 NAIIVELMI
+1248 
-1257 LSLIKDFTSI
+1257 
-1267 YKALGVISGVLIS
+1267 KALTKVMG
-1280 FGIMMAGIG
+1280 
-1289 KAHYSKNTPLAL
+1289 
-1301 LAMIAIVAEIV
+1301 MIAILMAASALTAKANYGAVIAAIIGVSVIMGEMLLLSMLIEKNGNEIKSSMITMGLIIAAFSGMMFAIGKGEYNAGTVGAMLSSVLVVAALG

-1318 STQVKDYGALVA
+1318 ATQVADWKSLIAPTIAIGVVLRIYTKMLNNLSMRSFEPASLKVLLTGALLLGEVGLALVA
-1330 ASVSISAVLL
+1330 LNAVGDWKSILASVFAINNVMCNLFNIMELLTQEKIDTKQIGNFLIACLSLVPVGLALSVLASQDWLSIGAAGVSMAVTLWAM
-1340 SFGKTMKTVSS
+1340 SFA
-1351 LTGLK
+1351 LT
-1356 PAKMGS
+1356 
-1362 FLLGTLALIP
+1362 TLATWNFAS
-1372 IAGALW
+1372 IAGA
-1378 AVVNAGDWAS
+1378 
-1388 ILTAGTAVSLA
+1388 
-1399 LIAYAGVLKIISST
+1399 
-1413 GKIDIG
+1413 
-1419 QIGGFLLGT
+1419 
-1428 LSLIPIALAIASLAK
+1428 
-1443 YDWLSMLSAAG
+1443 AG
-1454 AMSLTLLAVAT
+1454 A
-1465 ALMIL
+1465 I
-1470 SGSGLNSLA
+1470 
-1479 GAGSLLIVSGGLI
+1479 LIVSGAIVALAY
-1492 LMTQAFQ
+1492 AFN
-1499 KMQLVK
+1499 
-1505 WETLGKA
+1505 
-1512 GAVIAAM
+1512 I
-1519 AAAILLLGATVSMS
+1519 MS
-1533 AIGAAILV
+1533 DVNWPTV
-1541 GLAVALDLVGLAMI
+1541 GLAVGTLVAITAVLFGLSFVSTPALIAAAAIVIVAAALDLISLAMI
-1555 AAAKGM
+1555 GAAYALK
-1561 QMFTS
+1561 MFTP

-1594 LAGIPLTLGA
+1594 LAGISLTLGA
-1604 LGLVD
+1604 LGLSG
-1609 AASYMFPLAKGL
+1609 AALYMSPLAKGL
-1621 IELSKVGDI
+1621 IELSKVGNI

-1638 LIGAAGLVLGLAAPG
+1638 LIGAAGLVLGTATPG
-1653 MSLAG
+1653 MLLAG
-1658 AAFKVLATGIT
+1658 SAFKVLATGIT
-1669 ILGTAVSKSAVLIS
+1669 VLGTAVSKAAVLIS

-1692 LKMGAANI
+1692 LKMGAISI
-1700 KNDSSKIGT
+1700 KNNGQQIGV
-1709 NIVSGM
+1709 NVGAGM
-1715 VNGISKG
+1715 VNGIKSS
-1722 LPNVIKG
+1722 LPSVIKMAVG
-1729 AAALATGVLKTIR
+1729 LGTGVFESIKSALD
-1742 SVLGIHSPSTET
+1742 IHSPS
-1754 TSDGKN
+1754 GKTDWAGQM

-1766 NGVTLSSIWSKI
+1766 DGVTLSSIWSKI
-1778 KSKVT
+1778 KSTVT

-1791 SPLTNGINKLKSTIS
+1791 SPLTNGINTLKSTIS
-1806 SLGSTAGGGIL
+1806 SLGSIAERTNNPL
-1817 DDIFHELGFDALN
+1817 DKLPTNVKNLAAR
-1830 IKDSFVNASENGSI
+1830 FVNASDNGSI
-1844 LDDILHELGSDALDV
+1844 LDNILHKMGFDALD
-1859 TDSFEEMTSGA
+1859 TTEAFEEMTSGA

-1880 DGNGGGGAAKAA
+1880 DGKGGGGAAKAA
-1892 ETTKNAFEE
+1892 KTTKDAFEE
-1901 LKDKIAGQMDIF
+1901 LRDNIAGQMDIF
-1913 SEFER
+1913 SEFEK

-1960 LADLGPQGYEYVHAF
+1960 LADLGPKGYEYVHAF

-1986 NQLYAKSLL
+1986 NQLYTKSLA
-1995 MPEASANMIMNSFA
+1995 MPDASANFIMNSFA

-2019 ENGLDLQKFKESG
+2019 ENGLDLQKFKDSG

-2047 GLQINS
+2047 GLQIHS

-2091 IVSDI
+2091 IISDI

-2155 AKLGGFV
+2155 ARLGGFV

-2176 VANASENLASTAISG
+2176 VANASKNLASTAISG

-2206 IDLNPT
+2206 IDINPT
-2212 ITPILDLSNIEAGST
+2212 ITPVLDLSNIEAGST
-2227 QLDNLTNGWNGIG
+2227 QLDKLTNGWNGIG

-2282 LESRESDEKLD
+2282 LESRKSDEKLD

>member
-1 MSRSVDQRI
+1 MSKSVDQRI

-19 FKNDIKETINSLE
+19 FKNDIKETIDSLE
-32 KLKKETDFSGLQDSA
+32 KLKKETDFSGVQDSA
-47 KNFDLSKIKTEVK
+47 KQIDFSKITNEVDKVKLSFNLLDVVRAKIFDRIGEKILNGFESGLNKIPQLFKKTIDIMK
-60 SLNLTFKD
+60 SKGWSRAANLE
-68 VFKLDIFKR
+68 
-77 LADGIIDTFSDAF
+77 
-90 HVIPNLWNK
+90 N
-99 TLNQIKTGGWTRAT
+99 
-113 NIDQATFQLKGLGIA
+113 ATFQLEGLGIA
-128 IEDVNEQINT
+128 WENVSKQIDN
-138 AVEGTAY
+138 AVSGTAY
-145 GYDQAAKAASQL
+145 GLDSAARAAAQL
-157 ATSQVKIGDGFKT
+157 SASGVKIAEGWKF
-170 ISFKNSKVVKEN
+170 SKVIN
-182 VDEMER
+182 ADVDEMER

-197 AMTNAQF
+197 AMTNSSY
-204 DDIADIFT
+204 DDIANVFT
-212 DAAGRGKVSADT
+212 DAAGRGKVTADT

-229 QRGLNSAGALA
+229 QRGLNSAATLA
-240 QSMGISEAA
+240 KAMGTTEEA
-249 VKDLASKGKISF
+249 VKKMASKGQISF
-261 QEFAD
+261 QQFAD
-266 AMYETFFLHA
+266 AMYDAYYEQAKKSNETFDGA
-276 KDANTTFEGS
+276 
-286 LSNMKAALSRLGQPF
+286 LSNMQFALGKIGAEF
-301 AKSIRDMM
+301 AKPIRAGL
-309 IGPFN
+309 IEPFN
-314 ELKETIKKV
+314 EVRQTINRV
-323 KSELEKSGLY
+323 KTEMQNSGLF
-333 EYFNKLT
+333 EYFTKLT
-340 NTIGKVV
+340 TVLSK
-347 TSFVKHFR
+347 TFSLFVKNFR
-355 LNDKNFEWV
+355 MNDENFKWV
-364 TNLSKA
+364 GNLAKA
-370 FENLVEVILRIA
+370 FENLVEVILRVVI
-382 LPIKD
+382 PIKD
-387 AFNSVFGDS
+387 AFKSVFGNS
-396 IISSVN
+396 VIKSVN
-402 SMTKSFAKF
+402 NMTKGFADF
-411 IGKLKPSAET
+411 INALKPSAET
-421 AGYIRIAFEGL
+421 ANYIKIAFEG
-432 FQIFKAIGTIIKN
+432 FFRIVKALETGTAQ
-445 LISGLTGINLEGVSL
+445 LIRGITGINVEGTSLIGWIGKAIAVSL
-460 LGWVGKAL
+460 KL
-468 AIGLKVLGIIAE
+468 LGIFTEFVVKSTNIQW
-480 LISKLL
+480 I
-486 NFKTLL
+486 L
-492 ESISKVLNVFIKG
+492 ENVTRVINVFAKSLVTIVTLVGGGFVLAFISAYNAVKNFAQ
-505 ITAIILAI
+505 AISTKI
-513 GSGFVYAFTKAY
+513 GSPSTNP
-525 DAISDFITL
+525 FI
-534 ISSKVG
+534 
-540 APSSNPL
+540 
-547 VILVREVVARIKEV
+547 ILVREILSKIKEIPSV
-561 PNIFPKAIKNIKEF
+561 FPRAINSIKELFSSFREATSVNEKFKILYNTITKFRTKIADVIKNIG
-575 FKSFNATKSVNNKFK
+575 KSVKQ
-590 LLFETLGKFKSR
+590 LGNDST
-602 IGDVLKNIAKSIR
+602 
-615 DLGSD
+615 
-620 NLLTRFIASVV
+620 LTRFISTIVT
-631 SGIGSLIQN
+631 GIGVIVDN
-640 VGDFAIIVSS
+640 VGEFSTLVGS
-650 VIVAGLGKAADSIK
+650 VIVASLGKAADSIK
-664 NFFAAFTDNMKKF
+664 IFFTIFSNNMRKF
-677 NGNALLAFWKT
+677 NGNVIIAFWKT
-688 FTEGLKNF
+688 FVDGLKNF

-725 GFVDFIGKAINFLKN
+725 GFVDFMGKAINFLKN

-755 NEAVDNIAGS
+755 NETVDNIAGS

-787 KNIDVGKLAVISF
+787 KNIDAGKLAVISF

-819 TATQSITGV
+819 TATQSITGI
-828 FDGVRKFG
+828 FDGVKEFG
-836 EKVGDSFGGLFGK
+836 EKVGKSFDGLFGK
-849 IGESIKGYFDTLSE
+849 IGKSIKGYFDTLSE
-863 AAKHETTFNEVA
+863 GAKHEATFNEVA

-894 LTSFMEKHDVTKA
+894 LTSFMETHDVTKA

-936 LIKFSAVLLVMSAS
+936 LIKFSAVLVVMAAS

-1035 GMGAVVLGKTSSIFA
+1035 GIGAVVLGRASSIFA

-1079 IGDISVGLLN
+1079 IGDISVGLIN

-1134 LTAKMISKLNPI
+1134 LTAKMISKLNPL
-1146 DFAGGVLAVGAL
+1146 DFAIGVVAVGLL
-1158 MAFIAGLMYASQY
+1158 MTFIAVLMHASQY
-1171 TEKAHPVKFAAGLIL
+1171 TEKAHPVKFAASLIL
-1186 ISGCVAIMSGMA
+1186 ITGCIGLIAGMA

-1207 QLGKGIAVI
+1207 QLGKGIAAIAV
-1216 GALELMVAGLMF
+1216 LELMVAGLMF

-1235 ADFKSIMAALIGV
+1235 ADYKSIMAALIGV
-1248 NAIIVELMI
+1248 NAIIVELML
-1257 LSLIKDFTSI
+1257 LSLIKDFTPVF
-1267 YKALGVISGVLIS
+1267 KALKVISAVLIA
-1280 FGIMMAGIG
+1280 FGVMMYLVG
-1289 KAHYSKNTPLAL
+1289 KANYSKNTPLSL
-1301 LAMIAIVAEIV
+1301 LAMIAIVTEII

-1318 STQVKDYGALVA
+1318 SNYCEFGSLIAAAGSIGGVLLAFGGTMAIVSSIKNIRKERIVNFLKASLVLIPIGLALGAVAHAGEWSRIAAAGAAVSVTLLAFAGALAIVSTA
-1330 ASVSISAVLL
+1330 GNINLSQLATFAIASA
-1340 SFGKTMKTVSS
+1340 
-1351 LTGLK
+1351 
-1356 PAKMGS
+1356 
-1362 FLLGTLALIP
+1362 ALIP
-1372 IAGALW
+1372 IAY
-1378 AVVNAGDWAS
+1378 S
-1388 ILTAGTAVSLA
+1388 ISL
-1399 LIAYAGVLKIISST
+1399 
-1413 GKIDIG
+1413 
-1419 QIGGFLLGT
+1419 
-1428 LSLIPIALAIASLAK
+1428 LAK

-1470 SGSGLNSLA
+1470 SSSGLNSLA

-1492 LMTQAFQ
+1492 LMAQAFQ

-1519 AAAILLLGATVSMS
+1519 AAAILLLGATFSIS
-1533 AIGAAILV
+1533 AIGAIVLV
-1541 GLAVALDLVGLAMI
+1541 ALAVALDLVGLAMI

-1561 QMFTS
+1561 QMFTP

-1594 LAGIPLTLGA
+1594 LAGISLTLGA
-1604 LGLVD
+1604 LGLAG
-1609 AASYMFPLAKGL
+1609 AALYMSPLAKGL

-1638 LIGAAGLVLGLAAPG
+1638 LIGAAGLVLGVATPG
-1653 MSLAG
+1653 MLLAG

-1700 KNDSSKIGT
+1700 KNNGQQIGV
-1709 NIVSGM
+1709 NVGAGM
-1715 VNGISKG
+1715 INGIKSS
-1722 LPNVIKG
+1722 LPSVIKMAVKLG
-1729 AAALATGVLKTIR
+1729 TGVFESIKSALD
-1742 SVLGIHSPSTET
+1742 IHSPS
-1754 TSDGKN
+1754 GKTDWAGQM

-1778 KSKVT
+1778 KTKVT

-1791 SPLTNGINKLKSTIS
+1791 SPLTNGINTLKSTIS
-1806 SLGSTAGGGIL
+1806 SLGSTAERTNNPL
-1817 DDIFHELGFDALN
+1817 DKLPTNVKNLAGR
-1830 IKDSFVNASENGSI
+1830 FVNASNNGSI
-1844 LDDILHELGSDALDV
+1844 LDNILHKMGFDALDT
-1859 TDSFEEMTSGA
+1859 TDAFEEMTSGA
-1870 DGLSEALAGE
+1870 NGLSEALAGE
-1880 DGNGGGGAAKAA
+1880 DGKGGGGAAKAA

-1913 SEFER
+1913 SEFQR
-1918 KTEMTSDKL
+1918 KTELTSDKL

-1975 VTMTDEQLSQA
+1975 VTMTNEQLSQA

-2107 IGTNIMR
+2107 IGTNIIR

-2155 AKLGGFV
+2155 ARLGGFV

-2206 IDLNPT
+2206 IDINPT
-2212 ITPILDLSNIEAGST
+2212 ITPVLDLSNIEAGST
-2227 QLDNLTNGWNGIG
+2227 QLDKLTNGWNNVG
-2240 ISTSSTLASSAANS
+2240 ISTSGTLASSAANS

>member
-1 MSRSVDQRI
+1 MSKSVDQRI

-19 FKNDIKETINSLE
+19 FKNDIKETIDSLE
-32 KLKKETDFSGLQDSA
+32 KLKKETDFSGVQDSA
-47 KNFDLSKIKTEVK
+47 KQIDFSKITNEVDKVKLSFNLLDVVRAKIFDRIGEKILNGFESGLNKIPQLFKKTIDIMK
-60 SLNLTFKD
+60 SKGWSRAANLE
-68 VFKLDIFKR
+68 
-77 LADGIIDTFSDAF
+77 
-90 HVIPNLWNK
+90 N
-99 TLNQIKTGGWTRAT
+99 
-113 NIDQATFQLKGLGIA
+113 ATFQLEGLGIA
-128 IEDVNEQINT
+128 WENVSKQIDN
-138 AVEGTAY
+138 AVSGTAY
-145 GYDQAAKAASQL
+145 GLDSAARAAAQL
-157 ATSQVKIGDGFKT
+157 SASGVKIAEGWKF
-170 ISFKNSKVVKEN
+170 SKVIN
-182 VDEMER
+182 ADVDEMER

-197 AMTNAQF
+197 AMTNSSY
-204 DDIADIFT
+204 DDIANVFT
-212 DAAGRGKVSADT
+212 DAAGRGKVTADT

-229 QRGLNSAGALA
+229 QRGLNSAATLA
-240 QSMGISEAA
+240 KAMGTTEEA
-249 VKDLASKGKISF
+249 VKKMASKGQISF
-261 QEFAD
+261 QQFAD
-266 AMYETFFLHA
+266 AMYDAYYEQAKKSNETFDGA
-276 KDANTTFEGS
+276 
-286 LSNMKAALSRLGQPF
+286 LSNMQFALGKIGAEF
-301 AKSIRDMM
+301 AKPIRAGL
-309 IGPFN
+309 IEPFN
-314 ELKETIKKV
+314 EVRQTINRV
-323 KSELEKSGLY
+323 KTEMQNSGLF
-333 EYFNKLT
+333 EYFTKLT
-340 NTIGKVV
+340 TVLSK
-347 TSFVKHFR
+347 TFSLFVKNFR
-355 LNDKNFEWV
+355 MNDENFKWV
-364 TNLSKA
+364 GNLAKA
-370 FENLVEVILRIA
+370 FENLVEVILRVAI
-382 LPIKD
+382 PIKD
-387 AFNSVFGDS
+387 AFKSVFGDS
-396 IISSVN
+396 VIKSVN
-402 SMTKSFAKF
+402 NMTKGFADF
-411 IGKLKPSAET
+411 INALKPSAET
-421 AGYIRIAFEGL
+421 ANYIKIAFEG
-432 FQIFKAIGTIIKN
+432 FFRIVKALGTGIAQ
-445 LISGLTGINLEGVSL
+445 LIRGITGINVEGTSLIGWIGKAIAVSL
-460 LGWVGKAL
+460 KF
-468 AIGLKVLGIIAE
+468 LGIFTEFVVKSTNIQW
-480 LISKLL
+480 I
-486 NFKTLL
+486 L
-492 ESISKVLNVFIKG
+492 ENVTRVINVFAKSLVTIVTLVGGGFVLAFISAYNAIKNFAQ
-505 ITAIILAI
+505 AISTKI
-513 GSGFVYAFTKAY
+513 GSPSTNP
-525 DAISDFITL
+525 FI
-534 ISSKVG
+534 
-540 APSSNPL
+540 
-547 VILVREVVARIKEV
+547 ILVREILSKIKEIPSV
-561 PNIFPKAIKNIKEF
+561 FPRAINSIKELFSSFKEATSVNEKFKVLYNTITKFKTKIADVIKNIG
-575 FKSFNATKSVNNKFK
+575 KSVNQ
-590 LLFETLGKFKSR
+590 LGNDST
-602 IGDVLKNIAKSIR
+602 
-615 DLGSD
+615 
-620 NLLTRFIASVV
+620 LTRFISTIVT
-631 SGIGSLIQN
+631 GIGVIVDN
-640 VGDFAIIVSS
+640 VGEFSTLVGS
-650 VIVAGLGKAADSIK
+650 VIVASLGKAADSIK
-664 NFFAAFTDNMKKF
+664 IFFTTFSNNMRKF
-677 NGNALLAFWKT
+677 NGNVIIAFWKT
-688 FTEGLKNF
+688 FVDGLKNF

-702 AIEGIRTFFA
+702 AIEGIRIFFA
-712 ELDILDRIKKKFA
+712 ELDILDKIKTKFA
-725 GFVDFIGKAINFLKN
+725 SFVDFMVKAINYLKN

-755 NEAVDNIAGS
+755 NETVDNIAGS

-787 KNIDVGKLAVISF
+787 KNIDAGKLAVISF

-836 EKVGDSFGGLFGK
+836 EKVGESFDGLFGK

-863 AAKHETTFNEVA
+863 GAKHEATFNEVA

-883 AIAILTGSLML
+883 AIAILTGSLIL
-894 LTSFMEKHDVTKA
+894 LTSFMETHDVTKA

-936 LIKFSAVLLVMSAS
+936 LIKFSAVLVVMSAS

-1024 SGEILILGSLL
+1024 SGEILIFGSLL
-1035 GMGAVVLGKTSSIFA
+1035 GMGAVVLGRASSIFA

-1079 IGDISVGLLN
+1079 IGDISVGLIN

-1119 NASMILLAGSVAILA
+1119 NASMILLAGSVAILG

-1186 ISGCVAIMSGMA
+1186 ITGCIGLMAGMA

-1257 LSLIKDFTSI
+1257 LSLIKDFTPVF
-1267 YKALGVISGVLIS
+1267 KALGVISSVLIA
-1280 FGIMMAGIG
+1280 FGVMMSLVGSAN
-1289 KAHYSKNTPLAL
+1289 YSKNTPLSL
-1301 LAMIAIVAEIV
+1301 LAMIAIVAEII

-1318 STQVKDYGALVA
+1318 SNYCEFGSLIAAAGSIGGVLLAFGGTMAIVSSIKNIRKERIVNFLKASLVLIPIGLALGAVAHAGEWSRIAAAGAAVSVTLLAFAGALAIVSTA
-1330 ASVSISAVLL
+1330 GNINLSQLATFAIASA
-1340 SFGKTMKTVSS
+1340 
-1351 LTGLK
+1351 
-1356 PAKMGS
+1356 
-1362 FLLGTLALIP
+1362 ALIP
-1372 IAGALW
+1372 IAY
-1378 AVVNAGDWAS
+1378 S
-1388 ILTAGTAVSLA
+1388 ISL
-1399 LIAYAGVLKIISST
+1399 
-1413 GKIDIG
+1413 
-1419 QIGGFLLGT
+1419 
-1428 LSLIPIALAIASLAK
+1428 LAK

-1492 LMTQAFQ
+1492 LMAQAFQ

-1519 AAAILLLGATVSMS
+1519 AAAILLLGATFSIS
-1533 AIGAAILV
+1533 AIGAIVLV
-1541 GLAVALDLVGLAMI
+1541 ALAVALDLVGLAMI

-1561 QMFTS
+1561 QMFTP

-1579 GNGLVPLAGGLSLLG
+1579 GNGLIPLAGGLSLLG
-1594 LAGIPLTLGA
+1594 LAGISLTLGA
-1604 LGLVD
+1604 LGLSG
-1609 AASYMFPLAKGL
+1609 AALYMSPLAKGL

-1638 LIGAAGLVLGLAAPG
+1638 LIGAAGLVLGAASPG
-1653 MSLAG
+1653 MLLAG
-1658 AAFKVLATGIT
+1658 GAFKVLATGIT
-1669 ILGTAVSKSAVLIS
+1669 ILGTAVSKAAVLIS
-1683 NGINLIVST
+1683 SGINLIVST

-1700 KNDSSKIGT
+1700 KNNGQQIGI
-1709 NIVSGM
+1709 NVGAGM
-1715 VNGISKG
+1715 INGIKSS
-1722 LPNVIKG
+1722 LPSVIKM
-1729 AAALATGVLKTIR
+1729 AAKLGTGVFESIKSALD
-1742 SVLGIHSPSTET
+1742 IHSPS
-1754 TSDGKN
+1754 GKTDWAGQM

-1778 KSKVT
+1778 KTKVT

-1791 SPLTNGINKLKSTIS
+1791 SPLTNGINTLKSTIS
-1806 SLGSTAGGGIL
+1806 SLGSTVERTNNPLDKLPTNVKNLAGRFVNASDNGSIL
-1817 DDIFHELGFDALN
+1817 DNVLHKLGFDAL
-1830 IKDSFVNASENGSI
+1830 DM
-1844 LDDILHELGSDALDV
+1844 

-1870 DGLSEALAGE
+1870 DGLTEALAGE
-1880 DGNGGGGAAKAA
+1880 DGKGGGGAAKAA

-1901 LKDKIAGQMDIF
+1901 LKDKISGQMDIF

-1960 LADLGPQGYEYVHAF
+1960 LADLGPKGYEYVHAF

-2019 ENGLDLQKFKESG
+2019 ENGLDLQKFKDSG

-2053 PSKVMYENGR
+2053 PSRVMYENGR

-2091 IVSDI
+2091 IISDI

-2155 AKLGGFV
+2155 ARLGGFV

-2206 IDLNPT
+2206 IDINPT
-2212 ITPILDLSNIEAGST
+2212 ITPVLDLSNIEAGST
-2227 QLDNLTNGWNGIG
+2227 QLDKLTNGWNGIG

>member
-1 MSRSVDQRI
+1 MSKSVDQRI

-68 VFKLDIFKR
+68 VFKLDVFKR
-77 LADGIIDTFSDAF
+77 LADGIINTFLDAF

-197 AMTNAQF
+197 AMTNSQF

-212 DAAGRGKVSADT
+212 DAAGRGKISADT

-323 KSELEKSGLY
+323 KYELEKSGLY

-340 NTIGKVV
+340 NTIGKVI

-387 AFNSVFGDS
+387 AFKSVFGDS

-513 GSGFVYAFTKAY
+513 GSGFVYAFTKAH
-525 DAISDFITL
+525 DVISDFITL

-590 LLFETLGKFKSR
+590 LLFETLGKFKFR
-602 IGDVLKNIAKSIR
+602 IGDVLKTIAKSIR
-615 DLGSD
+615 SLGSD

-677 NGNALLAFWKT
+677 NGNALVAFWKT

-696 ISNIPT
+696 ISNIPD
-702 AIEGIRTFFA
+702 AVSGIKEFFA
-712 ELDILDRIKKKFA
+712 ELSILDMIKDKFA
-725 GFVDFIGKAINFLKN
+725 KFVNWISEAINKIKDEF
-740 SSGTLGVVT
+740 STLGVVN
-749 VHAAEL
+749 VYAADFNDSVET
-755 NEAVDNIAGS
+755 ITGSAGK
-765 TSASKWDTSGI
+765 SKWDTSGI
-776 VNFIN
+776 QSFID
-781 KIKEFV
+781 KLKEFV
-787 KNIDVGKLAVISF
+787 KNGGLAKVAILGINGALIAVIIQFARFLGSVTGLTNGLTNIVDGVKGILNGAKETPKINIIANAVLKLAASM
-800 IAIITSVILQFR
+800 VILVGALS
-812 KFIKSLT
+812 SLT
-819 TATQSITGV
+819 
-828 FDGVRKFG
+828 
-836 EKVGDSFGGLFGK
+836 L
-849 IGESIKGYFDTLSE
+849 
-863 AAKHETTFNEVA
+863 
-875 TALVKFAG
+875 
-883 AIAILTGSLML
+883 
-894 LTSFMEKHDVTKA
+894 FMEKHDISGA
-907 GAALA
+907 GGAMAALA
-912 LLGVGILTFV
+912 GGILVFTT
-922 GVLALMNKETDLGF
+922 VLVILNKVCNLEF
-936 LIKFSAVLLVMSAS
+936 LFKFSKAMLVLSGS
-950 MSILVKAMNS
+950 IFILVKAMNN
-960 IDNNGIESRFIA
+960 IDVGEGILKRFGA
-972 LSLLMAELAI
+972 LAGLMGVL
-982 VTALLSKYAPELI
+982 VGVSFLLSKAAPKLW
-995 KGSLSILTFAATLS
+995 KGSLSLLAFAAVIKVFTKVLDLIPSISLS
-1009 VLAKALDKVPQLVDM
+1009 LKDFFAFGATIFLMAVFLENAFNQFSKAIANMAVLCLSIAA
-1024 SGEILILGSLL
+1024 SAAILAG
-1035 GMGAVVLGKTSSIFA
+1035 VVMKLGKYD
-1050 ESLKSLG
+1050 G
-1057 IAMAAIGAAALTVA
+1057 NMAKGLAFTVA
-1071 LTVALLNN
+1071 LVALVSTF
-1079 IGDISVGLLN
+1079 G
-1089 LSEVLFVILAFSVII
+1089 VLVALA
-1104 TQINKKLGQGELPKF
+1104 TKKFGGRMPKF
-1119 NASMILLAGSVAILA
+1119 NASLVLMAGSVAILA
-1134 LTAKMISKLNPI
+1134 KVAMMIGEIPKEQLIRGVAAISIFLVLI
-1146 DFAGGVLAVGAL
+1146 GGL
-1158 MAFIAGLMYASQY
+1158 MAASAL
-1171 TEKAHPVKFAAGLIL
+1171 TEKAHPVKFAVSLMLITGCLAAILGLSALAGLLREDIL
-1186 ISGCVAIMSGMA
+1186 
-1198 ALIGLIKLE
+1198 E
-1207 QLGKGIAVI
+1207 
-1216 GALELMVAGLMF
+1216 
-1228 VSKFTEK
+1228 
-1235 ADFKSIMAALIGV
+1235 
-1248 NAIIVELMI
+1248 N
-1257 LSLIKDFTSI
+1257 
-1267 YKALGVISGVLIS
+1267 GVIALRK
-1280 FGIMMAGIG
+1280 IMV
-1289 KAHYSKNTPLAL
+1289 
-1301 LAMIAIVAEIV
+1301 MIAILMAASALTAKSNYGAVIAAIIGVSVIMGEMLLLSMLIEKNGDEIKSSIITMGLIIAAFSGMMFAIGKGKYNASTVGALLSSVLVVAALG

-1318 STQVKDYGALVA
+1318 ATQVADWKSLIAPTIAIGVVLRIYTNMLNKLGTRSFEPASLKVLLTGALLLGEVGLALVA
-1330 ASVSISAVLL
+1330 LNAVGDWKSILASVFAINNVMCNLFNIMELLTQEKLDTKQIGNFLVACLSLVPVGLALSVLASQDWLSIGAAGVSMAATLWAM
-1340 SFGKTMKTVSS
+1340 SFA
-1351 LTGLK
+1351 LT
-1356 PAKMGS
+1356 
-1362 FLLGTLALIP
+1362 TLATWNFSS
-1372 IAGALW
+1372 IAGA
-1378 AVVNAGDWAS
+1378 
-1388 ILTAGTAVSLA
+1388 
-1399 LIAYAGVLKIISST
+1399 
-1413 GKIDIG
+1413 
-1419 QIGGFLLGT
+1419 
-1428 LSLIPIALAIASLAK
+1428 
-1443 YDWLSMLSAAG
+1443 AG
-1454 AMSLTLLAVAT
+1454 A
-1465 ALMIL
+1465 I
-1470 SGSGLNSLA
+1470 
-1479 GAGSLLIVSGGLI
+1479 LIVSGAIVALAY
-1492 LMTQAFQ
+1492 AFNI
-1499 KMQLVK
+1499 MSGVN
-1505 WETLGKA
+1505 WPTIGMAVATLGA
-1512 GAVIAAM
+1512 IALALFGLSFVSTPALIA
-1519 AAAILLLGATVSMS
+1519 AAAIVIVAAALDLISLAM
-1533 AIGAAILV
+1533 IGAAY
-1541 GLAVALDLVGLAMI
+1541 ALKL
-1555 AAAKGM
+1555 
-1561 QMFTS
+1561 FTP

-1594 LAGIPLTLGA
+1594 LAGITLTLGA
-1604 LGLVD
+1604 LGLAG
-1609 AASYMFPLAKGL
+1609 AASYMSPLAKGL
-1621 IELSKVGDI
+1621 IELSKVGNI

-1638 LIGAAGLVLGLAAPG
+1638 LIGAAGLVLGAASPG
-1653 MSLAG
+1653 MLLAG
-1658 AAFKVLATGIT
+1658 GAFKVLATGIT
-1669 ILGTAVSKSAVLIS
+1669 ILGTAVSKAAVLIS
-1683 NGINLIVST
+1683 SGINLIVST

-1700 KNDSSKIGT
+1700 KNNGQQIGI
-1709 NIVSGM
+1709 NVGAGM
-1715 VNGISKG
+1715 VNGIKSS
-1722 LPNVIKG
+1722 LPSVIKM
-1729 AAALATGVLKTIR
+1729 AAGLGTGVFESIKSALD
-1742 SVLGIHSPSTET
+1742 IHSPS
-1754 TSDGKN
+1754 GKTDWAGQM

-1778 KSKVT
+1778 KTKVT

-1791 SPLTNGINKLKSTIS
+1791 SPLTNGINTLKSTIS
-1806 SLGSTAGGGIL
+1806 GLGSAAERTNNPLDKLPTNVKNLAGRFVNASDNGSIL
-1817 DDIFHELGFDALN
+1817 DNVLHKLGFDAL
-1830 IKDSFVNASENGSI
+1830 DM
-1844 LDDILHELGSDALDV
+1844 

-1870 DGLSEALAGE
+1870 DGLTEALAGE

-1901 LKDKIAGQMDIF
+1901 LKDKISDQMDIF

-1918 KTEMTSDKL
+1918 KTELTSDKL

-1960 LADLGPQGYEYVHAF
+1960 LADLGPKGYEYVHAF

-1995 MPEASANMIMNSFA
+1995 MPDASANMIMNSFA

-2019 ENGLDLQKFKESG
+2019 ENGLDLQKFKDSG

-2063 YAIAGFVKGI
+2063 YAIAGFVKGV

-2136 TITGKFQKAL
+2136 TITGKLQKAL

-2155 AKLGGFV
+2155 ARLGGFV

-2176 VANASENLASTAISG
+2176 VANASENLANTAISG

-2212 ITPILDLSNIEAGST
+2212 ITPVLDLSNIEAGST

-2260 AKASMALET
+2260 AKANMALET

-2314 TGATVGALAPRMDA
+2314 TGATVGALAPRMDV

>member
-19 FKNDIKETINSLE
+19 FKNDIKETIDSLE
-32 KLKKETDFSGLQDSA
+32 KLKKETDFSGVQDSA
-47 KNFDLSKIKTEVK
+47 KHIDFSKITNEVDKVKLSFNLLDVVRAKIFDRIGEKILNGFESGLNKIPQLFKKTIDIMK
-60 SLNLTFKD
+60 SKGWSRAANLE
-68 VFKLDIFKR
+68 
-77 LADGIIDTFSDAF
+77 
-90 HVIPNLWNK
+90 N
-99 TLNQIKTGGWTRAT
+99 
-113 NIDQATFQLKGLGIA
+113 ATFQLEGLGIA
-128 IEDVNEQINT
+128 WENVSKQIDN
-138 AVEGTAY
+138 AVSGTAY
-145 GYDQAAKAASQL
+145 GLDSAARAAAQL
-157 ATSQVKIGDGFKT
+157 SASGVKIAEGWKF
-170 ISFKNSKVVKEN
+170 SKVIN
-182 VDEMER
+182 ADVDEMER

-197 AMTNAQF
+197 AMTNSSY
-204 DDIADIFT
+204 DDIANIFT
-212 DAAGRGKVSADT
+212 DAAGRGKVTADT

-229 QRGLNSAGALA
+229 QRGLNSAATLA
-240 QSMGISEAA
+240 KAMGTTEEA
-249 VKDLASKGKISF
+249 VKKMASKGQISF
-261 QEFAD
+261 QQFAD
-266 AMYETFFLHA
+266 AMYDAYYEQAKKSNETFDGA
-276 KDANTTFEGS
+276 
-286 LSNMKAALSRLGQPF
+286 LSNMQFALGKIGAEF
-301 AKSIRDMM
+301 AKPIRAGL
-309 IGPFN
+309 IEPFN
-314 ELKETIKKV
+314 EVRQTINRV
-323 KSELEKSGLY
+323 KTEMQNSGLF
-333 EYFNKLT
+333 EYFTKLT
-340 NTIGKVV
+340 TVLSK
-347 TSFVKHFR
+347 TFSLFVKNFR
-355 LNDKNFEWV
+355 MNDENFKWV
-364 TNLSKA
+364 GNLAKA
-370 FENLVEVILRIA
+370 FENLVEVILRVVI
-382 LPIKD
+382 PIKD
-387 AFNSVFGDS
+387 AFKSVFGNS
-396 IISSVN
+396 VIKSVN
-402 SMTKSFAKF
+402 NMTKGFADF
-411 IGKLKPSAET
+411 INALKPSAET
-421 AGYIRIAFEGL
+421 ANYIKIAFEG
-432 FQIFKAIGTIIKN
+432 FFRIVKALGTGTAQ
-445 LISGLTGINLEGVSL
+445 LIRGITGINVEGTSLIGWIGKAIAVSL
-460 LGWVGKAL
+460 KF
-468 AIGLKVLGIIAE
+468 LGIFTEFVVKSTNIQW
-480 LISKLL
+480 I
-486 NFKTLL
+486 L
-492 ESISKVLNVFIKG
+492 ENVTRVINVFAKSLVTIVTLVGGGFVLAFISAYNAVKNFAQ
-505 ITAIILAI
+505 AISTKI
-513 GSGFVYAFTKAY
+513 GSPSTNP
-525 DAISDFITL
+525 FI
-534 ISSKVG
+534 
-540 APSSNPL
+540 
-547 VILVREVVARIKEV
+547 ILVREILSKIKEIPSV
-561 PNIFPKAIKNIKEF
+561 FPKAINSIKELFSSFREATSVNEKFKVLYNTITKFRTKIADVIKNIG
-575 FKSFNATKSVNNKFK
+575 KSVKQ
-590 LLFETLGKFKSR
+590 LGNDST
-602 IGDVLKNIAKSIR
+602 
-615 DLGSD
+615 
-620 NLLTRFIASVV
+620 LTRFISTIVT
-631 SGIGSLIQN
+631 GIGVIVDN
-640 VGDFAIIVSS
+640 VGEFSTLVGS
-650 VIVAGLGKAADSIK
+650 VIVASLGKAADSIK
-664 NFFAAFTDNMKKF
+664 IFFTTFSNNMRKF
-677 NGNALLAFWKT
+677 NGNVIIAFWKT
-688 FTEGLKNF
+688 FIDGLKNF

-712 ELDILDRIKKKFA
+712 ELDILDKIKTKFA
-725 GFVDFIGKAINFLKN
+725 SFVDFMVKAINFLKN

-755 NEAVDNIAGS
+755 NETVDNIAGS

-787 KNIDVGKLAVISF
+787 KNIDAGKLAVISF

-819 TATQSITGV
+819 TATQSITGI
-828 FDGVRKFG
+828 FDGVKEFG

-863 AAKHETTFNEVA
+863 GAKHEATFNEIA

-894 LTSFMEKHDVTKA
+894 LTSFMETHDVTKA

-936 LIKFSAVLLVMSAS
+936 LIKFSAVLVVMAAS

-972 LSLLMAELAI
+972 LSLLMGELAI

-1035 GMGAVVLGKTSSIFA
+1035 GIGAVVLGRASSIFA

-1079 IGDISVGLLN
+1079 IGDISVGLIN

-1134 LTAKMISKLNPI
+1134 LTAKMISKLNPL
-1146 DFAGGVLAVGAL
+1146 DFAIGVGAIGVL
-1158 MAFIAGLMYASQY
+1158 MTFIAGLMYASQY
-1171 TEKAHPVKFAAGLIL
+1171 TEKAHPVKFAASLIL
-1186 ISGCVAIMSGMA
+1186 ISGCIGLLAGMA

-1207 QLGKGIAVI
+1207 QLGKGVAVI
-1216 GALELMVAGLMF
+1216 GVLELMVAGLMF

-1257 LSLIKDFTSI
+1257 LSLIKDFTPVF
-1267 YKALGVISGVLIS
+1267 KALGVISSVLIA
-1280 FGIMMAGIG
+1280 FGVMMSLVGSAN
-1289 KAHYSKNTPLAL
+1289 YSKNTPLSL
-1301 LAMIAIVAEIV
+1301 LAMIAIVTEII

-1318 STQVKDYGALVA
+1318 SNYCEFGSLIAAAGSIGGVLLAFGGTMAIVSSIKNIRKERIVNFLKASLVLIPIGLALGAVAHAGEWSRIAAAGAAVSVTLLAFAGALAIVSTA
-1330 ASVSISAVLL
+1330 GNINLSQLTTFAIASA
-1340 SFGKTMKTVSS
+1340 
-1351 LTGLK
+1351 
-1356 PAKMGS
+1356 
-1362 FLLGTLALIP
+1362 ALIP
-1372 IAGALW
+1372 IAY
-1378 AVVNAGDWAS
+1378 S
-1388 ILTAGTAVSLA
+1388 ISL
-1399 LIAYAGVLKIISST
+1399 
-1413 GKIDIG
+1413 
-1419 QIGGFLLGT
+1419 
-1428 LSLIPIALAIASLAK
+1428 LAK

-1470 SGSGLNSLA
+1470 SSSGLNSLA

-1492 LMTQAFQ
+1492 LMAQAFQ

-1519 AAAILLLGATVSMS
+1519 AAAILLLGATFSIS
-1533 AIGAAILV
+1533 AIGAIVLV
-1541 GLAVALDLVGLAMI
+1541 ALAVALDLVGLAMI

-1561 QMFTS
+1561 QMFTP

-1594 LAGIPLTLGA
+1594 LAGISLTLGA
-1604 LGLVD
+1604 LGLAG
-1609 AASYMFPLAKGL
+1609 AALYMSPLAKGL

-1638 LIGAAGLVLGLAAPG
+1638 LIGAAGLVLGVATPG
-1653 MSLAG
+1653 MLLAG

-1669 ILGTAVSKSAVLIS
+1669 ILGTAVSKAAVLIS

-1700 KNDSSKIGT
+1700 KNNGQQIGV
-1709 NIVSGM
+1709 NVGAGM
-1715 VNGISKG
+1715 INGIKSS
-1722 LPNVIKG
+1722 LPSVIKMAVKLG
-1729 AAALATGVLKTIR
+1729 TGVFESIKSALD
-1742 SVLGIHSPSTET
+1742 IHSPS
-1754 TSDGKN
+1754 GKTDWAGQM

-1778 KSKVT
+1778 KTKVT

-1791 SPLTNGINKLKSTIS
+1791 SPLTNGINTLKSTIS
-1806 SLGSTAGGGIL
+1806 SLGSTAERTNNPL
-1817 DDIFHELGFDALN
+1817 DKLPTNVKNLAGR
-1830 IKDSFVNASENGSI
+1830 FVNASNNGSI
-1844 LDDILHELGSDALDV
+1844 LDNILHKMGFDALDT
-1859 TDSFEEMTSGA
+1859 TDAFEEMTSGA
-1870 DGLSEALAGE
+1870 DGLTEALAGE
-1880 DGNGGGGAAKAA
+1880 DGKGGGGAAKAA

-1913 SEFER
+1913 SEFQR
-1918 KTEMTSDKL
+1918 KTELTSDKL

-1960 LADLGPQGYEYVHAF
+1960 LADLGPKGYEYVHAF
-1975 VTMTDEQLSQA
+1975 ITMTDEQLSQA
-1986 NQLYAKSLL
+1986 NQLYAKSLA

-2155 AKLGGFV
+2155 ARLGGFV

-2206 IDLNPT
+2206 IDINPT
-2212 ITPILDLSNIEAGST
+2212 ITPVLDLSNIEAGST
-2227 QLDNLTNGWNGIG
+2227 QLDKLTNGWNGIG

>member
-1 MSRSVDQRI
+1 MSKSVDQRI

-128 IEDVNEQINT
+128 IKDVDEQINT

-197 AMTNAQF
+197 AMTNSQF

-212 DAAGRGKVSADT
+212 DAAGRGKISADT

-340 NTIGKVV
+340 YTIGKVV
-347 TSFVKHFR
+347 TTFVKHFR

-486 NFKTLL
+486 NFKVLL

-513 GSGFVYAFTKAY
+513 GSGFVYAFTKAH
-525 DAISDFITL
+525 DVISDFITL

-590 LLFETLGKFKSR
+590 LLFETLSKFKSR

-677 NGNALLAFWKT
+677 NGNALVAFWKT

-696 ISNIPT
+696 ISNIPD
-702 AIEGIRTFFA
+702 AVSGIKEFFA
-712 ELDILDRIKKKFA
+712 ELSILDMIKDKFA
-725 GFVDFIGKAINFLKN
+725 KFVNWISEAINKIKDEF
-740 SSGTLGVVT
+740 STLGVVN
-749 VHAAEL
+749 VYAADFNDSVET
-755 NEAVDNIAGS
+755 ITGSAGK
-765 TSASKWDTSGI
+765 TKWDTSGI
-776 VNFIN
+776 QSFID
-781 KIKEFV
+781 KLKEFV
-787 KNIDVGKLAVISF
+787 KNGGLAKVAILGINGALIAVIIQFARFLGSVTGLTNGLTNIVDGVKGILNGAKETPKINIIANAVLKLAASMVVLVGALS
-800 IAIITSVILQFR
+800 
-812 KFIKSLT
+812 SLT
-819 TATQSITGV
+819 
-828 FDGVRKFG
+828 
-836 EKVGDSFGGLFGK
+836 L
-849 IGESIKGYFDTLSE
+849 
-863 AAKHETTFNEVA
+863 
-875 TALVKFAG
+875 
-883 AIAILTGSLML
+883 
-894 LTSFMEKHDVTKA
+894 FMEKHDISGA
-907 GAALA
+907 GGAMAALA
-912 LLGVGILTFV
+912 GGILVFTT
-922 GVLALMNKETDLGF
+922 VLAILNKVCNLEF
-936 LIKFSAVLLVMSAS
+936 LFKFSKAMLVLSGS
-950 MSILVKAMNS
+950 IFILVKAMNN
-960 IDNNGIESRFIA
+960 IDVGEGILKRFGA
-972 LSLLMAELAI
+972 LAGLMGVL
-982 VTALLSKYAPELI
+982 VGVSFLLSKAAPKLW
-995 KGSLSILTFAATLS
+995 KGSLSLLAFAAVIKVFTKVLDLIPSISLS
-1009 VLAKALDKVPQLVDM
+1009 LKDFFAFGAMIFLMAVFLENAFNQFSKAIANMAVLCLSIAA
-1024 SGEILILGSLL
+1024 SAAILAG
-1035 GMGAVVLGKTSSIFA
+1035 VVMKLGKYD
-1050 ESLKSLG
+1050 G
-1057 IAMAAIGAAALTVA
+1057 NMAKGLAFTVA
-1071 LTVALLNN
+1071 LVALVSTF
-1079 IGDISVGLLN
+1079 G
-1089 LSEVLFVILAFSVII
+1089 VLVALA
-1104 TQINKKLGQGELPKF
+1104 TKKFGGRMPKF
-1119 NASMILLAGSVAILA
+1119 NASLVLMAGSVAILA
-1134 LTAKMISKLNPI
+1134 KVAMMIGEIPKEQLVRGVAAVSIFLVLI
-1146 DFAGGVLAVGAL
+1146 GGL
-1158 MAFIAGLMYASQY
+1158 MAVSAL
-1171 TEKAHPVKFAAGLIL
+1171 TEKAHPVKFAVSLMLITGCIAAILGLSALVGLLREDIL
-1186 ISGCVAIMSGMA
+1186 
-1198 ALIGLIKLE
+1198 E
-1207 QLGKGIAVI
+1207 N
-1216 GALELMVAGLMF
+1216 
-1228 VSKFTEK
+1228 
-1235 ADFKSIMAALIGV
+1235 GV
-1248 NAIIVELMI
+1248 
-1257 LSLIKDFTSI
+1257 
-1267 YKALGVISGVLIS
+1267 KALTKVMG
-1280 FGIMMAGIG
+1280 
-1289 KAHYSKNTPLAL
+1289 
-1301 LAMIAIVAEIV
+1301 MIAILMAASALTAKANYGAVIAAIIGVSVIMGEMLLLSMLIEKNGNEIKSSMITMGLIIAAFSGMMFAIGKGEYNAGTIGAMLSSVLVVAALG

-1318 STQVKDYGALVA
+1318 ATQVADWKSLIAPTIAIGVVLRIYTKMLNNLSMRSFEPTSLKVLLTGALLLGEVGLALVA
-1330 ASVSISAVLL
+1330 LNAVGDWKSILASVFAINNVMCNLFNIMELLTQEKIDPKQIGNFLVACLSLVPVGLALSVLASQDWLSIGAAGVSMAATLWAM
-1340 SFGKTMKTVSS
+1340 SFA
-1351 LTGLK
+1351 LT
-1356 PAKMGS
+1356 
-1362 FLLGTLALIP
+1362 TLATWNFAS
-1372 IAGALW
+1372 IAGA
-1378 AVVNAGDWAS
+1378 
-1388 ILTAGTAVSLA
+1388 
-1399 LIAYAGVLKIISST
+1399 
-1413 GKIDIG
+1413 
-1419 QIGGFLLGT
+1419 
-1428 LSLIPIALAIASLAK
+1428 
-1443 YDWLSMLSAAG
+1443 AG
-1454 AMSLTLLAVAT
+1454 A
-1465 ALMIL
+1465 I
-1470 SGSGLNSLA
+1470 
-1479 GAGSLLIVSGGLI
+1479 LIVSGAIVALAY
-1492 LMTQAFQ
+1492 AFN
-1499 KMQLVK
+1499 
-1505 WETLGKA
+1505 
-1512 GAVIAAM
+1512 I
-1519 AAAILLLGATVSMS
+1519 MS
-1533 AIGAAILV
+1533 DVNWPTV
-1541 GLAVALDLVGLAMI
+1541 GLAVGTLVAITAVLFGLSFVSTPALIAAAAIVIVAAALDLISLAMI
-1555 AAAKGM
+1555 GAAYALKL
-1561 QMFTS
+1561 FTP

-1594 LAGIPLTLGA
+1594 LAGISLTLGA
-1604 LGLVD
+1604 IGLSG
-1609 AASYMFPLAKGL
+1609 AALYMSPLAKGL
-1621 IELSKVGDI
+1621 IELSKVGNI

-1638 LIGAAGLVLGLAAPG
+1638 LIGATGLVLGTATPG
-1653 MSLAG
+1653 ILLAG
-1658 AAFKVLATGIT
+1658 SAFKVLATGIT

-1692 LKMGAANI
+1692 LKMGAVNI
-1700 KNDSSKIGT
+1700 KNSSSQIGT

-1715 VNGISKG
+1715 VNGIRKG

-1729 AAALATGVLKTIR
+1729 AAALGTGVFESIK
-1742 SVLGIHSPSTET
+1742 SVLDIHSPS
-1754 TSDGKN
+1754 GKTDWAGQM

-1766 NGVTLSSIWSKI
+1766 NGITLSSIWNKI
-1778 KSKVT
+1778 KTKVT

-1791 SPLTNGINKLKSTIS
+1791 SPLTNGINTLKSTIS
-1806 SLGSTAGGGIL
+1806 SLGSTAERANNPL
-1817 DDIFHELGFDALN
+1817 DKLPTNVKNLAG
-1830 IKDSFVNASENGSI
+1830 KFVNASDNGSI
-1844 LDDILHELGSDALDV
+1844 LDNILHKMGFDALDT
-1859 TDSFEEMTSGA
+1859 TDAFEEMTSGA
-1870 DGLSEALAGE
+1870 DGLTEALAGE
-1880 DGNGGGGAAKAA
+1880 DGKGGGGAAKAA
-1892 ETTKNAFEE
+1892 KTTKDAFEE
-1901 LKDKIAGQMDIF
+1901 LRDNIAGQMDIF

-1918 KTEMTSDKL
+1918 KTEMTSDKI

-1960 LADLGPQGYEYVHAF
+1960 LADLGPKGYEYVHAF

-1986 NQLYAKSLL
+1986 NQLYVKSLT
-1995 MPEASANMIMNSFA
+1995 MPDASANFIMNSFA

-2047 GLQINS
+2047 GLQIHS

-2084 MITIAKG
+2084 MATIAKG
-2091 IVSDI
+2091 VVSDI

-2107 IGTNIMR
+2107 IGTNIIR
-2114 GLIDGIASKEGDLKT
+2114 GLIDGIASKEGDLNT

-2136 TITGKFQKAL
+2136 TITRKFQKVL

-2155 AKLGGFV
+2155 ARLGGFV

-2206 IDLNPT
+2206 IDINPT

-2227 QLDNLTNGWNGIG
+2227 QLDKLTNGWNGIG

-2314 TGATVGALAPRMDA
+2314 TGATVGALAPRMDV

>member
-68 VFKLDIFKR
+68 VFKLDVFKR
-77 LADGIIDTFSDAF
+77 LADGIIDTFSDVF
-90 HVIPNLWNK
+90 NVIPNLWNK

-197 AMTNAQF
+197 AMTNSQF

-212 DAAGRGKVSADT
+212 DAAGRGKISADT

-347 TSFVKHFR
+347 TTFIKHFR

-387 AFNSVFGDS
+387 AFKSVFGDS

-486 NFKTLL
+486 NFKVLL
-492 ESISKVLNVFIKG
+492 ESISKVLNIFIKG

-590 LLFETLGKFKSR
+590 LLFETLSKFKSR

-615 DLGSD
+615 SLGSD

-640 VGDFAIIVSS
+640 VGDFAIIVAS

-664 NFFAAFTDNMKKF
+664 NFFAAFTDNMRKF
-677 NGNALLAFWKT
+677 NGNVIIAFWKT
-688 FTEGLKNF
+688 FVDGLKNF

-712 ELDILDRIKKKFA
+712 ELDILDKIKTKFA
-725 GFVDFIGKAINFLKN
+725 SFVDFMVKAINFLKN

-755 NEAVDNIAGS
+755 NETVDNIAGS

-828 FDGVRKFG
+828 FDGVKKFG
-836 EKVGDSFGGLFGK
+836 EKVGESFGGLFGK

-863 AAKHETTFNEVA
+863 GAKHEATFNEVA

-894 LTSFMEKHDVTKA
+894 LTSFMETHDVTKA

-936 LIKFSAVLLVMSAS
+936 LIKFSAVLVVMAAS

-1035 GMGAVVLGKTSSIFA
+1035 GMGAVVLGRASSIFA

-1079 IGDISVGLLN
+1079 IGDISVGLIN

-1134 LTAKMISKLNPI
+1134 LTAKMISKLNPL
-1146 DFAGGVLAVGAL
+1146 DFAIGVGAIGVL
-1158 MAFIAGLMYASQY
+1158 MTFIAGLMYASQY
-1171 TEKAHPVKFAAGLIL
+1171 TEKAHPVKFAASLIL
-1186 ISGCVAIMSGMA
+1186 ISGCIGLMAGMA

-1207 QLGKGIAVI
+1207 QLGKGVAVI
-1216 GALELMVAGLMF
+1216 GVLELMVAGLMF

-1257 LSLIKDFTSI
+1257 LSLIKDFTPVF
-1267 YKALGVISGVLIS
+1267 KALGVISSVLIA
-1280 FGIMMAGIG
+1280 FGVMMSLVGSAN
-1289 KAHYSKNTPLAL
+1289 YSKNTPLSL
-1301 LAMIAIVAEIV
+1301 LAMIAIVTEII

-1318 STQVKDYGALVA
+1318 SNYCEFGSLIAAAGSIGGVLLAFGGTMAIVSSIKNIRKERIVNFLKASLVLIPIGLALGAVAHAGEWSRIAAAGAAVSVTLLAFAGALAIVSTA
-1330 ASVSISAVLL
+1330 GNINLSQLATFAIASA
-1340 SFGKTMKTVSS
+1340 
-1351 LTGLK
+1351 
-1356 PAKMGS
+1356 
-1362 FLLGTLALIP
+1362 ALIP
-1372 IAGALW
+1372 IAY
-1378 AVVNAGDWAS
+1378 S
-1388 ILTAGTAVSLA
+1388 ISL
-1399 LIAYAGVLKIISST
+1399 
-1413 GKIDIG
+1413 
-1419 QIGGFLLGT
+1419 
-1428 LSLIPIALAIASLAK
+1428 LAK

-1492 LMTQAFQ
+1492 LMAQAFQ

-1519 AAAILLLGATVSMS
+1519 AAAILLLGATFSIS
-1533 AIGAAILV
+1533 AIGAIVLV
-1541 GLAVALDLVGLAMI
+1541 ALAVALDLVGLAMI

-1561 QMFTS
+1561 QMFTP

-1594 LAGIPLTLGA
+1594 LAGISLTLGA
-1604 LGLVD
+1604 LGLAG
-1609 AASYMFPLAKGL
+1609 AALYMSPLAKGL
-1621 IELSKVGDI
+1621 IELSKVGNI

-1638 LIGAAGLVLGLAAPG
+1638 LIGAAGLVLGAATPG
-1653 MSLAG
+1653 MLLAG
-1658 AAFKVLATGIT
+1658 SAFKVLATGIT

-1700 KNDSSKIGT
+1700 KNSSSQIGT

-1715 VNGISKG
+1715 VNGIRKG

-1729 AAALATGVLKTIR
+1729 AAALGTGVFESIKSALD
-1742 SVLGIHSPSTET
+1742 IHSPS
-1754 TSDGKN
+1754 GKTDWAGQM

-1778 KSKVT
+1778 KTKVT

-1791 SPLTNGINKLKSTIS
+1791 SPLTNGINTLKSTIS
-1806 SLGSTAGGGIL
+1806 SLGSTAERTNNPL
-1817 DDIFHELGFDALN
+1817 DKLPTNVKNLAGR
-1830 IKDSFVNASENGSI
+1830 FVNASENGSI
-1844 LDDILHELGSDALDV
+1844 LDNILHKMGFDALDT
-1859 TDSFEEMTSGA
+1859 TDAFEEMTSGA

-1880 DGNGGGGAAKAA
+1880 DGKGGGGAAKAA

-1913 SEFER
+1913 SEFQR
-1918 KTEMTSDKL
+1918 KTELTSDKL

-1975 VTMTDEQLSQA
+1975 VTMTNEQLSQA

-2107 IGTNIMR
+2107 IGTNIIR

-2136 TITGKFQKAL
+2136 TITGKFQKVL

-2155 AKLGGFV
+2155 ARLGGFV

-2206 IDLNPT
+2206 IDINPT
-2212 ITPILDLSNIEAGST
+2212 ITPVLDLSNIEAGST
-2227 QLDNLTNGWNGIG
+2227 QLDKLTNGWNGIG

-2260 AKASMALET
+2260 TKANMALET

>member
-1 MSRSVDQRI
+1 MSKSVDQRI

-68 VFKLDIFKR
+68 VFKLDVFKR
-77 LADGIIDTFSDAF
+77 LADGVIDTFSNVF

-197 AMTNAQF
+197 AMTNSQF

-212 DAAGRGKVSADT
+212 DAAGRGKISADT

-276 KDANTTFEGS
+276 KDANSTFEGS

-323 KSELEKSGLY
+323 KTELEKSGLY

-340 NTIGKVV
+340 NTIGKVI
-347 TSFVKHFR
+347 TSFIKHFR

-387 AFNSVFGDS
+387 AFKSVFGDS

-486 NFKTLL
+486 NFKILL

-513 GSGFVYAFTKAY
+513 GSGFVYAFTKAH
-525 DAISDFITL
+525 DVISDFITL

-561 PNIFPKAIKNIKEF
+561 PNIFPKAITNIKEF

-590 LLFETLGKFKSR
+590 LLFGTLSKFKSR

-631 SGIGSLIQN
+631 SGIGSVIQN

-677 NGNALLAFWKT
+677 NGNALVAFWKT

-702 AIEGIRTFFA
+702 AIEGIRTFFD
-712 ELDILDRIKKKFA
+712 ELDILDRIQTKFA
-725 GFVDFIGKAINFLKN
+725 GFVDFMGKVINFLKN

-755 NEAVDNIAGS
+755 NESVDNIAGS

-828 FDGVRKFG
+828 FDGVKKFG
-836 EKVGDSFGGLFGK
+836 EKVGDSFSGLFGK

-863 AAKHETTFNEVA
+863 SAKHETTFNEVA

-894 LTSFMEKHDVTKA
+894 LTSFMETHDVTKA

-936 LIKFSAVLLVMSAS
+936 LIKFSAVLVVMAAS

-960 IDNNGIESRFIA
+960 IDNNGIVSRFIT

-1035 GMGAVVLGKTSSIFA
+1035 GMGAVVLGRASSIFA

-1079 IGDISVGLLN
+1079 TGDISVGLIN

-1134 LTAKMISKLNPI
+1134 LTAKMISKLNAL

-1158 MAFIAGLMYASQY
+1158 MSFIAGLMYASQY
-1171 TEKAHPVKFAAGLIL
+1171 TEKAHPVKFAASLIL
-1186 ISGCVAIMSGMA
+1186 ITGCIGLLAGMA

-1216 GALELMVAGLMF
+1216 VVLELMVAGLMF

-1235 ADFKSIMAALIGV
+1235 ANFKSIMAALIGV

-1257 LSLIKDFTSI
+1257 LSLIKDFTPVF
-1267 YKALGVISGVLIS
+1267 KALGVISSVLIA
-1280 FGIMMAGIG
+1280 FGVMMSLVGSA
-1289 KAHYSKNTPLAL
+1289 KYSKNTPLSL
-1301 LAMIAIVAEIV
+1301 LAMIAIVTEII

-1318 STQVKDYGALVA
+1318 SNYCEFGSLIAAAGSIGGVLLAFGGTMAIVSSIKNIRKERIVNFLKASLVLIPIGLALGAVAHAGEWSRIAAAGAAVSVTLLAFAGALA
-1330 ASVSISAVLL
+1330 IVSTAGNVNLSQLATFAIGSA
-1340 SFGKTMKTVSS
+1340 
-1351 LTGLK
+1351 
-1356 PAKMGS
+1356 
-1362 FLLGTLALIP
+1362 ALIP
-1372 IAGALW
+1372 IAY
-1378 AVVNAGDWAS
+1378 S
-1388 ILTAGTAVSLA
+1388 ISL
-1399 LIAYAGVLKIISST
+1399 
-1413 GKIDIG
+1413 
-1419 QIGGFLLGT
+1419 
-1428 LSLIPIALAIASLAK
+1428 LAK

-1465 ALMIL
+1465 ALSIL
-1470 SGSGLNSLA
+1470 SGNGFNSLA
-1479 GAGSLLIVSGGLI
+1479 GAGSILIVSGAIIALAY
-1492 LMTQAFQ
+1492 AFN
-1499 KMQLVK
+1499 
-1505 WETLGKA
+1505 
-1512 GAVIAAM
+1512 I
-1519 AAAILLLGATVSMS
+1519 MS
-1533 AIGAAILV
+1533 GVNWPAV
-1541 GLAVALDLVGLAMI
+1541 GLAVGTLVAITAVLFGLSFVSTPALIAAAAIVIVAAALDLISLAMI
-1555 AAAKGM
+1555 GAAYALKL
-1561 QMFTS
+1561 FTP
-1566 SLVILAGLPLAEI
+1566 SLLILAGLPLAEI

-1594 LAGIPLTLGA
+1594 LAGISLTLGA
-1604 LGLVD
+1604 LGLAG
-1609 AASYMFPLAKGL
+1609 AALYMSPLAKGL
-1621 IELSKVGDI
+1621 IELSKVGNI

-1638 LIGAAGLVLGLAAPG
+1638 LIGAAGLVLGVATPG
-1653 MSLAG
+1653 MLLAG
-1658 AAFKVLATGIT
+1658 SAFKVLATGIT

-1683 NGINLIVST
+1683 NGINLIVLT

-1715 VNGISKG
+1715 VNGIRKG

-1729 AAALATGVLKTIR
+1729 AAALGTGVLKTIR

-1754 TSDGKN
+1754 TSDGEN
-1760 TAIGFG
+1760 TAIGYC
-1766 NGVTLSSIWSKI
+1766 NGITSSSIWNTI
-1778 KSKVT
+1778 KTKVT
-1783 SLLNSSVL
+1783 NLLNSSVL
-1791 SPLTNGINKLKSTIS
+1791 SPLTNGINKLKSVVS
-1806 SLGSTAGGGIL
+1806 
-1817 DDIFHELGFDALN
+1817 DLGFTAERTNNPLDKLPTNVKNLAGR
-1830 IKDSFVNASENGSI
+1830 FVNASENGNI
-1844 LDDILHELGSDALDV
+1844 LDNILHTMGFDALD
-1859 TDSFEEMTSGA
+1859 TTEAFEEMTSGA

-1880 DGNGGGGAAKAA
+1880 DGNGGAAKAA

-1901 LKDKIAGQMDIF
+1901 LKDKISDQMDIF

-1918 KTEMTSDKL
+1918 KTELTSDKL

-1960 LADLGPQGYEYVHAF
+1960 LADLGPKGYEYVNAF
-1975 VTMTDEQLSQA
+1975 VKMTDEQLSQA

-2019 ENGLDLQKFKESG
+2019 ENGLDLQKFKDSG

-2040 DGLEGPN
+2040 DGLEGPD

-2091 IVSDI
+2091 IISDI

-2136 TITGKFQKAL
+2136 TITGKFQKVL

-2155 AKLGGFV
+2155 ARLGGFV

-2206 IDLNPT
+2206 IDINPT
-2212 ITPILDLSNIEAGST
+2212 ITPVLDLSNIEAGST
-2227 QLDNLTNGWNGIG
+2227 QLDKLTNGWNGIG

-2314 TGATVGALAPRMDA
+2314 TGATVGALAPRMDV

>member
-1 MSRSVDQRI
+1 MSKSVDQRI

-128 IEDVNEQINT
+128 IKDVDEQINT

-249 VKDLASKGKISF
+249 VKELASKGKISF

-387 AFNSVFGDS
+387 AFKSVFGDS

-513 GSGFVYAFTKAY
+513 GSGFVYAFTKAH
-525 DAISDFITL
+525 DVISDFITL

-590 LLFETLGKFKSR
+590 LLFETLGKFKFR

-615 DLGSD
+615 SLGSD

-677 NGNALLAFWKT
+677 NGNALVAFWKT

-696 ISNIPT
+696 ISNIPD
-702 AIEGIRTFFA
+702 AVSGIKEFFA
-712 ELDILDRIKKKFA
+712 ELSILDMIKDKFA
-725 GFVDFIGKAINFLKN
+725 KFVNWISEAINKIKDEF
-740 SSGTLGVVT
+740 STLGVVN
-749 VHAAEL
+749 VYAADFNDSVET
-755 NEAVDNIAGS
+755 ITGSAGK
-765 TSASKWDTSGI
+765 TKWDTSGI
-776 VNFIN
+776 QSFID
-781 KIKEFV
+781 KLKEFV
-787 KNIDVGKLAVISF
+787 KNGGLAKVAILGINGALIAVIIQFARFLGSVTGLTNGLTNIVDGVKGILNGAKETPKINIIANAVLKLAASM
-800 IAIITSVILQFR
+800 VILVGALS
-812 KFIKSLT
+812 SLT
-819 TATQSITGV
+819 
-828 FDGVRKFG
+828 
-836 EKVGDSFGGLFGK
+836 L
-849 IGESIKGYFDTLSE
+849 
-863 AAKHETTFNEVA
+863 
-875 TALVKFAG
+875 
-883 AIAILTGSLML
+883 
-894 LTSFMEKHDVTKA
+894 FMEKHDISGA
-907 GAALA
+907 GGAMAALA
-912 LLGVGILTFV
+912 GGILVFTT
-922 GVLALMNKETDLGF
+922 VLAILNKVCNLEF
-936 LIKFSAVLLVMSAS
+936 LFKFSKAMLVLSGS
-950 MSILVKAMNS
+950 IFILVKAMNN
-960 IDNNGIESRFIA
+960 IDVGEGILKRFGA
-972 LSLLMAELAI
+972 LAGLMGVL
-982 VTALLSKYAPELI
+982 VGVSFLLSKAAPKLW
-995 KGSLSILTFAATLS
+995 KGSLSLLAFAAVIKIFTKVLDLIPSISLS
-1009 VLAKALDKVPQLVDM
+1009 LKDFFAFGATIFLMAVFLENAFNQFSKAIANMAVLCLSIAA
-1024 SGEILILGSLL
+1024 SAAILAG
-1035 GMGAVVLGKTSSIFA
+1035 VVMKLGKYD
-1050 ESLKSLG
+1050 G
-1057 IAMAAIGAAALTVA
+1057 NMAKGLAFTVA
-1071 LTVALLNN
+1071 LVALVSTF
-1079 IGDISVGLLN
+1079 G
-1089 LSEVLFVILAFSVII
+1089 VLVALA
-1104 TQINKKLGQGELPKF
+1104 TKKFGGRMPKF
-1119 NASMILLAGSVAILA
+1119 NASLVLMAGSVAILA
-1134 LTAKMISKLNPI
+1134 KVAMMIGEIPKEQLIRGVAAVSIFLVLI
-1146 DFAGGVLAVGAL
+1146 GGL
-1158 MAFIAGLMYASQY
+1158 MAASAL
-1171 TEKAHPVKFAAGLIL
+1171 TEKAHPVKFAVSLMLITGCIAAILGLSALVGLLREDIL
-1186 ISGCVAIMSGMA
+1186 
-1198 ALIGLIKLE
+1198 E
-1207 QLGKGIAVI
+1207 N
-1216 GALELMVAGLMF
+1216 
-1228 VSKFTEK
+1228 
-1235 ADFKSIMAALIGV
+1235 GV
-1248 NAIIVELMI
+1248 
-1257 LSLIKDFTSI
+1257 
-1267 YKALGVISGVLIS
+1267 KALTKVMG
-1280 FGIMMAGIG
+1280 
-1289 KAHYSKNTPLAL
+1289 
-1301 LAMIAIVAEIV
+1301 MIAILMAASALTAKANYGAVIAAIIGVSVIMGEMLLLSMLIEKNGNEIKSSMITMGLIIAAFSGMMFAIGKGEYNAGTVGAMLSSVLVVAALG

-1318 STQVKDYGALVA
+1318 ATQVADWKSLIAPTIAIGVVLRIYTKMLNNLSTRSFEPTSLKVLLTGALLLGEVGLALVA
-1330 ASVSISAVLL
+1330 LNAVGDWKSILASVFAINNVMCNLFNIMELLTQEKIDTKQIGNFLVACLSLVPVGLALSVLASQDWLSIGAAGVSMAATLWAM
-1340 SFGKTMKTVSS
+1340 SFA
-1351 LTGLK
+1351 LT
-1356 PAKMGS
+1356 
-1362 FLLGTLALIP
+1362 TLATWNFAS
-1372 IAGALW
+1372 IAGA
-1378 AVVNAGDWAS
+1378 
-1388 ILTAGTAVSLA
+1388 
-1399 LIAYAGVLKIISST
+1399 
-1413 GKIDIG
+1413 
-1419 QIGGFLLGT
+1419 
-1428 LSLIPIALAIASLAK
+1428 
-1443 YDWLSMLSAAG
+1443 AG
-1454 AMSLTLLAVAT
+1454 A
-1465 ALMIL
+1465 I
-1470 SGSGLNSLA
+1470 
-1479 GAGSLLIVSGGLI
+1479 LIVSGAIVALAY
-1492 LMTQAFQ
+1492 AFN
-1499 KMQLVK
+1499 
-1505 WETLGKA
+1505 
-1512 GAVIAAM
+1512 I
-1519 AAAILLLGATVSMS
+1519 MS
-1533 AIGAAILV
+1533 DVNWPTV
-1541 GLAVALDLVGLAMI
+1541 GLAVGTLVAITAVLFGLSFVSTPALIAAAAIVIVAAALDLISLAMI
-1555 AAAKGM
+1555 GAAYALKL
-1561 QMFTS
+1561 FTP
-1566 SLVILAGLPLAEI
+1566 SLIILAGLPLAEI

-1594 LAGIPLTLGA
+1594 LAGISLTLGA
-1604 LGLVD
+1604 IGLSG
-1609 AASYMFPLAKGL
+1609 AALYMSPLAKGL
-1621 IELSKVGDI
+1621 IELSKVGNI

-1638 LIGAAGLVLGLAAPG
+1638 LIGAAGLVLGTASPG
-1653 MSLAG
+1653 MLLAG
-1658 AAFKVLATGIT
+1658 GAFKVLATGIT
-1669 ILGTAVSKSAVLIS
+1669 ILGTAVSKAALLIS

-1700 KNDSSKIGT
+1700 KNNGQQIGV
-1709 NIVSGM
+1709 NVGAGM
-1715 VNGISKG
+1715 VNGIKSS
-1722 LPNVIKG
+1722 LPSVIKMAVG
-1729 AAALATGVLKTIR
+1729 LGTGVFESIKSALD
-1742 SVLGIHSPSTET
+1742 IHSPS
-1754 TSDGKN
+1754 GKTDWAGQM

-1766 NGVTLSSIWSKI
+1766 DGVTLSSIWNKI
-1778 KSKVT
+1778 KSTVT

-1791 SPLTNGINKLKSTIS
+1791 SPLTNGINTLKSTIS
-1806 SLGSTAGGGIL
+1806 SLGSTAERTNNPL
-1817 DDIFHELGFDALN
+1817 DKLPTNVKNLAGR
-1830 IKDSFVNASENGSI
+1830 FVNASDNGSI
-1844 LDDILHELGSDALDV
+1844 LDNILHKMGFDALDV
-1859 TDSFEEMTSGA
+1859 TDSFEEMASGA

-1880 DGNGGGGAAKAA
+1880 DGKGGGGAAKAA
-1892 ETTKNAFEE
+1892 KTTKDAFEE
-1901 LKDKIAGQMDIF
+1901 LRDNIAGQMDIF

-1960 LADLGPQGYEYVHAF
+1960 LADLGPKGYEYVHAF

-1986 NQLYAKSLL
+1986 NQLYVKSIA
-1995 MPEASANMIMNSFA
+1995 MPDASANFIMNSFA

-2019 ENGLDLQKFKESG
+2019 ENGLDLQKFKDSG

-2053 PSKVMYENGR
+2053 PSRVMYENGR

-2107 IGTNIMR
+2107 IGTNIIR

-2136 TITGKFQKAL
+2136 TITAKFQKVL

-2155 AKLGGFV
+2155 ARLGGFV

-2176 VANASENLASTAISG
+2176 VANASENLANTAISG

-2206 IDLNPT
+2206 IDINPT
-2212 ITPILDLSNIEAGST
+2212 ITPVLDLSNIEAGST
-2227 QLDNLTNGWNGIG
+2227 QLDKLTNGWNGVG

-2260 AKASMALET
+2260 AKANMALET

-2314 TGATVGALAPRMDA
+2314 TGATVGALAPRMDV

>member
-68 VFKLDIFKR
+68 VFKLDVFKR
-77 LADGIIDTFSDAF
+77 LADGVIDTFSDVF

-197 AMTNAQF
+197 AMTNSQF

-212 DAAGRGKVSADT
+212 DAAGRGKISADT

-340 NTIGKVV
+340 NTIGKVI

-370 FENLVEVILRIA
+370 FENLVEVIVRIA

-486 NFKTLL
+486 NFKVLL

-513 GSGFVYAFTKAY
+513 GSGFVYAFTKAH
-525 DAISDFITL
+525 DVISDFITL

-590 LLFETLGKFKSR
+590 LLFGTLSKFKSR

-677 NGNALLAFWKT
+677 NGNALVAFWKT

-828 FDGVRKFG
+828 FDGVKKFG

-894 LTSFMEKHDVTKA
+894 LTSFMETHDVTKA

-922 GVLALMNKETDLGF
+922 GVLALMNKETELGF
-936 LIKFSAVLLVMSAS
+936 LIKFSAVLVVMAAS

-1035 GMGAVVLGKTSSIFA
+1035 GMGAVVLGRASSIFA

-1134 LTAKMISKLNPI
+1134 LTAKMISKINPL

-1186 ISGCVAIMSGMA
+1186 ITGCIGLLAGMT
-1198 ALIGLIKLE
+1198 ALIGLIKLK

-1216 GALELMVAGLMF
+1216 GLLELMVAGLMF

-1257 LSLIKDFTSI
+1257 LSLIKDFTPVF
-1267 YKALGVISGVLIS
+1267 KALGVISSVLIA
-1280 FGIMMAGIG
+1280 FGVMMSLVGSAN
-1289 KAHYSKNTPLAL
+1289 YSKNTPLSL
-1301 LAMIAIVAEIV
+1301 LAMIAIVTEII

-1318 STQVKDYGALVA
+1318 SNYCEFGSLIAAAGSIGGVLLAFGGTMAIVSSIKNIRKERIVNFLKASLVLIPIGLALGAVAHAGEWSRIAAAGAAVSVTLLAFAGALAIVSTA
-1330 ASVSISAVLL
+1330 GNINLSQLATFAIASA
-1340 SFGKTMKTVSS
+1340 
-1351 LTGLK
+1351 
-1356 PAKMGS
+1356 
-1362 FLLGTLALIP
+1362 ALIP
-1372 IAGALW
+1372 IAY
-1378 AVVNAGDWAS
+1378 S
-1388 ILTAGTAVSLA
+1388 ISL
-1399 LIAYAGVLKIISST
+1399 
-1413 GKIDIG
+1413 
-1419 QIGGFLLGT
+1419 
-1428 LSLIPIALAIASLAK
+1428 LAK

-1492 LMTQAFQ
+1492 LMAQAFQ

-1519 AAAILLLGATVSMS
+1519 AAAILILGATFSIS
-1533 AIGAAILV
+1533 AIGAIVLV
-1541 GLAVALDLVGLAMI
+1541 ALAVALDLVGLAMI

-1561 QMFTS
+1561 QMFTP

-1594 LAGIPLTLGA
+1594 LAGISLTLGA
-1604 LGLVD
+1604 LGLAG
-1609 AASYMFPLAKGL
+1609 AALYMSPLAKGL
-1621 IELSKVGDI
+1621 IELSKVGNI

-1638 LIGAAGLVLGLAAPG
+1638 LIGAAGLVLGAATPG
-1653 MSLAG
+1653 MLLAG
-1658 AAFKVLATGIT
+1658 SAFKVLATGIT
-1669 ILGTAVSKSAVLIS
+1669 ILGTAVSKAALLIS

-1700 KNDSSKIGT
+1700 KNSSSQIGT
-1709 NIVSGM
+1709 NIASGM
-1715 VNGISKG
+1715 VNGIRKG

-1729 AAALATGVLKTIR
+1729 AAALGTGVFESIK
-1742 SVLGIHSPSTET
+1742 SVLDIHSPS
-1754 TSDGKN
+1754 GKTDWAGQM

-1766 NGVTLSSIWSKI
+1766 NGVTLSSIWNKI
-1778 KSKVT
+1778 KTKVT

-1791 SPLTNGINKLKSTIS
+1791 SPLTNGINTLKSTIS
-1806 SLGSTAGGGIL
+1806 SLGSTAERTNNPLDKLPTNVKNLAGRFVNASDNGSIL
-1817 DDIFHELGFDALN
+1817 DNVLHKLGFDAL
-1830 IKDSFVNASENGSI
+1830 DM
-1844 LDDILHELGSDALDV
+1844 

-1870 DGLSEALAGE
+1870 DGLTEALAGE

-1901 LKDKIAGQMDIF
+1901 LRDKIAGQMDIF

-2091 IVSDI
+2091 VVSDI

-2136 TITGKFQKAL
+2136 TITGKLQKAL

-2155 AKLGGFV
+2155 ARLGGFV

-2176 VANASENLASTAISG
+2176 VANASENLANTAISG

-2212 ITPILDLSNIEAGST
+2212 ITPVLDLSNIEAGST

-2260 AKASMALET
+2260 AKANMALET

>member
-1 MSRSVDQRI
+1 MSKSVDQRI

-68 VFKLDIFKR
+68 VFKLDVFKR
-77 LADGIIDTFSDAF
+77 LADGVIDTFLDAF

-197 AMTNAQF
+197 AMTNSQF

-212 DAAGRGKVSADT
+212 DAAGRGKISADT

-309 IGPFN
+309 IRPFN

-347 TSFVKHFR
+347 TTFVKHFR

-387 AFNSVFGDS
+387 AFKSVFGDS

-486 NFKTLL
+486 NFKVLL

-513 GSGFVYAFTKAY
+513 GNGFVYAFTKAH
-525 DAISDFITL
+525 DVISDFITL

-575 FKSFNATKSVNNKFK
+575 FKSFNSTKSVNNKFK
-590 LLFETLGKFKSR
+590 LLFGTLSKFKSR

-615 DLGSD
+615 SLGSD

-677 NGNALLAFWKT
+677 NGNALVAFWKT

-696 ISNIPT
+696 ISNIPD
-702 AIEGIRTFFA
+702 AVSGIKEFFA
-712 ELDILDRIKKKFA
+712 ELSILDMIKDKFA
-725 GFVDFIGKAINFLKN
+725 KFVNWISEAINKIKDEF
-740 SSGTLGVVT
+740 STLGVVD
-749 VHAAEL
+749 VYAADFNDSVET
-755 NEAVDNIAGS
+755 ITGSAGK
-765 TSASKWDTSGI
+765 TKWDTSGI
-776 VNFIN
+776 QSFID
-781 KIKEFV
+781 KLKEFV
-787 KNIDVGKLAVISF
+787 KNGGLAKVAILGINGALIAVIIQFARFLGSVTGLTKGLTNIVDGVKGILNGAKETPKINIIANAVLKLAASM
-800 IAIITSVILQFR
+800 VILVGALS
-812 KFIKSLT
+812 SLT
-819 TATQSITGV
+819 
-828 FDGVRKFG
+828 
-836 EKVGDSFGGLFGK
+836 L
-849 IGESIKGYFDTLSE
+849 
-863 AAKHETTFNEVA
+863 
-875 TALVKFAG
+875 
-883 AIAILTGSLML
+883 
-894 LTSFMEKHDVTKA
+894 FMEKHDISGA
-907 GAALA
+907 GGAMAALA
-912 LLGVGILTFV
+912 GGILVFTT
-922 GVLALMNKETDLGF
+922 VLAILNKVCKLEF
-936 LIKFSAVLLVMSAS
+936 LFKFSKAMLVLSGS
-950 MSILVKAMNS
+950 IFILVKAMNN
-960 IDNNGIESRFIA
+960 IDVGEGILKRFGA
-972 LSLLMAELAI
+972 LAGLMGVL
-982 VTALLSKYAPELI
+982 VGVSFLLSKAAPKLW
-995 KGSLSILTFAATLS
+995 KGSLSLLAFAAVIKVFTKVLDLIPSISLS
-1009 VLAKALDKVPQLVDM
+1009 LKDFFAFGATIFLMAVFLENAFNQFSKAIANMAVLCLSIAA
-1024 SGEILILGSLL
+1024 SAAILAG
-1035 GMGAVVLGKTSSIFA
+1035 VVMKLGKYDGNMA
-1050 ESLKSLG
+1050 KGLG
-1057 IAMAAIGAAALTVA
+1057 FTVA
-1071 LTVALLNN
+1071 LVALVSTF
-1079 IGDISVGLLN
+1079 G
-1089 LSEVLFVILAFSVII
+1089 VLVALA
-1104 TQINKKLGQGELPKF
+1104 TKKFGGRMPKF
-1119 NASMILLAGSVAILA
+1119 NASLVLMAGSVAILA
-1134 LTAKMISKLNPI
+1134 KVAMMIGEIPKEQLVRGVAAVSIFLVLI
-1146 DFAGGVLAVGAL
+1146 GGL
-1158 MAFIAGLMYASQY
+1158 MAASAL
-1171 TEKAHPVKFAAGLIL
+1171 TEKAHPVKFAVSLMLITGCLAAILGLSALAGLLREDIL
-1186 ISGCVAIMSGMA
+1186 
-1198 ALIGLIKLE
+1198 E
-1207 QLGKGIAVI
+1207 N
-1216 GALELMVAGLMF
+1216 
-1228 VSKFTEK
+1228 
-1235 ADFKSIMAALIGV
+1235 GV
-1248 NAIIVELMI
+1248 
-1257 LSLIKDFTSI
+1257 
-1267 YKALGVISGVLIS
+1267 KALTKVMG
-1280 FGIMMAGIG
+1280 
-1289 KAHYSKNTPLAL
+1289 
-1301 LAMIAIVAEIV
+1301 MIAILMAASAFTAKSNYGAVIAAIIGVSVIMGEMLLLSMLIEKNGDEIKSSMITMGFIIAAFSGMMFAIGKGKYNAGTVGAMLSSVLVVAALG

-1318 STQVKDYGALVA
+1318 ATQVADWKSLIAPTIAIGVVLRIYTKMLNNLSMRSFEPASLKVLLTGALLLGEVGLALVA
-1330 ASVSISAVLL
+1330 LNAVGDWKSILASVFAINNVMCNLFNIMELLTQEKIDTKQIGNFLVACLSLVPVGLALSVLASQDWLSIGAAGVSMAVTLWAM
-1340 SFGKTMKTVSS
+1340 SFA
-1351 LTGLK
+1351 LT
-1356 PAKMGS
+1356 
-1362 FLLGTLALIP
+1362 TLATWNFAS
-1372 IAGALW
+1372 IAGA
-1378 AVVNAGDWAS
+1378 
-1388 ILTAGTAVSLA
+1388 
-1399 LIAYAGVLKIISST
+1399 
-1413 GKIDIG
+1413 
-1419 QIGGFLLGT
+1419 
-1428 LSLIPIALAIASLAK
+1428 
-1443 YDWLSMLSAAG
+1443 AG
-1454 AMSLTLLAVAT
+1454 A
-1465 ALMIL
+1465 I
-1470 SGSGLNSLA
+1470 
-1479 GAGSLLIVSGGLI
+1479 LIVSGAIVALAYAFNIMSGVNWPTVGMAVGTLAAITAVLFGLSFVSTPA
-1492 LMTQAFQ
+1492 L
-1499 KMQLVK
+1499 
-1505 WETLGKA
+1505 
-1512 GAVIAAM
+1512 IA
-1519 AAAILLLGATVSMS
+1519 AAAIVIVAAALDLISLAM
-1533 AIGAAILV
+1533 IGAAY
-1541 GLAVALDLVGLAMI
+1541 AL
-1555 AAAKGM
+1555 K
-1561 QMFTS
+1561 MFTP

-1594 LAGIPLTLGA
+1594 LAGAA
-1604 LGLVD
+1604 L
-1609 AASYMFPLAKGL
+1609 YMSPLAKGL

-1638 LIGAAGLVLGLAAPG
+1638 LIGAAGLVLGTATPG
-1653 MSLAG
+1653 MLLAG
-1658 AAFKVLATGIT
+1658 GAFKVLATGIT
-1669 ILGTAVSKSAVLIS
+1669 VLGTAVSKAAVLIS
-1683 NGINLIVST
+1683 SGINLIVST

-1700 KNDSSKIGT
+1700 KNNGQQIGV
-1709 NIVSGM
+1709 NVGAGM
-1715 VNGISKG
+1715 INGIKSS
-1722 LPNVIKG
+1722 LPSVIKMAVG
-1729 AAALATGVLKTIR
+1729 LGTGVFESIKSALD
-1742 SVLGIHSPSTET
+1742 IHSPS
-1754 TSDGKN
+1754 GKTDWAGQM

-1766 NGVTLSSIWSKI
+1766 NGVTLSSIWNKI
-1778 KSKVT
+1778 KSTVT

-1791 SPLTNGINKLKSTIS
+1791 SPLTNGINTLKSTIS
-1806 SLGSTAGGGIL
+1806 GLGSAAERTNNPLDKLPTNVKNLAGRFVNASDNGSIL
-1817 DDIFHELGFDALN
+1817 DNVLHKLGFDAL
-1830 IKDSFVNASENGSI
+1830 DM
-1844 LDDILHELGSDALDV
+1844 

-1870 DGLSEALAGE
+1870 DGLTEALAGE

-2019 ENGLDLQKFKESG
+2019 ENGLDLQKFKDSG

-2091 IVSDI
+2091 VVSDI

-2107 IGTNIMR
+2107 IGANIIR
-2114 GLIDGIASKEGDLKT
+2114 GLIVGIASKEGDLKT

-2136 TITGKFQKAL
+2136 TITGKLQKAL
-2146 QIHSPSRIM
+2146 QIHSPSRVM
-2155 AKLGGFV
+2155 ARLGGFV

-2212 ITPILDLSNIEAGST
+2212 ITPVLDLSNIEAGST
-2227 QLDNLTNGWNGIG
+2227 QLDNLTNGWNNVG

-2260 AKASMALET
+2260 AKANMALET

>member
-19 FKNDIKETINSLE
+19 FKNDIKETIDSLE
-32 KLKKETDFSGLQDSA
+32 KLKKETDFSGVQDSA
-47 KNFDLSKIKTEVK
+47 KQIDFSKITNEVDKVKLSFNLLDVVRAKIFDRIGEKILNGFESGLNKIPQLFKKTIDIMK
-60 SLNLTFKD
+60 SKGWSRAANLE
-68 VFKLDIFKR
+68 
-77 LADGIIDTFSDAF
+77 
-90 HVIPNLWNK
+90 N
-99 TLNQIKTGGWTRAT
+99 
-113 NIDQATFQLKGLGIA
+113 ATFQLEGLGIA
-128 IEDVNEQINT
+128 WENVSKQIDN
-138 AVEGTAY
+138 AVSGTAY
-145 GYDQAAKAASQL
+145 GLDSAARAAAQL
-157 ATSQVKIGDGFKT
+157 SASGVKIAEGWKF
-170 ISFKNSKVVKEN
+170 SKVIN
-182 VDEMER
+182 ADVDEMER

-197 AMTNAQF
+197 AMTNSSY
-204 DDIADIFT
+204 DDIANVFT
-212 DAAGRGKVSADT
+212 DAAGRGKVTADT

-229 QRGLNSAGALA
+229 QRGLNSAATLA
-240 QSMGISEAA
+240 KAMGTTEEA
-249 VKDLASKGKISF
+249 VKKMASKGQISF
-261 QEFAD
+261 QQFAD
-266 AMYETFFLHA
+266 AMYDAYYEQAKKSNETFDGA
-276 KDANTTFEGS
+276 
-286 LSNMKAALSRLGQPF
+286 LSNMQFALGKIGAEF
-301 AKSIRDMM
+301 AKPIRAGL
-309 IGPFN
+309 IEPFN
-314 ELKETIKKV
+314 EVRQTINRV
-323 KSELEKSGLY
+323 KTEMQNSGLF
-333 EYFNKLT
+333 EYFTKLT
-340 NTIGKVV
+340 TVLSK
-347 TSFVKHFR
+347 TFSLFVKNFR
-355 LNDKNFEWV
+355 MNDENFKWV
-364 TNLSKA
+364 GNLAKA
-370 FENLVEVILRIA
+370 FENLVEVILRVVI
-382 LPIKD
+382 PIKD
-387 AFNSVFGDS
+387 AFKSVFGNS
-396 IISSVN
+396 VIKSVN
-402 SMTKSFAKF
+402 NMTKGFADF
-411 IGKLKPSAET
+411 INALKPSAET
-421 AGYIRIAFEGL
+421 ANYIRIAFEG
-432 FQIFKAIGTIIKN
+432 FFKIVKALGTGTAQ
-445 LISGLTGINLEGVSL
+445 LIRGITGINVEGTSLIGWIGKAIAVSL
-460 LGWVGKAL
+460 KL
-468 AIGLKVLGIIAE
+468 LGIFTEFVVKSTNIQW
-480 LISKLL
+480 I
-486 NFKTLL
+486 L
-492 ESISKVLNVFIKG
+492 ENVTRVINVFAKSLVTIVTLVGGGFVLAFISAYNAVKNFAQ
-505 ITAIILAI
+505 AISTKI
-513 GSGFVYAFTKAY
+513 GSPSTNP
-525 DAISDFITL
+525 FI
-534 ISSKVG
+534 
-540 APSSNPL
+540 
-547 VILVREVVARIKEV
+547 ILVREILSKIKEIPSV
-561 PNIFPKAIKNIKEF
+561 FPRAINSIKELFSSFREATSVNEKFKVLYNTITKFRTKIADVIKNIG
-575 FKSFNATKSVNNKFK
+575 KSVKQ
-590 LLFETLGKFKSR
+590 LGNDST
-602 IGDVLKNIAKSIR
+602 
-615 DLGSD
+615 
-620 NLLTRFIASVV
+620 LTRFISTIVT
-631 SGIGSLIQN
+631 GIGVIVDNIGEFSTL
-640 VGDFAIIVSS
+640 VGS
-650 VIVAGLGKAADSIK
+650 VIVASLGKAADSIK
-664 NFFAAFTDNMKKF
+664 IFFTTLSNNMRKF
-677 NGNALLAFWKT
+677 NGNVIIAFWKT
-688 FTEGLKNF
+688 FVDGLKNF

-712 ELDILDRIKKKFA
+712 ELDILDKIKTKFA
-725 GFVDFIGKAINFLKN
+725 SFVDFMVKAINFLKN

-755 NEAVDNIAGS
+755 NETVDNIAGS

-819 TATQSITGV
+819 TATQSITGI
-828 FDGVRKFG
+828 FDGVKEFG

-863 AAKHETTFNEVA
+863 GAKHEATFNEVA

-894 LTSFMEKHDVTKA
+894 LTSFMETHDVTKA

-936 LIKFSAVLLVMSAS
+936 LIKFSAVLVVMAAS

-1035 GMGAVVLGKTSSIFA
+1035 GIGAVVLGRASSIFA

-1057 IAMAAIGAAALTVA
+1057 VAMAAIGAAALTVA

-1134 LTAKMISKLNPI
+1134 LTAKMISKLNPL
-1146 DFAGGVLAVGAL
+1146 DFAIGVGAIGVL
-1158 MAFIAGLMYASQY
+1158 MTFIAGLMYASQY
-1171 TEKAHPVKFAAGLIL
+1171 TEKAHPVKFAASLIL
-1186 ISGCVAIMSGMA
+1186 ISGCIGLMAGMA

-1207 QLGKGIAVI
+1207 QLGKGVAVI
-1216 GALELMVAGLMF
+1216 GVLELMVAGLMF

-1257 LSLIKDFTSI
+1257 LSLIKDFTPVF
-1267 YKALGVISGVLIS
+1267 KALGVISSVLIA
-1280 FGIMMAGIG
+1280 FGVMMSLVGSAN
-1289 KAHYSKNTPLAL
+1289 YSKNTPLSL
-1301 LAMIAIVAEIV
+1301 LAMIAIVTEII

-1318 STQVKDYGALVA
+1318 SNYCEFGSLIAAAGSIGGVLLAFGGTMAIVSSIKNIRKERIVNFLKASLVLIPIGLALGAVAHAGEWSRIAAAGAAVSVTLLAFAGALAIVSTA
-1330 ASVSISAVLL
+1330 GNINLSQLATFAIASA
-1340 SFGKTMKTVSS
+1340 
-1351 LTGLK
+1351 
-1356 PAKMGS
+1356 
-1362 FLLGTLALIP
+1362 ALIP
-1372 IAGALW
+1372 IAY
-1378 AVVNAGDWAS
+1378 S
-1388 ILTAGTAVSLA
+1388 ISL
-1399 LIAYAGVLKIISST
+1399 
-1413 GKIDIG
+1413 
-1419 QIGGFLLGT
+1419 
-1428 LSLIPIALAIASLAK
+1428 LAK

-1492 LMTQAFQ
+1492 LMAQAFQ

-1519 AAAILLLGATVSMS
+1519 AAAILLLGATFSIS
-1533 AIGAAILV
+1533 AIGAIVLV
-1541 GLAVALDLVGLAMI
+1541 ALAVALDLVGLAMI

-1561 QMFTS
+1561 QMFTP

-1594 LAGIPLTLGA
+1594 LAGISLTLGA
-1604 LGLVD
+1604 LGLAG
-1609 AASYMFPLAKGL
+1609 AALYMSPLAKGL

-1638 LIGAAGLVLGLAAPG
+1638 LIGAAGLVLGVATPG
-1653 MSLAG
+1653 MLLAG

-1669 ILGTAVSKSAVLIS
+1669 ILGTAVSKAAVLIS

-1700 KNDSSKIGT
+1700 KNNGQQIGV
-1709 NIVSGM
+1709 NVGAGM
-1715 VNGISKG
+1715 INGIKSS
-1722 LPNVIKG
+1722 LPSVIKMAVKLG
-1729 AAALATGVLKTIR
+1729 TGVFESIKSALD
-1742 SVLGIHSPSTET
+1742 IHSPS
-1754 TSDGKN
+1754 GKTDWAGQM

-1778 KSKVT
+1778 KTKVT

-1791 SPLTNGINKLKSTIS
+1791 SPLTNGINTLKSTIS
-1806 SLGSTAGGGIL
+1806 SLGSTAERTNNPL
-1817 DDIFHELGFDALN
+1817 DKLPTNVKNLAGR
-1830 IKDSFVNASENGSI
+1830 FVNASENGSI
-1844 LDDILHELGSDALDV
+1844 LDNILHKIGFDALDT
-1859 TDSFEEMTSGA
+1859 TDAFEEMTSGA

-1880 DGNGGGGAAKAA
+1880 DGKGGGGAAKAA

-1913 SEFER
+1913 SEFQR
-1918 KTEMTSDKL
+1918 KTELTSDKL

-1975 VTMTDEQLSQA
+1975 VTMTNEQLSQA

-2019 ENGLDLQKFKESG
+2019 ENGLDLQKFKDSG

-2107 IGTNIMR
+2107 IGTNIIR

-2155 AKLGGFV
+2155 ARLGGFV

-2206 IDLNPT
+2206 IDINPT
-2212 ITPILDLSNIEAGST
+2212 ITPVLDLSNIEAGST
-2227 QLDNLTNGWNGIG
+2227 QLDKLTNGWNNVG

-2260 AKASMALET
+2260 AKANMALET

>member
-19 FKNDIKETINSLE
+19 FKNDIKETIDSLE
-32 KLKKETDFSGLQDSA
+32 KLKKETDFSGVQDSA
-47 KNFDLSKIKTEVK
+47 KQIDFSKITNEVDKVKLSFNLLDVVRAKIFDRIGEKILNGFESGLNKIPQLFKKTIDIMK
-60 SLNLTFKD
+60 SKGWSRAANLE
-68 VFKLDIFKR
+68 
-77 LADGIIDTFSDAF
+77 
-90 HVIPNLWNK
+90 N
-99 TLNQIKTGGWTRAT
+99 
-113 NIDQATFQLKGLGIA
+113 ATFQLEGLGIA
-128 IEDVNEQINT
+128 WENVSKQIDN
-138 AVEGTAY
+138 AVSGTAY
-145 GYDQAAKAASQL
+145 GLDSAARAAAQL
-157 ATSQVKIGDGFKT
+157 SASGVKIAEGWKF
-170 ISFKNSKVVKEN
+170 SKVIN
-182 VDEMER
+182 ADVDEMER

-197 AMTNAQF
+197 AMTNSSY
-204 DDIADIFT
+204 DDIANVFT
-212 DAAGRGKVSADT
+212 DAAGRGKVTADT

-229 QRGLNSAGALA
+229 QRGLNSAATLA
-240 QSMGISEAA
+240 KAMGTTEEA
-249 VKDLASKGKISF
+249 VKKMASKGQISF
-261 QEFAD
+261 QQFAD
-266 AMYETFFLHA
+266 AMYDAYYEQAKKSNETFDGA
-276 KDANTTFEGS
+276 
-286 LSNMKAALSRLGQPF
+286 LSNMQFALGKIGAEF
-301 AKSIRDMM
+301 AKPIRAGL
-309 IGPFN
+309 IEPFN
-314 ELKETIKKV
+314 EVRQTINRV
-323 KSELEKSGLY
+323 KTEMQNSGLF
-333 EYFNKLT
+333 EYFTKLT
-340 NTIGKVV
+340 TVLSK
-347 TSFVKHFR
+347 TFSLFVKNFR
-355 LNDKNFEWV
+355 MNDENFKWV
-364 TNLSKA
+364 GNLAKA
-370 FENLVEVILRIA
+370 FENLVEVILRVVI
-382 LPIKD
+382 PIKD
-387 AFNSVFGDS
+387 AFKSVFGDS
-396 IISSVN
+396 VIKSVN
-402 SMTKSFAKF
+402 NMTKGFADF
-411 IGKLKPSAET
+411 INALKPSAET
-421 AGYIRIAFEGL
+421 ANYIRIAFEG
-432 FQIFKAIGTIIKN
+432 FFKIVKALGTGTAQ
-445 LISGLTGINLEGVSL
+445 LIRGITGINVEGTSLIGWIGKAIAVSL
-460 LGWVGKAL
+460 KL
-468 AIGLKVLGIIAE
+468 LGIFTEFVVKSTNIQW
-480 LISKLL
+480 I
-486 NFKTLL
+486 L
-492 ESISKVLNVFIKG
+492 ENVTKVINVFAKSLVTIVTLVGGGFVLAFISAYNAVKNFAQ
-505 ITAIILAI
+505 AISTKI
-513 GSGFVYAFTKAY
+513 GSPSTNP
-525 DAISDFITL
+525 FI
-534 ISSKVG
+534 
-540 APSSNPL
+540 
-547 VILVREVVARIKEV
+547 ILVREILSKIKEIPSV
-561 PNIFPKAIKNIKEF
+561 FPRAINSIKELLSSFREATSVNEKFKVLYNTITKFRTKIADVIKNIG
-575 FKSFNATKSVNNKFK
+575 KSVKQ
-590 LLFETLGKFKSR
+590 LGNDST
-602 IGDVLKNIAKSIR
+602 
-615 DLGSD
+615 
-620 NLLTRFIASVV
+620 LTRFISTIVT
-631 SGIGSLIQN
+631 GIGVIVDN
-640 VGDFAIIVSS
+640 VGEFSALVGS
-650 VIVAGLGKAADSIK
+650 VIVASLGKAADSIK
-664 NFFAAFTDNMKKF
+664 IFFTTFSNNMRKF
-677 NGNALLAFWKT
+677 NGNVIIAFWKT
-688 FTEGLKNF
+688 FVDGLKNF

-712 ELDILDRIKKKFA
+712 ELDILDKIKTKFA
-725 GFVDFIGKAINFLKN
+725 SFVDFMVKAINYLKN

-755 NEAVDNIAGS
+755 NETVDNIAGS

-787 KNIDVGKLAVISF
+787 KNIDAGKLAVISF

-819 TATQSITGV
+819 TATQSITGI
-828 FDGVRKFG
+828 FDGVKEFG

-863 AAKHETTFNEVA
+863 GAKHEATFNEIA

-894 LTSFMEKHDVTKA
+894 LTSFMETHDVTKA

-936 LIKFSAVLLVMSAS
+936 LIKFSAVLVVMAAS

-1035 GMGAVVLGKTSSIFA
+1035 GIGAVVLGRASSIFA

-1079 IGDISVGLLN
+1079 IGDISVGLIN

-1134 LTAKMISKLNPI
+1134 LTAKMISKLNPL
-1146 DFAGGVLAVGAL
+1146 DFAIGVGAIGVL

-1171 TEKAHPVKFAAGLIL
+1171 TEKAHPVKFAASLIL
-1186 ISGCVAIMSGMA
+1186 ISGCIGLMAGMA

-1207 QLGKGIAVI
+1207 QLGKGVAVI
-1216 GALELMVAGLMF
+1216 GVLELMVAGLMF

-1257 LSLIKDFTSI
+1257 LSLIKDFTPVF
-1267 YKALGVISGVLIS
+1267 KALGVISSVLIA
-1280 FGIMMAGIG
+1280 FGVMMSLVGSAN
-1289 KAHYSKNTPLAL
+1289 YSKNTPLSL
-1301 LAMIAIVAEIV
+1301 LAMIAIVTEII

-1318 STQVKDYGALVA
+1318 SNYCEFGSLIAAAGSIGGVLLAFGGTMAIVSSIKNIRKERIVNFLKASLVLIPIGLALGAVA
-1330 ASVSISAVLL
+1330 HAGEWSRIAAAGAAVSVTLL
-1340 SFGKTMKTVSS
+1340 SFAGALAIVSTAGNINLS
-1351 LTGLK
+1351 QLATF
-1356 PAKMGS
+1356 AIAS
-1362 FLLGTLALIP
+1362 AALIP
-1372 IAGALW
+1372 IAY
-1378 AVVNAGDWAS
+1378 S
-1388 ILTAGTAVSLA
+1388 ISL
-1399 LIAYAGVLKIISST
+1399 
-1413 GKIDIG
+1413 
-1419 QIGGFLLGT
+1419 
-1428 LSLIPIALAIASLAK
+1428 LAK

-1492 LMTQAFQ
+1492 LMAQAFQ

-1519 AAAILLLGATVSMS
+1519 AAAILLLGATFSIS
-1533 AIGAAILV
+1533 AIGAIVLV
-1541 GLAVALDLVGLAMI
+1541 ALAVALDLVGLAMI

-1561 QMFTS
+1561 QMFTP

-1594 LAGIPLTLGA
+1594 LAGISLTLGA
-1604 LGLVD
+1604 LGLAG
-1609 AASYMFPLAKGL
+1609 AALYMSPLAKGL

-1638 LIGAAGLVLGLAAPG
+1638 LIGAAGLVLGVATPG
-1653 MSLAG
+1653 MLLAG

-1669 ILGTAVSKSAVLIS
+1669 ILGTAVSKAAVLIS

-1700 KNDSSKIGT
+1700 KNNGQQIGV
-1709 NIVSGM
+1709 NVGAGM
-1715 VNGISKG
+1715 INGIKSS
-1722 LPNVIKG
+1722 LPSVIKMAVKLG
-1729 AAALATGVLKTIR
+1729 TGVFESIKSALD
-1742 SVLGIHSPSTET
+1742 IHSPS
-1754 TSDGKN
+1754 GKTDWAGQM

-1778 KSKVT
+1778 KTKVT

-1791 SPLTNGINKLKSTIS
+1791 SPLTNGINTLKSTIS
-1806 SLGSTAGGGIL
+1806 SLGSTAERTNNPL
-1817 DDIFHELGFDALN
+1817 DKLPTNVKNLAGR
-1830 IKDSFVNASENGSI
+1830 FVNASNNGSI
-1844 LDDILHELGSDALDV
+1844 LDNILHKMGFDALDT
-1859 TDSFEEMTSGA
+1859 TDAFEEMTSGA

-1880 DGNGGGGAAKAA
+1880 DGKGGGGAAKAA

-1913 SEFER
+1913 SEFQR
-1918 KTEMTSDKL
+1918 KTELTSDKL

-1975 VTMTDEQLSQA
+1975 VTMTNEQLSQA

-2019 ENGLDLQKFKESG
+2019 ENGLDLQKFKDSG

-2107 IGTNIMR
+2107 IGTNIIR

-2155 AKLGGFV
+2155 ARLGGFV

-2206 IDLNPT
+2206 IDINPT

-2227 QLDNLTNGWNGIG
+2227 QLDKLTNGWNNIG

-2260 AKASMALET
+2260 AKANMALET

>member
-1 MSRSVDQRI
+1 MSKSVDQRI

-68 VFKLDIFKR
+68 VFKLDVFKR
-77 LADGIIDTFSDAF
+77 LADGIIDTFSDVF
-90 HVIPNLWNK
+90 HLIPNLWNK

-197 AMTNAQF
+197 AMTNSQF

-212 DAAGRGKVSADT
+212 DAAGRGKISADT

-486 NFKTLL
+486 NFKVLL
-492 ESISKVLNVFIKG
+492 ESISKVLNAFIKG

-513 GSGFVYAFTKAY
+513 GSGFVYAFTKAH
-525 DAISDFITL
+525 DAVSDFITL

-575 FKSFNATKSVNNKFK
+575 FKSFNSTKSVNNKFK
-590 LLFETLGKFKSR
+590 LLFGTLSKFKSR

-615 DLGSD
+615 SLGSD

-640 VGDFAIIVSS
+640 IGDFAIIVSS

-677 NGNALLAFWKT
+677 NGNALVAFWKT

-696 ISNIPT
+696 ISNIPD
-702 AIEGIRTFFA
+702 AVSGIKEFFA
-712 ELDILDRIKKKFA
+712 ELSILDMIKDKFA
-725 GFVDFIGKAINFLKN
+725 KFVNWISEAINKIKDEF
-740 SSGTLGVVT
+740 STLGVVD
-749 VHAAEL
+749 VYAADFNDSVET
-755 NEAVDNIAGS
+755 ITGSAGK
-765 TSASKWDTSGI
+765 TKWDTSGI
-776 VNFIN
+776 QSFID
-781 KIKEFV
+781 KLKEFV
-787 KNIDVGKLAVISF
+787 KNGGLAKVAILGINGALIAVIIQFARFLGSVTGLTNGLTNIVDGVKGILNGAKETPKINIIANAVLKLAASM
-800 IAIITSVILQFR
+800 VILVGALS
-812 KFIKSLT
+812 SLT
-819 TATQSITGV
+819 
-828 FDGVRKFG
+828 
-836 EKVGDSFGGLFGK
+836 L
-849 IGESIKGYFDTLSE
+849 
-863 AAKHETTFNEVA
+863 
-875 TALVKFAG
+875 
-883 AIAILTGSLML
+883 
-894 LTSFMEKHDVTKA
+894 FMEKHDISGA
-907 GAALA
+907 GGAMAALA
-912 LLGVGILTFV
+912 GGILVFTT
-922 GVLALMNKETDLGF
+922 VLAILNKVCKLEF
-936 LIKFSAVLLVMSAS
+936 LFKFSKAMLVLSGS
-950 MSILVKAMNS
+950 IFILVKAMNN
-960 IDNNGIESRFIA
+960 IDVGEGILKRFGA
-972 LSLLMAELAI
+972 LAGLMGVL
-982 VTALLSKYAPELI
+982 VGVSFLLSKAAPKLW
-995 KGSLSILTFAATLS
+995 KGSLSLLAFAAVIKIFTKVLDLIPSISLS
-1009 VLAKALDKVPQLVDM
+1009 LKDFFAFGATIFLMAVFLENAFNQFSKAIANMAVLCLSIAA
-1024 SGEILILGSLL
+1024 SAAILAG
-1035 GMGAVVLGKTSSIFA
+1035 VVMKLGKYN
-1050 ESLKSLG
+1050 G
-1057 IAMAAIGAAALTVA
+1057 NMAKGLAFTVA
-1071 LTVALLNN
+1071 LVALVSTF
-1079 IGDISVGLLN
+1079 G
-1089 LSEVLFVILAFSVII
+1089 VLVALA
-1104 TQINKKLGQGELPKF
+1104 TKKFGGRMPKF
-1119 NASMILLAGSVAILA
+1119 NASLVLMAGSVAILA
-1134 LTAKMISKLNPI
+1134 KVAMMIGEIPKEQLVRGVAAVSIFLVLI
-1146 DFAGGVLAVGAL
+1146 GGL
-1158 MAFIAGLMYASQY
+1158 MAVSAL
-1171 TEKAHPVKFAAGLIL
+1171 TEKAHPVKFAVSLMLITGCLAAILGLSALVGLLREDIL
-1186 ISGCVAIMSGMA
+1186 
-1198 ALIGLIKLE
+1198 E
-1207 QLGKGIAVI
+1207 N
-1216 GALELMVAGLMF
+1216 
-1228 VSKFTEK
+1228 
-1235 ADFKSIMAALIGV
+1235 GV
-1248 NAIIVELMI
+1248 
-1257 LSLIKDFTSI
+1257 
-1267 YKALGVISGVLIS
+1267 KALTKVMG
-1280 FGIMMAGIG
+1280 
-1289 KAHYSKNTPLAL
+1289 
-1301 LAMIAIVAEIV
+1301 MIAILMAASALTAKANYGAVIAAIIGVSVIMGEMLLLSMLIEKNGNEIKSSMITMGLIIAAFSGMMFAIGKGEYNAGTVGAMLSSVLVVAALG

-1318 STQVKDYGALVA
+1318 ATQVADWKSLIAPTIAIGVVLRIYTKMLNNLSMRSFEPASLKVLLTGALLLGEVGLALVA
-1330 ASVSISAVLL
+1330 LNAVGDWKSILASVFAINNVMCNLFNIMELLTQEKIDTKQIGNFLVACLSLVPVGLALSVLASQDWLSIGAAGVSMAATLWAM
-1340 SFGKTMKTVSS
+1340 SFA
-1351 LTGLK
+1351 LT
-1356 PAKMGS
+1356 
-1362 FLLGTLALIP
+1362 TLATWNFTS
-1372 IAGALW
+1372 IAGA
-1378 AVVNAGDWAS
+1378 
-1388 ILTAGTAVSLA
+1388 
-1399 LIAYAGVLKIISST
+1399 
-1413 GKIDIG
+1413 
-1419 QIGGFLLGT
+1419 
-1428 LSLIPIALAIASLAK
+1428 
-1443 YDWLSMLSAAG
+1443 AG
-1454 AMSLTLLAVAT
+1454 A
-1465 ALMIL
+1465 I
-1470 SGSGLNSLA
+1470 
-1479 GAGSLLIVSGGLI
+1479 LIVSGAIVALAY
-1492 LMTQAFQ
+1492 AFN
-1499 KMQLVK
+1499 
-1505 WETLGKA
+1505 
-1512 GAVIAAM
+1512 I
-1519 AAAILLLGATVSMS
+1519 MS
-1533 AIGAAILV
+1533 GVNWPTV
-1541 GLAVALDLVGLAMI
+1541 GLAVGTLAAITAALFVLSFVSTPALIAAAAIVIVAAALDLISLAMI
-1555 AAAKGM
+1555 GAAYALKL
-1561 QMFTS
+1561 FTP
-1566 SLVILAGLPLAEI
+1566 SLLILAGLPLAEI

-1594 LAGIPLTLGA
+1594 LAGISLTLGA
-1604 LGLVD
+1604 LGLSG
-1609 AASYMFPLAKGL
+1609 AALYMSPLAKGL

-1638 LIGAAGLVLGLAAPG
+1638 LIGAAGLVLGVAAPG
-1653 MSLAG
+1653 ILLAG
-1658 AAFKVLATGIT
+1658 SAFKVLATGIT

-1700 KNDSSKIGT
+1700 KNSSSQIGT

-1715 VNGISKG
+1715 VNGIRKG

-1729 AAALATGVLKTIR
+1729 AAALGTGVFESIKSALD
-1742 SVLGIHSPSTET
+1742 IHSPS
-1754 TSDGKN
+1754 GKTDWAGQM

-1778 KSKVT
+1778 KTKVT

-1791 SPLTNGINKLKSTIS
+1791 SPLTNGINTLKSTIS
-1806 SLGSTAGGGIL
+1806 GLGSAAERTNNPLDKLPTNVKNLAGRFVNASDNGSIL
-1817 DDIFHELGFDALN
+1817 DNVLHKLGFDAL
-1830 IKDSFVNASENGSI
+1830 DM
-1844 LDDILHELGSDALDV
+1844 

-1870 DGLSEALAGE
+1870 DGLTEALAGE
-1880 DGNGGGGAAKAA
+1880 DGKGGGGAAKAA

-1901 LKDKIAGQMDIF
+1901 LKDKISGQMDIF

-1918 KTEMTSDKL
+1918 KTELTSDKL

-2053 PSKVMYENGR
+2053 PSRVMYENGR

-2091 IVSDI
+2091 IISDI

-2136 TITGKFQKAL
+2136 TITGKLQKAL
-2146 QIHSPSRIM
+2146 QIHSPSRVM
-2155 AKLGGFV
+2155 ARLGGFV

-2212 ITPILDLSNIEAGST
+2212 ITPVLDLSNIEAGST
-2227 QLDNLTNGWNGIG
+2227 RLDQLTNGWNNVG

>member
-1 MSRSVDQRI
+1 MSKSVDQRI

-68 VFKLDIFKR
+68 VFKIDIFKR
-77 LADGIIDTFSDAF
+77 LADGIIDTFLDAF

-128 IEDVNEQINT
+128 IEDVDEQINT

-197 AMTNAQF
+197 AMTNSQF

-212 DAAGRGKVSADT
+212 DAAGRGRISADT

-387 AFNSVFGDS
+387 AFKSVFGDS

-486 NFKTLL
+486 NFKALL

-525 DAISDFITL
+525 DAISNFITL

-575 FKSFNATKSVNNKFK
+575 FKSFNSTKSVNNKFK
-590 LLFETLGKFKSR
+590 LLFGTLSKFKSR

-615 DLGSD
+615 NLGSD

-677 NGNALLAFWKT
+677 NGNALVAFWKT

-696 ISNIPT
+696 ISNIPD
-702 AIEGIRTFFA
+702 AVSGIKEFFA
-712 ELDILDRIKKKFA
+712 ELSVLDMIKDKFA
-725 GFVDFIGKAINFLKN
+725 KFVNWISEAINKIKDEF
-740 SSGTLGVVT
+740 STLGVVD
-749 VHAAEL
+749 VYAADFNDSVET
-755 NEAVDNIAGS
+755 ITGSAGK
-765 TSASKWDTSGI
+765 SKWNTSGI
-776 VNFIN
+776 QSFID
-781 KIKEFV
+781 KLKEFV
-787 KNIDVGKLAVISF
+787 KNGGLAKVAILGINGALIAVI
-800 IAIITSVILQFR
+800 IQFAR
-812 KFIKSLT
+812 FLG
-819 TATQSITGV
+819 SITGLTKE
-828 FDGVRKFG
+828 FTNI
-836 EKVGDSFGGLFGK
+836 VGG
-849 IGESIKGYFDTLSE
+849 IKGILNRVKETPKIKIIANAVLE
-863 AAKHETTFNEVA
+863 LAASMVILVGA
-875 TALVKFAG
+875 LTALT
-883 AIAILTGSLML
+883 L
-894 LTSFMEKHDVTKA
+894 FMEKHDISGA
-907 GAALA
+907 GGAMAALA
-912 LLGVGILTFV
+912 GGILVFTT
-922 GVLALMNKETDLGF
+922 VLAILNKVCKLDF
-936 LIKFSAVLLVMSAS
+936 LFKFSKAMLVLSGS
-950 MSILVKAMNS
+950 IFILVKAMNN
-960 IDNNGIESRFIA
+960 IDVGEGILKRFGA
-972 LSLLMAELAI
+972 LAGLMGVL
-982 VTALLSKYAPELI
+982 VGVSFLLSKAAPKLW
-995 KGSLSILTFAATLS
+995 KGSLSLLAFAAVIKVFTKVLDLIPSISLS
-1009 VLAKALDKVPQLVDM
+1009 LKDFFAFGATIFLMAVFLENAFNQFSKAIANMAVLCLSIAA
-1024 SGEILILGSLL
+1024 SAAILAG
-1035 GMGAVVLGKTSSIFA
+1035 VVMKLGKYDGNMA
-1050 ESLKSLG
+1050 KGLG
-1057 IAMAAIGAAALTVA
+1057 FTVA
-1071 LTVALLNN
+1071 LVALVSTF
-1079 IGDISVGLLN
+1079 G
-1089 LSEVLFVILAFSVII
+1089 VLVALA
-1104 TQINKKLGQGELPKF
+1104 TKKFGGRMPKF
-1119 NASMILLAGSVAILA
+1119 NASLVLMAGSVAILA
-1134 LTAKMISKLNPI
+1134 KVAMMIGEIPKEQLIRGVAAVSIFLVLI
-1146 DFAGGVLAVGAL
+1146 GGL
-1158 MAFIAGLMYASQY
+1158 MAASAL
-1171 TEKAHPVKFAAGLIL
+1171 TEKAHPVKFAVSLMLITGCIAAILGLSALVGLLREDIL
-1186 ISGCVAIMSGMA
+1186 
-1198 ALIGLIKLE
+1198 E
-1207 QLGKGIAVI
+1207 N
-1216 GALELMVAGLMF
+1216 
-1228 VSKFTEK
+1228 
-1235 ADFKSIMAALIGV
+1235 GV
-1248 NAIIVELMI
+1248 
-1257 LSLIKDFTSI
+1257 
-1267 YKALGVISGVLIS
+1267 KALTKVMG
-1280 FGIMMAGIG
+1280 
-1289 KAHYSKNTPLAL
+1289 
-1301 LAMIAIVAEIV
+1301 MIAILMAASALTAKSNYGSVIAAIIGVSVIMGEMLLLSMLIEKNGDEIKSSMITMGLIIAAFSGMMFAIGKGKYNAGTVGAMLSSVLVVAALG

-1318 STQVKDYGALVA
+1318 ATKVADWKSLIAPTIAIGVVLRIYTKMLNNLSMRSFEPASLKVLLTGALLLGEVGLALVA
-1330 ASVSISAVLL
+1330 LNAVGDWKSILASVFAINNVMCNLFNIMELLTQEKLDTKQIGNFLIACLSLVPVGLALSVLASQDWGSIAAAGVSMAATLWAM
-1340 SFGKTMKTVSS
+1340 SFA
-1351 LTGLK
+1351 LT
-1356 PAKMGS
+1356 
-1362 FLLGTLALIP
+1362 TLATWNFAS
-1372 IAGALW
+1372 IAGA
-1378 AVVNAGDWAS
+1378 
-1388 ILTAGTAVSLA
+1388 
-1399 LIAYAGVLKIISST
+1399 
-1413 GKIDIG
+1413 
-1419 QIGGFLLGT
+1419 
-1428 LSLIPIALAIASLAK
+1428 
-1443 YDWLSMLSAAG
+1443 AG
-1454 AMSLTLLAVAT
+1454 A
-1465 ALMIL
+1465 I
-1470 SGSGLNSLA
+1470 
-1479 GAGSLLIVSGGLI
+1479 LIVSGAIVALAY
-1492 LMTQAFQ
+1492 AFN
-1499 KMQLVK
+1499 
-1505 WETLGKA
+1505 
-1512 GAVIAAM
+1512 I
-1519 AAAILLLGATVSMS
+1519 MS
-1533 AIGAAILV
+1533 GVNWPTV
-1541 GLAVALDLVGLAMI
+1541 GLAVGTLVAIAAALFGLSFVSTPALIAAAAIVIVAAALDLISLAMI
-1555 AAAKGM
+1555 GASYALK
-1561 QMFTS
+1561 MFTP

-1594 LAGIPLTLGA
+1594 LAGITLTLGA
-1604 LGLVD
+1604 LGLAG
-1609 AASYMFPLAKGL
+1609 AASYMSPLAKGL
-1621 IELSKVGDI
+1621 IELSKVGNI
-1630 SHIPGPLA
+1630 SHIPGPLS
-1638 LIGAAGLVLGLAAPG
+1638 LIGAAGLVLGAASPG
-1653 MSLAG
+1653 MLLAG
-1658 AAFKVLATGIT
+1658 GAFKVLATGIT
-1669 ILGTAVSKSAVLIS
+1669 ILGTAVSKAAVLIS

-1692 LKMGAANI
+1692 LKMGATNI
-1700 KNDSSKIGT
+1700 KNSSSQIGT
-1709 NIVSGM
+1709 NIASGM
-1715 VNGISKG
+1715 VNGIRKG

-1729 AAALATGVLKTIR
+1729 AAALGIGVFESIKSALD
-1742 SVLGIHSPSTET
+1742 IHSPS
-1754 TSDGKN
+1754 GKTDWAGQM

-1778 KSKVT
+1778 KTKVT

-1791 SPLTNGINKLKSTIS
+1791 SPLTNGINTLKSTIS
-1806 SLGSTAGGGIL
+1806 SLGSTAERTNNPLDKLPTNVKNLAGRFVNASDNGSIL
-1817 DDIFHELGFDALN
+1817 DNILHKLGFDAL
-1830 IKDSFVNASENGSI
+1830 DM
-1844 LDDILHELGSDALDV
+1844 

-1870 DGLSEALAGE
+1870 DGLTEALAGE

-1901 LKDKIAGQMDIF
+1901 LKDKISGQMDIF

-1986 NQLYAKSLL
+1986 NQLYVKSLL
-1995 MPEASANMIMNSFA
+1995 MPDASANMIMNSFA

-2019 ENGLDLQKFKESG
+2019 ENGLDLQKFKDSG

-2091 IVSDI
+2091 VVSDI

-2136 TITGKFQKAL
+2136 TITGKLQKAL

-2155 AKLGGFV
+2155 ARLGGFV

-2176 VANASENLASTAISG
+2176 VANASENLANTAISG

-2212 ITPILDLSNIEAGST
+2212 ITPVLDLSNIEAGST

-2260 AKASMALET
+2260 AKANMALET